1 MAGENNQNNQNEDL
15 NDAVEQ
21 TDTNDAG
28 TPSQQQNQQNQQNT
42 IATTIATGAEN
53 TDAADEVNQALE
65 DNPSGAGNEEEA
77 SASGGAAE
85 EETPESD
92 EGSDDTQSNVVG
104 GAASDASS
112 DDASGSGGG
121 SGAGAQAVGGENAA
135 ASEGGS
141 DAEGNEDQGQ
151 AARTSAAPSAEASES
166 DEQQTGDDLDSQTVE
181 ETFAVDVEASDEETI
196 SEVEDDFDSETVNET
211 FKIKVES
218 ENDAPEAEQN
228 LAYIMDEDGSITF
241 TQEQLLEYASDVDGD
256 ELVAS
261 NVQVGADATVQ
272 ENGDGTFTVVPSTDF
287 NGELDLTFDISD
299 GQETISSA
307 IDLTVRPI
315 NDAPVPE
322 DKTFEIE
329 EDGTLI
335 FTDADLLTGA
345 TDIEGDNLTVEGV
358 TYDGGDGI
366 LTDNGNGTYTFAPN
380 ENFNGDVNF
389 GFEVSD
395 GTDTVSANID
405 VSVTAVD
412 DAPVS
417 GDLAYS
423 VDEDGSIRL
432 SQEQL
437 LSQASDVEGDDLT
450 ASELSVGGNATVIQ
464 NDDGSFTITPDE
476 NFNGDIDISFDI
488 SDGSNTVQASADL
501 TVNPVNDLPVPQ
513 DQQFSVEEDGT
524 LIFTDADLL
533 TGATDI
539 EGDNLTVEG
548 VTYDGGDG
556 ILTDNGNG
564 TYTFAPNENFNGDVN
579 FGFDVSDGT
588 DTVSA
593 NIDVSVTAV
602 DDAPVSGDLAYSI
615 DEDGSIRLSQEQL
628 LSQASDVEGDDL
640 TASGLSVGGNATVI
654 QNDDGSFTITPDE
667 NFNGDIDISF
677 DISDG
682 TNTVQASADLTVN
695 PVNDLPVPQ
704 DQQFSV
710 EEDGTLI
717 FTDAE
722 LLTGATDIE
731 GDNLT
736 VEGVTYDGG
745 DGILTDNGNGT
756 YTFAPNENFNGDVN
770 FNFDVSDGTD
780 TVSANIDVSVTAVD
794 DAPVSGDLAY
804 SVDEDGSIR
813 LSQEQLLSQASDV
826 EGDDLTASGLT
837 VGGDATVVANDDG
850 SFTITP
856 DEDFNGD
863 IDISFDISDGTNT
876 VQASADLTVNPVNDL
891 PVPQDQQFS
900 VEEDGTLIFTDADL
914 LTGATDIEGDNLTV
928 EGVTYD
934 GGDGILTDNGNG
946 TYTFAPN
953 ENFNGDVNFGFDVSD
968 GTDTVSANIDVS
980 VTAVDDA
987 PVSGDLA
994 YSIDEDGSIRL
1005 SQEQLLSQASD
1016 VEGDDLTASGL
1027 TVGGDATVTQ
1037 NDDGSFTITPDENF
1051 NGDIDI
1057 SFDIA
1062 DGTNTVQASADLTV
1076 NPVNDLPVPQDQQFS
1091 VEEDGT
1097 LIFTDADLLTGATDI
1112 EGDNLTVEGVTY
1124 DGGDGILTDNGNGT
1138 YTFAPNE
1145 NFNGDVNFGF
1155 DVSDGTDTV
1164 SANIDVSVTAVDDA
1178 PVSGDLAYSID
1189 EDGSIRL
1196 SQEQLL
1202 SQASDVEGD
1211 DLTAS
1216 SLTVGGD
1223 ATVVANDDGSF
1234 TITPDE
1240 NFNGDIDISFDIS
1253 DGTNTVQ
1260 ASADLTVNP
1269 VNDLPVPQDQQFSI
1283 AEDGTLQFTDADLL
1297 TGATDVEGDNLTV
1310 EGITYEGTDGVLTDL
1325 GEGSYS
1331 FAPNENFNGDVSF
1344 SFDVSDGT
1352 DTVSANIDVSV
1363 TPENDPPVAGSTSYT
1378 VNEDNSITISDAQLL
1393 ATSSDIEGDVSIDSV
1408 TYSGSDGVLEI
1419 NGNGTYIFSPNENF
1433 SGEIALDVVVA
1444 DEDGAT
1450 DATTAGINVLE
1461 VNDPPVAGPT
1471 SYTIDEDS
1479 VLTFS
1484 ESQVL
1489 LNASDVEGDV
1499 ELVGISY
1506 DGPDGIFSVNGDGTC
1521 SFAPNE
1527 NFNGQ
1532 VQLDVT
1538 IRDEDGAEVETVINV
1553 DVLPI
1558 NDVPVSGDL
1567 AYNVNEDGS
1576 ITLSQDQLLSQA
1588 SDVEGED
1595 LTASDLT
1602 VNGNAAVTANDDGSF
1617 TIVPDANFNGDIDIQ
1632 FNITDGTNTVQAT
1645 ADLTVNPVNDLPVPQ
1660 DQQFSVE
1667 EDGTLIFTDADLLT
1681 GATDIEGDN
1690 LTVEG
1695 VTYDGGDG
1703 ILTDNGNGTYTFAP
1717 NENFNGDVNFGFDV
1731 SDGTDT
1737 VSANID
1743 VSVTAVDDAPVSGDL
1758 AYSIDEDGSIRL
1770 SQEQLLSQASDV
1782 EGDDLTASGLSVGG
1796 NATVIQNDDG
1806 SFTITPDENFNGD
1819 IDISFDISD
1828 GTNTV
1833 QASADLTVNPVN
1845 DMPVP
1850 QDQQFSVEEDGTLI
1864 FTDADLLTGATDI
1877 EGDNLTVEG
1886 VTYDGG
1892 DGILTDNGNG
1902 TYTFAPNENFN
1913 GDVNFGFD
1921 VSDGTNTVQASAD
1934 LTVNPVNDL
1943 PVPQDQQFSVEE
1955 DGTLIFTDA
1964 DLLTGA
1970 TDIEGDNLTVEAV
1983 TYDGGDGILTDNGN
1997 GTYTFAP
2004 NENFNGDVNFG
2015 FEVSDGTDT
2024 VSANID
2030 VSVTAV
2036 DDAPVSGDLA
2046 YSVDEDGSIRLS
2058 QEQLLSQASDVE
2070 GDDLT
2075 ASSLTVDGDAT
2086 VVAND
2091 DGSFTITPDE
2101 NFNGDIDISFD
2112 ISDGT
2117 NTVQASADLTVNPV
2131 NDLPVPQD
2139 QQFSIA
2145 EDGTLQFTD
2154 ADLLTGATDVEGDNL
2169 TVEGITYEGTDGVL
2183 TDLGEGSYSFAPNE
2197 NFNGDVSFSF
2207 DVSDG
2212 TDTVSANIDVSVTPE
2227 NDPPVAGSTSYTVN
2241 EDNSITISDA
2251 QLLATSSDIEGDV
2264 SIDSVT
2270 YSGSDGVL
2278 EINGN
2283 GTYIFSPN
2291 ENFSGEIALDV
2302 VVADEDGATDA
2313 TTAGINVLEVNDP
2326 PVAGPT
2332 SYTIDEDSVLTF
2344 SESQVLLNASDVEGD
2359 VELVGISY
2367 DGPDGIFSVN
2377 GDGTCSFAPN
2387 ENFNGQVQLDVTIRD
2402 EDGAEVETVI
2412 NVDVLPINDV
2422 PVSGD
2427 LAYNVNEDGSITL
2440 SQDQLL
2446 SQASDVEGEDLT
2458 ASDLT
2463 VNGNAAVTANDD
2475 GSFTIVPDANFNGDI
2490 DIQFN
2495 ITDGTD
2501 TVQATADLTVN
2512 PVNDL
2517 PVPQDQQFSI
2527 AEDGT
2532 LQFTDADLLTG
2543 ASDIDGEDL
2552 TVEGISY
2559 TGGDGVL
2566 TDHGDGTYTFA
2577 PNENFNGDVNFSFDV
2592 SDGTDTVSANIDV
2605 SVTPE
2610 NDPPVA
2616 GSTSYMVN
2624 EDNAITISDEQLLA
2638 NSSDVEGAVSV
2649 DSVTYSGTDGVF
2661 QDNGDGSYTF
2671 LPNENFSGDIS
2682 LDVIVADED
2691 GSIDETTAG
2700 ITVLEVNDPP
2710 VAGPTS
2716 YTIDEDSVLTFS
2728 ESQILVNASDI
2739 EGEVEL
2745 VGINYD
2751 GSDGIFT
2758 VNGDGTC
2765 SFAPNENFNGQV
2777 QLGVTIQDEDGA
2789 TVETQI
2795 NVDVLPINDAPVSG
2809 DLAYTIN
2816 EDSSITLSQ
2825 EQLLARAGD
2834 IDSDN
2839 LEAINLSTDE
2849 NATIQHNDDGSY
2861 TITPNADYNGDLD
2874 LNFDIID
2881 NDGGEVQVGLDI
2893 TVNPLN
2899 DLPQAQDQ
2907 QFTIEE
2913 DGTLLFTDADLLA
2926 GASDIDGDELSIE
2939 NVLYTGADG
2948 VLSDIGDGTY
2958 SFAPNE
2964 NFNGDVQFS
2973 FDVFDGTDSTSA
2985 VIDVSVTP
2993 ENDPPVAGSTSY
3005 TVQEDGQITISD
3017 EQLLANSSD
3026 VEGDVSLSGV
3036 SYSGDDGSFVDN
3048 GNGTYT
3054 FTPNENFDGDISL
3067 DVVVVDEDGATA
3079 TTTAGID
3086 VIAVN
3091 DGPETSGIQAE
3102 VDEDNSITITQEQL
3116 LANATDIEGDELTA
3130 TNLQTNDP
3138 DATIVANDD
3147 GSFTIT
3153 HTENF
3158 NGELDFTY
3166 SISDGENEVLT
3177 TLDLTVNPVN
3187 DAPEAGEEIF
3197 IQAEEDQTVGV
3208 TLREEPALRLDQA
3221 PENGIIEANVNDE
3234 WVVLEVGQEV
3244 PADTEVRFVPSEGAL
3259 AEGTHTT
3266 QIGTFDD
3273 NASVDDWGTEVDPY
3287 TREFSD
3293 GDLTVTVQSNDE
3305 PLGAWNGNTHIGH
3318 GIGDTDRQGLSG
3330 DEKLTVSVEGQDINE
3345 ISFHLDGLGG
3355 WFMEESRHFT
3365 EVEIRAFNDDGELI
3379 DSMTYHKEDRS
3390 NYETDYTLTT
3400 SEPVSYFELGT
3411 VQGNGTYVVQNM
3423 TVSQTCPD
3431 EAVFTSIGVD
3441 GSEITETVELNIH
3454 AGDSEIE
3461 LTADLPNIT
3470 VDTEGSA
3477 QFASVVITEEQL
3489 LAQASDI
3496 DGDDLDIQNL
3506 ELVGENSEHAT
3517 LTDNGDGTWTVT
3529 PGENFHGEIELG
3541 YQVTDGELT
3550 DSNIININFESVND
3564 APIVSGPIVL
3574 STDEDQGITFSADD
3588 LLVNTTDVEGDALSI
3603 SDITYGGDDGDLIDN
3618 GDGTFTFMPNENFNG
3633 EIDIDYKVFD
3643 GTDEVATHLDLTVVP
3658 VNDVPVPGEPLHTQ
3672 MLENGSMIIEAK
3684 DLLSGATDVD
3694 GDILHVENLL
3704 LADQTQGT
3712 LTDNGDNTF
3721 TFEPTENFSGEVN
3734 LTFDISDGQA
3744 SAPSTATVD
3753 VEIVNEGPEVSG
3765 PIEAAVDEDGSITIT
3780 QEDLLANAT
3789 DIDGDN
3795 LQAVNLATNDP
3806 NAVIAEN
3813 SDGSFTITPSA
3824 DFFGEIEFTYDVTD
3838 AIETVAA
3845 DLNLTVNPINDA
3857 PDVPDMSFTTEDGQ
3871 AITITEAE
3879 LLAQATDVE
3888 GDELSVVNVTSAS
3901 DTVEVTDNGD
3911 GTYTLT
3917 PEQGFFGNV
3926 DLAFDVSD
3934 GTDVVAANIDLKVE
3948 FVNDAPEATPM
3959 VADVDEDGSI
3969 LVTQEMLLEN
3979 ASDQDGDELFAT
3991 SLETND
3997 PNASIVD
4004 NGDGTYTVTPS
4015 ENFNGDIAFTYE
4027 VSDGELSTSNDMT
4040 LTVNPVNDIPIVAPG
4055 MYHIEED
4062 GSILFT
4068 QEDLLSGAIDIDG
4081 DDLSVTSINYSG
4093 DEGTI
4098 TDNGDGTFSFV
4109 PEEHFSGDLQ
4119 FSFTVTDGTDEVE
4132 QDINVHIEAVA
4143 DAPDLVI
4150 TDGDGVN
4157 VDDEA
4162 ILVEPGGIVELN
4174 IAAALVD
4181 QDLSETLT
4189 VTVDGV
4195 PEGSVIQYDNEGV
4208 LNDQENGITSYNDTE
4223 ITVTFEGETAG
4234 YQNAAGYY
4242 KVDEDGNITGVEVVY
4257 ENASQVGGGGDLVP
4271 GQDQFS
4277 FQVAEGES
4285 FNLFLIPNGHQH
4297 NDFNAMQEGQY
4308 EFRAEDGSP
4317 ANMDTVDPQLIFIGA
4332 DGTETVVQGENGDAI
4347 FHGGSSSQL
4356 NQDGLEHTRT
4366 TVNEGGE
4373 LVYGFEDLYGG
4384 GDADYADFNFTIDVG
4399 EVNSQIYSGEVTVGP
4414 DGTVNLPTTAIEN
4427 SLQIQLPEDF
4437 NEQLEVH
4444 VTATA
4449 TELSNDDSETV
4460 SQTIYINATGAHIE
4474 HAPEALPVAATVEE
4488 DGSIT
4493 ITQEDLLANARDLD
4507 GDQLTALNLA
4517 TDDESVTITDNGD
4530 GTYTLTPDTDF
4541 NGDVSFTFDVSDGDD
4556 VVSTNL
4562 ELTVSPVNDGPEA
4575 QDQTFTVG
4583 EDGVLTFNDQDLL
4596 TGATDIEGDDLS
4608 VEGVTYTGTDGVLT
4622 DNGDGTY
4629 SFAPN
4634 ENFNGDVNF
4643 SFNVSDGTDT
4653 VTANIDVSVTPENDP
4668 PVAGNTSYTVH
4679 EDNSITI
4686 SNEQLLANS
4695 SDIEGE
4701 VAIDSV
4707 TYTGSDGVL
4716 EINGDGTYTFSP
4728 NENFNG
4734 EVSLDVV
4741 VVDEDDAAVSTIA
4754 GITVLE
4760 VDDPPVAGPTS
4771 YTIDEDSVLT
4781 FNESQILLNASD
4793 IEGDVELVEI
4803 NYDGPD
4809 GIFSINGDG
4818 TCSFAPNE
4826 NFNGQVQLDVTIQ
4839 DEDGAQVDTYITVDV
4854 LPINDV
4860 PVSGDLAY
4868 SVEEDG
4874 SITLSQEQL
4883 LAQASDIEGDDL
4895 TAANLTVGGD
4905 AIVTAND
4912 DGSFTI
4918 TPDANFN
4925 GDIDLTFDINDG
4937 TDTFV
4942 ATADLTVNPVNDLPQ
4957 PQAQTFSI
4965 GEDGIFNFTDEDLLT
4980 GTTDIDGDDLSVE
4993 GVTYTGADGV
5003 LTDNGDGT
5011 YSFAPNENFNGDVN
5025 FSFDVSDGTDTVQ
5038 ANIDVSVTPEND
5050 PPVAGSTS
5058 YTVHE
5063 DNSITISNEQLL
5075 ANSSDIEGEVAIDS
5089 VTYTGSD
5096 GVFEDNG
5103 DGTYTFSPNENFNG
5117 EVSLDVV
5124 VTDEDGTTESTT
5136 AGVTVLEVND
5146 PPIAGSTSYSV
5157 NEDEV
5162 ITISAEQ
5169 LLANASDIEGEVAID
5184 SVTYTGA
5191 DGIFTDNGNG
5201 TFSFAP
5207 NANFDGDVSLDVVV
5221 TDEDG
5226 ATATTT
5232 ASIDV
5237 LPVNDAPV
5245 SGDLAYSVEEDGSI
5259 TLSQEQLLAQ
5269 ASDIEGD
5276 DLTAANL
5283 TVGGDATVTAND
5295 DGSFTITPDANFN
5308 GDIDLAFDIND
5319 GTDTLVATADLTV
5332 NPVNDL
5338 PQPQDQTFSI
5348 GEDGILNFTD
5358 EDLLT
5363 GATDID
5369 GDDLSV
5375 EGVTYTGADGV
5386 LTDNGDGTYSFAPNE
5401 NFNGD
5406 VNFSFDVSDGTDT
5419 VQANID
5425 VSVTPE
5431 NDPPVAGSTSYT
5443 VHEDNSITISNE
5455 QLLANSSDIEGEVV
5469 VDSVT
5474 YTGSDGV
5481 FEDNGDGT
5489 YTFSPNENFNGEVS
5503 LDVVVTD
5510 EDGTTEST
5518 TAGVTVLEVN
5528 DPPIAGSTSYSV
5540 SEDEVITIS
5549 AEQLLANASDIE
5561 GEVAIDSVTYT
5572 GSDGIFTDNGDGTFS
5587 FAPNANFDGDV
5598 SLDVVVTDEEGA
5610 TVATNASIDVLPV
5623 NDAPV
5628 SGDLAYSIDEDGS
5641 ITLSQEQLLAQAA
5654 DVDGDDLTASNL
5666 SAGDNATVVDN
5677 GDGTFTVTPGT
5688 DFNGN
5693 IDLNFDISDGT
5704 ASIVANADLT
5714 VNPVNDLPTTSDVYA
5729 NVDED
5734 NVITITQEQLLAN
5747 AADIEGDDLVASDLT
5762 LVGDDAT
5769 IVDNGDGTF
5778 SITPSENFN
5787 GYIDVAYSISDGD
5800 TPIAAN
5806 LGLTVDPVNDAPIVS
5821 ADVAITIEEDGS
5833 YTITQEELLQFATDI
5848 EDDDMTA
5855 IIGEQG
5861 DETTV
5866 IGTVLDAETGNPVVG
5881 ADVTLTDNAGHS
5893 YTTVTDQSGNY
5904 SVNGPVVDQGSV
5916 TIEQEGSITSSFL
5929 VPAGEDTNGGVT
5941 AISEV
5946 LEETDMRI
5954 VVTWGESPQDMDNH
5968 LWLYD
5973 TETGNELDHIYYR
5986 DMSHDLG
5993 EGNVVQQDVDDTNGN
6008 GPETITIPNYQDADM
6023 HYSVHNYTNRSWDV
6037 DGVED
6042 VQVQVFVGD
6051 TLVETF
6057 TPELP
6062 ENPSGEHWHVFD
6074 IVNGV
6079 VVPSQDVGSENSFE
6093 LPTSEEV
6100 LANVNGIDISELL
6113 MGDEGGDSGDTGGNE
6128 PSVGDVSIENAL
6140 ITDNGDGTYTITP
6153 EENFNGEFSISYN
6166 VDDGNG
6172 GVTPAELD
6180 VTVTAVNDL
6189 SVIYDHDYTINEDGS
6204 LTFTDEQLLA
6214 GTTDIDGDGLSVE
6227 SVNYEGTDGVFTDN
6241 GDGTYT
6247 FAPNEN
6253 FNGNIDLTYD
6263 VSDGTDVVSANI
6275 DVQVVPIN
6283 DVPVA
6288 GSTTYSV
6295 EEDGSIT
6302 LSDAQLLANS
6312 SDVEGE
6318 VFVSDVSYSG
6328 TDGVF
6333 TDNGDGTYTFAPN
6346 ENFNGD
6352 ISLDVSVMDEDG
6364 ATAETT
6370 AGIDVIAVNDLPV
6383 AGSTTYSVD
6392 EDNVI
6397 TVNEAQLLAN
6407 SSDIEG
6413 DVSVSDVS
6421 YSGADGIFT
6430 DNGDGTYSFAP
6441 NENFNGNVSL
6451 DVTVA
6456 DEDGATAQTTAGIDV
6471 IAVNDAPVSGDLA
6484 YSVDE
6489 DGSITLSQEQ
6499 LLAQASDVDGDDLT
6513 AANLTAGDNATV
6525 TANDDGSFTIT
6536 PDADFNGDIDLSF
6549 DVSDGVETVQAGV
6562 DLTVNPVN
6570 DIAVVED
6577 VAYTIEEDGSLTFAD
6592 ADLLA
6597 GAADIDGDELS
6608 ITDVSYT
6615 GAEGV
6620 FTDNGDGTYSFAPNE
6635 NFNGEVSL
6643 DFSVS
6648 DGTETVD
6655 ANIGVTVTDVN
6666 DAPVSG
6672 ATSYQM
6678 NEDGTITLSP
6688 EQLIANS
6695 SDVDGDVSLDSVSYS
6710 GADGILVQ
6718 NEDGSVTFAPN
6729 ENFNGDINLD
6739 VTVIDDDGATAQTT
6753 AGIEVIAVN
6762 DAPVAGDLAYS
6773 VDEDGSITLS
6783 QEQLLA
6789 QASDVDGD
6797 DLTAANLTAGDNATV
6812 TANDDGSFTITP
6824 DADFNGDIDLSFDL
6838 SDGTETV
6845 VATADLTVN
6854 PVNDI
6859 AVVEDVAYTIEEDGS
6874 LTFTDEQLLAGASDI
6889 DGDELSVAD
6898 VSYTGAEGVFTDNG
6912 DGTYTFAPNENFNG
6926 DVSLDFSVSD
6936 GTETVDANIDVT
6948 VTDVNDAPVSGATS
6962 YQMNEDGTI
6971 TLSPEQLIANSSD
6984 VDGDVSLDSV
6994 SYSGADGILVQNEDG
7009 SVTFAPNENFNG
7021 DINLDVTV
7029 IDDDGATAQTTAGIE
7044 VLAVNDGPESEDVK
7058 LTTAEDSTILI
7069 TQDMLLAQATDI
7081 DNTADELSASGL
7093 QIDPSL
7099 GELLD
7104 NEDGTWSFTPNEN
7117 FNGDVPMTFN
7127 VSDGQETISVDG
7139 NIDVTPVNDA
7149 PEAPTI
7155 EMQGEEDVVM
7165 VIDPAYIADQ
7175 VTDLDGDEISI
7186 ESITVRSP
7194 ANATLTQQP
7203 DGMYHL
7209 VTTQDFNGLVELGY
7223 QATDGEEVVEGS
7235 LNVDVIPVN
7244 DAPFN
7249 VGNAMMTTNEDGAF
7263 TFDAGDLMNLFG
7275 DIDTTDLVVSR
7286 IINADGE
7293 DGGEL
7298 TDNGDGTWT
7307 FTPTGDFSGTSDLQ
7321 VVVSDGEF
7329 ETVLD
7334 VPVFVRP
7341 VADGA
7346 VITTDHDGPLVFGED
7361 ETGHL
7366 GLNVGLVDDSET
7378 LSNLVMT
7385 GFPVGFEVTDG
7396 EHCDDHRTGS
7406 IYRPVRMGYLKHS
7419 NDAS

>member
-42 IATTIATGAEN
+42 IASTIATGAEN
-53 TDAADEVNQALE
+53 TDAADEINQALE
-65 DNPSGAGNEEEA
+65 DNPSGAGNSEEA
-77 SASGGAAE
+77 AASGAAVQ
-85 EETPESD
+85 EETPERGGDSD
-92 EGSDDTQSNVVG
+92 AAQSNVVDSV
-104 GAASDASS
+104 ASDGGSAEG
-112 DDASGSGGG
+112 ASGSGGGG
-121 SGAGAQAVGGENAA
+121 SGAGAQAVGGGGAA
-135 ASEGGS
+135 GSEGGV
-141 DAEGNEDQGQ
+141 DAEGNQAQGQ
-151 AARTSAAPSAEASES
+151 AVQTSATSSSSTDSEGS
-166 DEQQTGDDLDSQTVE
+166 QGGDNLDSETAE
-181 ETFAVDVEASDEETI
+181 EMFAVDVQDQSNEATN
-196 SEVEDDFDSETVNET
+196 EVEDDFDSETTSET
-211 FKIKVES
+211 FQINVES
-218 ENDAPEAEQN
+218 ENDAPEADQD

-272 ENGDGTFTVVPSTDF
+272 DNGDGTFTVVPSADF

-329 EDGTLI
+329 EDGTLV
-335 FTDADLLTGA
+335 FTDADLLSGA

-389 GFEVSD
+389 SFDVSD

-405 VSVTAVD
+405 VSVAAVD

-450 ASELSVGGNATVIQ
+450 ASSLTVDGDATVTQ
-464 NDDGSFTITPDE
+464 NMDGSFTITPDE
-476 NFNGDIDISFDI
+476 N
-488 SDGSNTVQASADL
+488 
-501 TVNPVNDLPVPQ
+501 
-513 DQQFSVEEDGT
+513 
-524 LIFTDADLL
+524 
-533 TGATDI
+533 
-539 EGDNLTVEG
+539 
-548 VTYDGGDG
+548 
-556 ILTDNGNG
+556 
-564 TYTFAPNENFNGDVN
+564 
-579 FGFDVSDGT
+579 
-588 DTVSA
+588 
-593 NIDVSVTAV
+593 
-602 DDAPVSGDLAYSI
+602 
-615 DEDGSIRLSQEQL
+615 
-628 LSQASDVEGDDL
+628 
-640 TASGLSVGGNATVI
+640 
-654 QNDDGSFTITPDE
+654 
-667 NFNGDIDISF
+667 
-677 DISDG
+677 
-682 TNTVQASADLTVN
+682 
-695 PVNDLPVPQ
+695 
-704 DQQFSV
+704 
-710 EEDGTLI
+710 
-717 FTDAE
+717 
-722 LLTGATDIE
+722 
-731 GDNLT
+731 
-736 VEGVTYDGG
+736 
-745 DGILTDNGNGT
+745 
-756 YTFAPNENFNGDVN
+756 
-770 FNFDVSDGTD
+770 
-780 TVSANIDVSVTAVD
+780 
-794 DAPVSGDLAY
+794 
-804 SVDEDGSIR
+804 
-813 LSQEQLLSQASDV
+813 
-826 EGDDLTASGLT
+826 
-837 VGGDATVVANDDG
+837 
-850 SFTITP
+850 
-856 DEDFNGD
+856 FNGD

-994 YSIDEDGSIRL
+994 YSVDEEGSIRL

-1057 SFDIA
+1057 SFDIS

-1124 DGGDGILTDNGNGT
+1124 DGGYGILTDNGNGT

-1178 PVSGDLAYSID
+1178 PVSGDLAYSVD

-1216 SLTVGGD
+1216 SLTVDGD
-1223 ATVVANDDGSF
+1223 ATVTQNGDGSF

-1269 VNDLPVPQDQQFSI
+1269 INDLPVPQDQQFSI
-1283 AEDGTLQFTDADLL
+1283 EEDGTLQFTNADLL
-1297 TGATDVEGDNLTV
+1297 TGATDIEGDDLTV

-1419 NGNGTYIFSPNENF
+1419 NGNGTYTFSPNENF

-1479 VLTFS
+1479 VLTFN

-1538 IRDEDGAEVETVINV
+1538 IRDEDGAEVDTVINV

-1576 ITLSQDQLLSQA
+1576 ITLSQEQLLSQA

-1602 VNGNAAVTANDDGSF
+1602 VDGNATVTANDDGSF
-1617 TIVPDANFNGDIDIQ
+1617 TIVPDANFNGD
-1632 FNITDGTNTVQAT
+1632 V
-1645 ADLTVNPVNDLPVPQ
+1645 
-1660 DQQFSVE
+1660 
-1667 EDGTLIFTDADLLT
+1667 
-1681 GATDIEGDN
+1681 
-1690 LTVEG
+1690 
-1695 VTYDGGDG
+1695 
-1703 ILTDNGNGTYTFAP
+1703 
-1717 NENFNGDVNFGFDV
+1717 
-1731 SDGTDT
+1731 
-1737 VSANID
+1737 
-1743 VSVTAVDDAPVSGDL
+1743 
-1758 AYSIDEDGSIRL
+1758 
-1770 SQEQLLSQASDV
+1770 
-1782 EGDDLTASGLSVGG
+1782 
-1796 NATVIQNDDG
+1796 
-1806 SFTITPDENFNGD
+1806 
-1819 IDISFDISD
+1819 
-1828 GTNTV
+1828 
-1833 QASADLTVNPVN
+1833 
-1845 DMPVP
+1845 
-1850 QDQQFSVEEDGTLI
+1850 
-1864 FTDADLLTGATDI
+1864 
-1877 EGDNLTVEG
+1877 
-1886 VTYDGG
+1886 
-1892 DGILTDNGNG
+1892 
-1902 TYTFAPNENFN
+1902 
-1913 GDVNFGFD
+1913 
-1921 VSDGTNTVQASAD
+1921 
-1934 LTVNPVNDL
+1934 
-1943 PVPQDQQFSVEE
+1943 
-1955 DGTLIFTDA
+1955 
-1964 DLLTGA
+1964 
-1970 TDIEGDNLTVEAV
+1970 
-1983 TYDGGDGILTDNGN
+1983 
-1997 GTYTFAP
+1997 
-2004 NENFNGDVNFG
+2004 
-2015 FEVSDGTDT
+2015 
-2024 VSANID
+2024 
-2030 VSVTAV
+2030 
-2036 DDAPVSGDLA
+2036 
-2046 YSVDEDGSIRLS
+2046 
-2058 QEQLLSQASDVE
+2058 
-2070 GDDLT
+2070 
-2075 ASSLTVDGDAT
+2075 
-2086 VVAND
+2086 
-2091 DGSFTITPDE
+2091 
-2101 NFNGDIDISFD
+2101 
-2112 ISDGT
+2112 
-2117 NTVQASADLTVNPV
+2117 
-2131 NDLPVPQD
+2131 
-2139 QQFSIA
+2139 
-2145 EDGTLQFTD
+2145 
-2154 ADLLTGATDVEGDNL
+2154 
-2169 TVEGITYEGTDGVL
+2169 
-2183 TDLGEGSYSFAPNE
+2183 
-2197 NFNGDVSFSF
+2197 
-2207 DVSDG
+2207 
-2212 TDTVSANIDVSVTPE
+2212 
-2227 NDPPVAGSTSYTVN
+2227 
-2241 EDNSITISDA
+2241 
-2251 QLLATSSDIEGDV
+2251 
-2264 SIDSVT
+2264 
-2270 YSGSDGVL
+2270 
-2278 EINGN
+2278 
-2283 GTYIFSPN
+2283 
-2291 ENFSGEIALDV
+2291 
-2302 VVADEDGATDA
+2302 
-2313 TTAGINVLEVNDP
+2313 
-2326 PVAGPT
+2326 
-2332 SYTIDEDSVLTF
+2332 
-2344 SESQVLLNASDVEGD
+2344 
-2359 VELVGISY
+2359 
-2367 DGPDGIFSVN
+2367 
-2377 GDGTCSFAPN
+2377 
-2387 ENFNGQVQLDVTIRD
+2387 
-2402 EDGAEVETVI
+2402 
-2412 NVDVLPINDV
+2412 
-2422 PVSGD
+2422 
-2427 LAYNVNEDGSITL
+2427 
-2440 SQDQLL
+2440 
-2446 SQASDVEGEDLT
+2446 
-2458 ASDLT
+2458 
-2463 VNGNAAVTANDD
+2463 
-2475 GSFTIVPDANFNGDI
+2475 

-2501 TVQATADLTVN
+2501 IVQATADLTVN

-2527 AEDGT
+2527 EEDGT

-2543 ASDIDGEDL
+2543 ATDIDGDDL

-2592 SDGTDTVSANIDV
+2592 SDGTETVSANIDV

-2638 NSSDVEGAVSV
+2638 NSSDIEGAVSV

-2691 GSIDETTAG
+2691 GAIDETTAG

-2728 ESQILVNASDI
+2728 ESQILVNASDV
-2739 EGEVEL
+2739 EGDVEL

-2777 QLGVTIQDEDGA
+2777 QLGVTIQDESGA
-2789 TVETQI
+2789 TVETHI

-2839 LEAINLSTDE
+2839 LEAINLSTYE
-2849 NATIQHNDDGSY
+2849 NATIQQNEDGSY

-2874 LNFDIID
+2874 LSFDIID
-2881 NDGGEVQVGLDI
+2881 NDGGSVQVGLDI
-2893 TVNPLN
+2893 TVNPVN

-2913 DGTLLFTDADLLA
+2913 DGTLLFTDEDLLA

-2948 VLSDIGDGTY
+2948 VFSDNGDGTY

-2973 FDVFDGTDSTSA
+2973 FDVSDGTGSTAA

-3026 VEGDVSLSGV
+3026 VEGDVALSSV
-3036 SYSGDDGSFVDN
+3036 SYTGDDGSFVDN

-3067 DVVVVDEDGATA
+3067 DVIVVDEDGATA

-3102 VDEDNSITITQEQL
+3102 VDEDNAITITQEQL
-3116 LANATDIEGDELTA
+3116 LANATDVEGDELTA

-3158 NGELDFTY
+3158 NGEVDFTY

-3187 DAPEAGEEIF
+3187 DAPEAGDEIF
-3197 IQAEEDQTVGV
+3197 IQAQEDQTVGV
-3208 TLREEPALRLDQA
+3208 TLRDEPALRLDQA
-3221 PENGIIEANVNDE
+3221 PENGMIEANVNDE

-3244 PADTEVRFVPSEGAL
+3244 PADTEVRFVPSEDAL

-3293 GDLTVTVQSNDE
+3293 GDLTVTVQSNDD

-3318 GIGDTDRQGLSG
+3318 GLGDTDRQGLSG

-3365 EVEIRAFNDDGELI
+3365 EVEIKAFNEDGDLI
-3379 DSMTYHKEDRS
+3379 DSMTYHKEDRGG
-3390 NYETDYTLTT
+3390 YETDYTLTV

-3423 TVSQTCPD
+3423 TVSQTAHD

-3441 GSEITETVELNIH
+3441 GSEITETIELNIH
-3454 AGDSEIE
+3454 AGDNEIE

-3470 VDTEGSA
+3470 IDTEGSA

-3529 PGENFHGEIELG
+3529 PDENFYGEIELG

-3574 STDEDQGITFSADD
+3574 STDEDEGITFSADD
-3588 LLVNTTDVEGDALSI
+3588 LLANTTDVEGDTLSI
-3603 SDITYGGDDGDLIDN
+3603 SDITYGGDNGDLVDN

-3643 GTDEVATHLDLTVVP
+3643 GTDEVATHLDLTVIP
-3658 VNDVPVPGEPLHTQ
+3658 VNDIPVPGEPLHTQ

-3704 LADQTQGT
+3704 LADETQGT

-3721 TFEPTENFSGEVN
+3721 TFEPAEDFYGEVN

-3744 SAPSTATVD
+3744 SAPSTARVD
-3753 VEIVNEGPEVSG
+3753 VEIVNEGPEISA

-3789 DIDGDN
+3789 DVDGDN
-3795 LQAVNLATNDP
+3795 LEAVNLATNDP
-3806 NAVIAEN
+3806 NAVIVEN

-3879 LLAQATDVE
+3879 LLAQATDIE

-3934 GTDVVAANIDLKVE
+3934 GTDVVAANIELKVE

-3979 ASDQDGDELFAT
+3979 ASDQDGDELFA
-3991 SLETND
+3991 SALETND
-3997 PNASIVD
+3997 PNASILD

-4093 DEGTI
+4093 DEGTV

-4119 FSFTVTDGTDEVE
+4119 FSFTVTDGTTEVE
-4132 QDINVHIEAVA
+4132 QDLNVHIEAVA

-4277 FQVAEGES
+4277 FQVEEGES

-4297 NDFNAMQEGQY
+4297 NDFDAMQDGQY

-4317 ANMDTVDPQLIFIGA
+4317 ANMDTVDPQLVFVAA
-4332 DGTETVVQGENGDAI
+4332 DGTETVIQGQNGDAI
-4347 FHGGSSSQL
+4347 FHGGSSAQL
-4356 NQDGLEHTRT
+4356 NQDGIEHTRT
-4366 TVNEGGE
+4366 TVNEDGE

-4399 EVNSQIYSGEVTVGP
+4399 EVNSQIYSGEITVGP
-4414 DGTVNLPTTAIEN
+4414 DGSVDLPTTAIAQE
-4427 SLQIQLPEDF
+4427 LQIQLPEDF
-4437 NEQLEVH
+4437 NEQIEIN

-4449 TELSNDDSETV
+4449 TELSNGDSETV
-4460 SQTIYINATGAHIE
+4460 SQTIHINATGAHIE

-4488 DGSIT
+4488 DGSII

-4517 TDDESVTITDNGD
+4517 TDDDNVTITDNGD
-4530 GTYTLTPDTDF
+4530 GTYTLTPDADF

-4575 QDQTFTVG
+4575 QDQAFTVN
-4583 EDGVLTFNDQDLL
+4583 EDGVLTFTDQDLL

-4608 VEGVTYTGTDGVLT
+4608 VDGVTYTGADGVLT

-4634 ENFNGDVNF
+4634 ENFTGDVNF

-4653 VTANIDVSVTPENDP
+4653 VTANIDVNVTPENDP
-4668 PVAGNTSYTVH
+4668 PVAGSTSYTVH

-4707 TYTGSDGVL
+4707 TYSGSDGVL
-4716 EINGDGTYTFSP
+4716 EINGNGTYTFSP

-4741 VVDEDDAAVSTIA
+4741 VTDEDGATEATTA

-4760 VDDPPVAGPTS
+4760 VNDPPVAGPTS

-4781 FNESQILLNASD
+4781 FNESQVLLNASD

-4839 DEDGAQVDTYITVDV
+4839 DEDGAQVDTHITVDV

-4860 PVSGDLAY
+4860 PVSGGLAY

-4883 LAQASDIEGDDL
+4883 LSQASDVDGDDL
-4895 TAANLTVGGD
+4895 TASNLIVDGD
-4905 AIVTAND
+4905 ATVVAND

-4937 TDTFV
+4937 ADTLV

-4957 PQAQTFSI
+4957 PQDQTFSI
-4965 GEDGIFNFTDEDLLT
+4965 GEDGVLNFTDEDLLT
-4980 GTTDIDGDDLSVE
+4980 GATDIDGDDLSVE

-5003 LTDNGDGT
+5003 LTDNGDGS

-5075 ANSSDIEGEVAIDS
+5075 ANSSDVEGEVAIDS
-5089 VTYTGSD
+5089 VFYTGSD

-5117 EVSLDVV
+5117 EVSLAVV
-5124 VTDEDGTTESTT
+5124 VTDEEGATEATT
-5136 AGVTVLEVND
+5136 AGITVLEVND

-5162 ITISAEQ
+5162 ITISSEQ

-5184 SVTYTGA
+5184 SVNYTGS

-5226 ATATTT
+5226 ATVATN

-5245 SGDLAYSVEEDGSI
+5245 SGDLAYSVDEDGSI

-5269 ASDIEGD
+5269 ASDVDGD

-5308 GDIDLAFDIND
+5308 GDIDL
-5319 GTDTLVATADLTV
+5319 
-5332 NPVNDL
+5332 
-5338 PQPQDQTFSI
+5338 S
-5348 GEDGILNFTD
+5348 
-5358 EDLLT
+5358 
-5363 GATDID
+5363 
-5369 GDDLSV
+5369 
-5375 EGVTYTGADGV
+5375 
-5386 LTDNGDGTYSFAPNE
+5386 
-5401 NFNGD
+5401 
-5406 VNFSFDVSDGTDT
+5406 
-5419 VQANID
+5419 
-5425 VSVTPE
+5425 
-5431 NDPPVAGSTSYT
+5431 
-5443 VHEDNSITISNE
+5443 
-5455 QLLANSSDIEGEVV
+5455 
-5469 VDSVT
+5469 
-5474 YTGSDGV
+5474 
-5481 FEDNGDGT
+5481 
-5489 YTFSPNENFNGEVS
+5489 
-5503 LDVVVTD
+5503 
-5510 EDGTTEST
+5510 
-5518 TAGVTVLEVN
+5518 
-5528 DPPIAGSTSYSV
+5528 
-5540 SEDEVITIS
+5540 
-5549 AEQLLANASDIE
+5549 
-5561 GEVAIDSVTYT
+5561 
-5572 GSDGIFTDNGDGTFS
+5572 
-5587 FAPNANFDGDV
+5587 
-5598 SLDVVVTDEEGA
+5598 
-5610 TVATNASIDVLPV
+5610 
-5623 NDAPV
+5623 
-5628 SGDLAYSIDEDGS
+5628 
-5641 ITLSQEQLLAQAA
+5641 
-5654 DVDGDDLTASNL
+5654 
-5666 SAGDNATVVDN
+5666 
-5677 GDGTFTVTPGT
+5677 
-5688 DFNGN
+5688 
-5693 IDLNFDISDGT
+5693 FDISDGT
-5704 ASIVANADLT
+5704 ESIVANADLT

-5866 IGTVLDAETGNPVVG
+5866 SGTVLDAETSNPVSG
-5881 ADVTLTDNAGHS
+5881 AEVTLTDSAGNS
-5893 YTTVTDQSGNY
+5893 YTTVTDDSGNY
-5904 SVNGPVVDQGSV
+5904 SVTGSVVDQGTV

-5954 VVTWGESPQDMDNH
+5954 VVTWGESPRDMDNH

-5973 TETGNELDHIYYR
+5973 TENGNELDHIYYR

-6023 HYSVHNYTNRSWDV
+6023 HYSVHNYTSRSWDV

-6057 TPELP
+6057 SPDLAD
-6062 ENPSGEHWHVFD
+6062 NPSGDHWHVFD

-6079 VVPSQDVGSENSFE
+6079 IVPSQDVGSENAFD
-6093 LPTSEEV
+6093 LPTTEEA
-6100 LANVNGIDISELL
+6100 LAAENGIDISELL
-6113 MGDEGGDSGDTGGNE
+6113 AGDEDGDSGDTGGNE

-6214 GTTDIDGDGLSVE
+6214 GATDIDGDDLSVE

-6253 FNGNIDLTYD
+6253 FNGSVDLTYD

-6397 TVNEAQLLAN
+6397 TISEAQLLAN

-6549 DVSDGVETVQAGV
+6549 DVSDGLETVQAGV

-6570 DIAVVED
+6570 DLPTAED
-6577 VAYTIEEDGSLTFAD
+6577 QNFTVEEDGTLTFTD
-6592 ADLLA
+6592 EDLLT
-6597 GAADIDGDELS
+6597 GVADIDGDDLS
-6608 ITDVSYT
+6608 VADVSYT
-6615 GAEGV
+6615 GTDGV

-6635 NFNGEVSL
+6635 NFNGDVNL
-6643 DFSVS
+6643 GFTVS
-6648 DGTETVD
+6648 DGTDTVD
-6655 ANIGVTVTDVN
+6655 ANIDVTVTDVN
-6666 DAPVSG
+6666 DAPVAGS
-6672 ATSYQM
+6672 TTYQM

-6695 SDVDGDVSLDSVSYS
+6695 SDVDGEVSLDSVSYS

-6762 DAPVAGDLAYS
+6762 DAPVAGNVAYS

-6789 QASDVDGD
+6789 NASDVDGD
-6797 DLTAANLTAGDNATV
+6797 ALTASNLSAGDNATV
-6812 TANDDGSFTITP
+6812 TANEDGSFTIMP
-6824 DADFNGDIDLSFDL
+6824 DADFNGDIDLSFDV
-6838 SDGTETV
+6838 SDGLETV
-6845 VATADLTVN
+6845 QAGVDLTVN
-6854 PVNDI
+6854 PVNDLPT
-6859 AVVEDVAYTIEEDGS
+6859 AADQSFTVEEDGT
-6874 LTFTDEQLLAGASDI
+6874 LIFTDADLLAGAVDI
-6889 DGDELSVAD
+6889 DGDDLSITD

-6912 DGTYTFAPNENFNG
+6912 DGTYSFAPNENFNG
-6926 DVSLDFSVSD
+6926 DVNLGFTVSD

-6948 VTDVNDAPVSGATS
+6948 VTDVNDAPVAGSTS

-6971 TLSPEQLIANSSD
+6971 TISPEQLIASSSD
-6984 VDGDVSLDSV
+6984 VDGEVSLESV
-6994 SYSGADGILVQNEDG
+6994 TYSGSDGTLVQNDNG
-7009 SVTFAPNENFNG
+7009 SVTFTPNENFNG
-7021 DINLDVTV
+7021 DISLDVVVT
-7029 IDDDGATAQTTAGIE
+7029 DDDGATATTTAGIE

-7149 PEAPTI
+7149 PEAPMI

-7186 ESITVRSP
+7186 ESITVRAP
-7194 ANATLTQQP
+7194 ANATITQQP

-7223 QATDGEEVVEGS
+7223 QATDGQEVVDGS

-7275 DIDTTDLVVSR
+7275 DIDTADLVVSR
-7286 IINADGE
+7286 IITADGE
-7293 DGGEL
+7293 DGGEV

-7307 FTPTGDFSGTSDLQ
+7307 FTPTGDFAGVSDLQ

-7334 VPVFVRP
+7334 VPVYVRP

-7346 VITTDHDGPLVFGED
+7346 VISTDHDGPLVFGED

-7396 EHCDDHRTGS
+7396 VNTVMITEPGQYIDLFDWDISNIQMTPPEDFHGEFFVTVSATTVDYGDEPEAFEDGIDSGDFETVAGDSIILTADDLIGLAENVDADSDDEVKLVHLADRSQGEIVDNGDGTWTFTPAPGFTGEADIAYVVDKDGVLQDEQTGVVVKESDSQENASPEVNS
-7406 IYRPVRMGYLKHS
+7406 ITTTEIAADATLSFTDEDMLANLSDADGDSMSIESVSLMEGQGVIENDNQGNYQFTPAEDYTGDVQVGFIATDGENRIESFFNVDIQGSDEAASEGYVLADDGSLTITESQLVDELGVSDTAQVVDVADANDAGFFAESGEGEWTYWPNEDFDGNLAMNVDVNDGGEVSSHSLSIQVDDDSVQSDEPQVQAAQATEEQQVEVAQQSDDQAQDAEAETEDSVADVTAAPGDTISISIPDEVSGNESVDYADMSGLPEGSTVSNALDNGDGSFTISGNLEQPVSVELPEGYEGTSEIQFQGYDELGSSIDGASGSVEVEVDDQYTMQGSTQEQQPDMAGMESGGSDWTSSGGQDQGVDFTDDSGSFDSDSQTGTDQS
-7419 NDAS
+7419 NDFDQSSI

>member
-42 IATTIATGAEN
+42 IASTVATGAEN
-53 TDAADEVNQALE
+53 TDAADEINQALE
-65 DNPSGAGNEEEA
+65 DNPSGAGNAEDA
-77 SASGGAAE
+77 SASGAAVQ
-85 EETPESD
+85 EETTES
-92 EGSDDTQSNVVG
+92 GSDSDAAQSNVVD
-104 GAASDASS
+104 GAATETGTDGAT
-112 DDASGSGGG
+112 AGSGG
-121 SGAGAQAVGGENAA
+121 SGAGAQAVGGGE
-135 ASEGGS
+135 STSSDGGT
-141 DAEGNEDQGQ
+141 DAEGNEGQGQ
-151 AARTSAAPSAEASES
+151 AATTSASLNADSS
-166 DEQQTGDDLDSQTVE
+166 DSGEQQANDDLDSQTIE
-181 ETFAVDVEASDEETI
+181 ETFAVDVQASDEESI
-196 SEVEDDFDSETVNET
+196 SEVEDDFDSETVSET
-211 FKIKVES
+211 FKIQVES
-218 ENDAPEAEQN
+218 ENDAPEVEQD

-272 ENGDGTFTVVPSTDF
+272 DNGDGTFTVVPSADF

-299 GQETISSA
+299 GQDTVSSA

-389 GFEVSD
+389 S
-395 GTDTVSANID
+395 
-405 VSVTAVD
+405 
-412 DAPVS
+412 
-417 GDLAYS
+417 
-423 VDEDGSIRL
+423 
-432 SQEQL
+432 
-437 LSQASDVEGDDLT
+437 
-450 ASELSVGGNATVIQ
+450 
-464 NDDGSFTITPDE
+464 
-476 NFNGDIDISFDI
+476 
-488 SDGSNTVQASADL
+488 
-501 TVNPVNDLPVPQ
+501 
-513 DQQFSVEEDGT
+513 
-524 LIFTDADLL
+524 
-533 TGATDI
+533 
-539 EGDNLTVEG
+539 
-548 VTYDGGDG
+548 
-556 ILTDNGNG
+556 
-564 TYTFAPNENFNGDVN
+564 
-579 FGFDVSDGT
+579 FDVSDGT

-602 DDAPVSGDLAYSI
+602 DDAPV
-615 DEDGSIRLSQEQL
+615 
-628 LSQASDVEGDDL
+628 
-640 TASGLSVGGNATVI
+640 
-654 QNDDGSFTITPDE
+654 F
-667 NFNGDIDISF
+667 
-677 DISDG
+677 
-682 TNTVQASADLTVN
+682 
-695 PVNDLPVPQ
+695 
-704 DQQFSV
+704 
-710 EEDGTLI
+710 
-717 FTDAE
+717 
-722 LLTGATDIE
+722 
-731 GDNLT
+731 
-736 VEGVTYDGG
+736 
-745 DGILTDNGNGT
+745 
-756 YTFAPNENFNGDVN
+756 
-770 FNFDVSDGTD
+770 
-780 TVSANIDVSVTAVD
+780 
-794 DAPVSGDLAY
+794 
-804 SVDEDGSIR
+804 
-813 LSQEQLLSQASDV
+813 
-826 EGDDLTASGLT
+826 
-837 VGGDATVVANDDG
+837 
-850 SFTITP
+850 
-856 DEDFNGD
+856 
-863 IDISFDISDGTNT
+863 
-876 VQASADLTVNPVNDL
+876 
-891 PVPQDQQFS
+891 
-900 VEEDGTLIFTDADL
+900 
-914 LTGATDIEGDNLTV
+914 
-928 EGVTYD
+928 
-934 GGDGILTDNGNG
+934 
-946 TYTFAPN
+946 
-953 ENFNGDVNFGFDVSD
+953 
-968 GTDTVSANIDVS
+968 
-980 VTAVDDA
+980 
-987 PVSGDLA
+987 GDLA

-1057 SFDIA
+1057 
-1062 DGTNTVQASADLTV
+1062 N
-1076 NPVNDLPVPQDQQFS
+1076 
-1091 VEEDGT
+1091 
-1097 LIFTDADLLTGATDI
+1097 
-1112 EGDNLTVEGVTY
+1112 
-1124 DGGDGILTDNGNGT
+1124 
-1138 YTFAPNE
+1138 
-1145 NFNGDVNFGF
+1145 
-1155 DVSDGTDTV
+1155 
-1164 SANIDVSVTAVDDA
+1164 
-1178 PVSGDLAYSID
+1178 
-1189 EDGSIRL
+1189 
-1196 SQEQLL
+1196 
-1202 SQASDVEGD
+1202 
-1211 DLTAS
+1211 
-1216 SLTVGGD
+1216 
-1223 ATVVANDDGSF
+1223 
-1234 TITPDE
+1234 
-1240 NFNGDIDISFDIS
+1240 FDIS

-1283 AEDGTLQFTDADLL
+1283 AEDGTLQFTDSDLL
-1297 TGATDVEGDNLTV
+1297 TGATDIEGDDLTV
-1310 EGITYEGTDGVLTDL
+1310 EGISYEGTDGVLTDH
-1325 GEGSYS
+1325 GDGSYS
-1331 FAPNENFNGDVSF
+1331 FAPNENFNGEVNF

-1419 NGNGTYIFSPNENF
+1419 NGNGTYTFSPNENF
-1433 SGEIALDVVVA
+1433 SGEIALDVVVT
-1444 DEDGAT
+1444 DEEGAT
-1450 DATTAGINVLE
+1450 DATTAGITVLE

-1479 VLTFS
+1479 VLTFN

-1538 IRDEDGAEVETVINV
+1538 IRDEDGAEVDTVINV
-1553 DVLPI
+1553 DVLSI
-1558 NDVPVSGDL
+1558 NDAPVSGDL

-1602 VNGNAAVTANDDGSF
+1602 VDGNATVTANDDGSF
-1617 TIVPDANFNGDIDIQ
+1617 TIVPDANFNGDVDIQ
-1632 FNITDGTNTVQAT
+1632 FN
-1645 ADLTVNPVNDLPVPQ
+1645 
-1660 DQQFSVE
+1660 
-1667 EDGTLIFTDADLLT
+1667 
-1681 GATDIEGDN
+1681 
-1690 LTVEG
+1690 
-1695 VTYDGGDG
+1695 
-1703 ILTDNGNGTYTFAP
+1703 
-1717 NENFNGDVNFGFDV
+1717 
-1731 SDGTDT
+1731 
-1737 VSANID
+1737 
-1743 VSVTAVDDAPVSGDL
+1743 
-1758 AYSIDEDGSIRL
+1758 
-1770 SQEQLLSQASDV
+1770 
-1782 EGDDLTASGLSVGG
+1782 
-1796 NATVIQNDDG
+1796 
-1806 SFTITPDENFNGD
+1806 
-1819 IDISFDISD
+1819 
-1828 GTNTV
+1828 
-1833 QASADLTVNPVN
+1833 
-1845 DMPVP
+1845 
-1850 QDQQFSVEEDGTLI
+1850 
-1864 FTDADLLTGATDI
+1864 
-1877 EGDNLTVEG
+1877 
-1886 VTYDGG
+1886 
-1892 DGILTDNGNG
+1892 
-1902 TYTFAPNENFN
+1902 
-1913 GDVNFGFD
+1913 
-1921 VSDGTNTVQASAD
+1921 
-1934 LTVNPVNDL
+1934 
-1943 PVPQDQQFSVEE
+1943 
-1955 DGTLIFTDA
+1955 
-1964 DLLTGA
+1964 
-1970 TDIEGDNLTVEAV
+1970 
-1983 TYDGGDGILTDNGN
+1983 
-1997 GTYTFAP
+1997 
-2004 NENFNGDVNFG
+2004 
-2015 FEVSDGTDT
+2015 
-2024 VSANID
+2024 
-2030 VSVTAV
+2030 
-2036 DDAPVSGDLA
+2036 
-2046 YSVDEDGSIRLS
+2046 
-2058 QEQLLSQASDVE
+2058 
-2070 GDDLT
+2070 
-2075 ASSLTVDGDAT
+2075 
-2086 VVAND
+2086 
-2091 DGSFTITPDE
+2091 
-2101 NFNGDIDISFD
+2101 
-2112 ISDGT
+2112 
-2117 NTVQASADLTVNPV
+2117 
-2131 NDLPVPQD
+2131 
-2139 QQFSIA
+2139 
-2145 EDGTLQFTD
+2145 
-2154 ADLLTGATDVEGDNL
+2154 
-2169 TVEGITYEGTDGVL
+2169 
-2183 TDLGEGSYSFAPNE
+2183 
-2197 NFNGDVSFSF
+2197 
-2207 DVSDG
+2207 
-2212 TDTVSANIDVSVTPE
+2212 
-2227 NDPPVAGSTSYTVN
+2227 
-2241 EDNSITISDA
+2241 
-2251 QLLATSSDIEGDV
+2251 
-2264 SIDSVT
+2264 
-2270 YSGSDGVL
+2270 
-2278 EINGN
+2278 
-2283 GTYIFSPN
+2283 
-2291 ENFSGEIALDV
+2291 
-2302 VVADEDGATDA
+2302 
-2313 TTAGINVLEVNDP
+2313 
-2326 PVAGPT
+2326 
-2332 SYTIDEDSVLTF
+2332 
-2344 SESQVLLNASDVEGD
+2344 LN
-2359 VELVGISY
+2359 
-2367 DGPDGIFSVN
+2367 
-2377 GDGTCSFAPN
+2377 
-2387 ENFNGQVQLDVTIRD
+2387 
-2402 EDGAEVETVI
+2402 
-2412 NVDVLPINDV
+2412 
-2422 PVSGD
+2422 
-2427 LAYNVNEDGSITL
+2427 
-2440 SQDQLL
+2440 
-2446 SQASDVEGEDLT
+2446 
-2458 ASDLT
+2458 
-2463 VNGNAAVTANDD
+2463 
-2475 GSFTIVPDANFNGDI
+2475 
-2490 DIQFN
+2490 
-2495 ITDGTD
+2495 DGTD

-2517 PVPQDQQFSI
+2517 PAPQDQQFSI
-2527 AEDGT
+2527 EEDGT

-2543 ASDIDGEDL
+2543 ASDIDGDDL

-2592 SDGTDTVSANIDV
+2592 SDGTETVSANIDV

-2624 EDNAITISDEQLLA
+2624 EDNAITISDEQLLV
-2638 NSSDVEGAVSV
+2638 NSSDVEGAVSI

-2728 ESQILVNASDI
+2728 ESQILVNASDV
-2739 EGEVEL
+2739 EGGVEL

-2751 GSDGIFT
+2751 GSDGIFI

-2777 QLGVTIQDEDGA
+2777 QLGVTIKDEDGA
-2789 TVETQI
+2789 TVDTHI
-2795 NVDVLPINDAPVSG
+2795 NVDVLPINDPPTSG

-2825 EQLLARAGD
+2825 DQLLARAGD
-2834 IDSDN
+2834 IDSEN

-2849 NATIQHNDDGSY
+2849 NATIQQNDDGSY
-2861 TITPNADYNGDLD
+2861 TITPDADYNGDLD
-2874 LNFDIID
+2874 LSFDIID
-2881 NDGGEVQVGLDI
+2881 NDGGSVQVGLDI

-2907 QFTIEE
+2907 QFSIEE

-2948 VLSDIGDGTY
+2948 VLSDNGDGTY

-2964 NFNGDVQFS
+2964 NFNGEVQFS
-2973 FDVFDGTDSTSA
+2973 FDVSDGTGSTAA

-3026 VEGDVSLSGV
+3026 VEGDVALSSV
-3036 SYSGDDGSFVDN
+3036 TYAGDDGSFVDN

-3067 DVVVVDEDGATA
+3067 DVVVVDEAGATA

-3091 DGPETSGIQAE
+3091 DGPETSDIQAE

-3116 LANATDIEGDELTA
+3116 LANATDVEGDELTA
-3130 TNLQTNDP
+3130 SNLQTNDP
-3138 DATIVANDD
+3138 DATIVTNDD

-3166 SISDGENEVLT
+3166 SISDGDNEVLT

-3197 IQAEEDQTVGV
+3197 IQAQEDQTVGV

-3221 PENGIIEANVNDE
+3221 PENGIIEANLDNE

-3293 GDLTVTVQSNDE
+3293 GDLTVTVQSNDD

-3318 GIGDTDRQGLSG
+3318 GLGDTDRQGLSG

-3355 WFMEESRHFT
+3355 WFMEDSRHFT
-3365 EVEIRAFNDDGELI
+3365 EVEIKAFNEDGDLI
-3379 DSMTYHKEDRS
+3379 DSMTYHKEDRGG
-3390 NYETDYTLTT
+3390 YETDYTLTV

-3423 TVSQTCPD
+3423 TVSQTCYD

-3454 AGDSEIE
+3454 AGDNEIE

-3470 VDTEGSA
+3470 IDTEGSA

-3529 PGENFHGEIELG
+3529 PDENFHGEIELG

-3550 DSNIININFESVND
+3550 DDNIININFESVND
-3564 APIVSGPIVL
+3564 APIVSGPMVL

-3588 LLVNTTDVEGDALSI
+3588 LLANTTDVEGDTLSI
-3603 SDITYGGDDGDLIDN
+3603 SDITYGGDHGDLVDN

-3643 GTDEVATHLDLTVVP
+3643 GTDEVATHLDLTVIP
-3658 VNDVPVPGEPLHTQ
+3658 VNDIPVPGEPLHTQ

-3721 TFEPTENFSGEVN
+3721 TFEPAENFSGEVN

-3744 SAPSTATVD
+3744 SAPSIATVD

-3789 DIDGDN
+3789 DVDGDN
-3795 LQAVNLATNDP
+3795 LEAVNFATNDP
-3806 NAVIAEN
+3806 NAVIVEN

-3845 DLNLTVNPINDA
+3845 DLNLIVNPINDA

-3926 DLAFDVSD
+3926 DLTFDVSD

-3948 FVNDAPEATPM
+3948 FVNDTPEATPM

-3969 LVTQEMLLEN
+3969 LVTQEMLLES
-3979 ASDQDGDELFAT
+3979 ASDQDGDELFA
-3991 SLETND
+3991 SALETND

-4093 DEGTI
+4093 DEGTV

-4119 FSFTVTDGTDEVE
+4119 FSFTVTDGTTEVE
-4132 QDINVHIEAVA
+4132 QDLNVHIEAVA

-4208 LNDQENGITSYNDTE
+4208 LNDQDNGITSYNDTE

-4234 YQNAAGYY
+4234 YQNTAGYY

-4257 ENASQVGGGGDLVP
+4257 ENASQVDGGGDLVP

-4277 FQVAEGES
+4277 FQVEEGEG

-4297 NDFNAMQEGQY
+4297 NDFDAMQDGQY
-4308 EFRAEDGSP
+4308 EFRAADGSP
-4317 ANMDTVDPQLIFIGA
+4317 ANMDTVDPQLVFVAA
-4332 DGTETVVQGENGDAI
+4332 DGTETVVQGQNGDAI

-4356 NQDGLEHTRT
+4356 NQDGIEHTRT
-4366 TVNEGGE
+4366 TVNEDGE

-4384 GDADYADFNFTIDVG
+4384 GDADYTDFNFTIDVG

-4427 SLQIQLPEDF
+4427 ALQIQLPEDF

-4488 DGSIT
+4488 DGSII

-4517 TDDESVTITDNGD
+4517 TDDDSVTITDNGD
-4530 GTYTLTPDTDF
+4530 GTYTLTPDADF
-4541 NGDVSFTFDVSDGDD
+4541 NGDVNFTFDVSDGDD

-4575 QDQTFTVG
+4575 QDQAFTVG

-4608 VEGVTYTGTDGVLT
+4608 VEGVTYTGADGVLT

-4668 PVAGNTSYTVH
+4668 PVAGSTSYTVH

-4707 TYTGSDGVL
+4707 TYSGSDGVL
-4716 EINGDGTYTFSP
+4716 EINGNGTYTFSP

-4734 EVSLDVV
+4734 EISLDVV
-4741 VVDEDDAAVSTIA
+4741 VVDEDDAAVSTTA

-4760 VDDPPVAGPTS
+4760 VNDPPVAGPTS

-4781 FNESQILLNASD
+4781 FNETQVLLNASD
-4793 IEGDVELVEI
+4793 IEGDVQLVEI

-4839 DEDGAQVDTYITVDV
+4839 DEDGAQVDTHITVDV

-4883 LAQASDIEGDDL
+4883 LSQANDVDGDDL
-4895 TAANLTVGGD
+4895 TASNLMVDGD
-4905 AIVTAND
+4905 ATVTAND

-4937 TDTFV
+4937 VDTLV

-4957 PQAQTFSI
+4957 PQDQAFSI
-4965 GEDGIFNFTDEDLLT
+4965 GEDGVLNFTDEDLLT
-4980 GTTDIDGDDLSVE
+4980 GATDIDGDDLSVE

-5003 LTDNGDGT
+5003 LTDNGDGS

-5063 DNSITISNEQLL
+5063 DNSITISDEQLL

-5089 VTYTGSD
+5089 VAYTGAD
-5096 GVFEDNG
+5096 GVLEDNG
-5103 DGTYTFSPNENFNG
+5103 NGTYTFSPNENFNG

-5124 VTDEDGTTESTT
+5124 VTDEEGATEATTAGISVLEVNDPPVAGSTSYTVHEDNSITISNEQLLANSSDIEGEFAIDSVAYSGADGVFEDNGNGTYTFSPNENFNGEVSLDVVVTDEEGATEATT

-5146 PPIAGSTSYSV
+5146 PPVAGSTSYSV

-5184 SVTYTGA
+5184 SVSYTGA

-5207 NANFDGDVSLDVVV
+5207 NANFDGDVSLDVIVI
-5221 TDEDG
+5221 DEDG
-5226 ATATTT
+5226 ATVATS

-5237 LPVNDAPV
+5237 LP
-5245 SGDLAYSVEEDGSI
+5245 
-5259 TLSQEQLLAQ
+5259 
-5269 ASDIEGD
+5269 
-5276 DLTAANL
+5276 
-5283 TVGGDATVTAND
+5283 
-5295 DGSFTITPDANFN
+5295 
-5308 GDIDLAFDIND
+5308 IND
-5319 GTDTLVATADLTV
+5319 
-5332 NPVNDL
+5332 P
-5338 PQPQDQTFSI
+5338 
-5348 GEDGILNFTD
+5348 
-5358 EDLLT
+5358 
-5363 GATDID
+5363 
-5369 GDDLSV
+5369 
-5375 EGVTYTGADGV
+5375 
-5386 LTDNGDGTYSFAPNE
+5386 
-5401 NFNGD
+5401 
-5406 VNFSFDVSDGTDT
+5406 
-5419 VQANID
+5419 
-5425 VSVTPE
+5425 
-5431 NDPPVAGSTSYT
+5431 
-5443 VHEDNSITISNE
+5443 
-5455 QLLANSSDIEGEVV
+5455 
-5469 VDSVT
+5469 
-5474 YTGSDGV
+5474 
-5481 FEDNGDGT
+5481 
-5489 YTFSPNENFNGEVS
+5489 
-5503 LDVVVTD
+5503 
-5510 EDGTTEST
+5510 
-5518 TAGVTVLEVN
+5518 
-5528 DPPIAGSTSYSV
+5528 
-5540 SEDEVITIS
+5540 
-5549 AEQLLANASDIE
+5549 
-5561 GEVAIDSVTYT
+5561 
-5572 GSDGIFTDNGDGTFS
+5572 
-5587 FAPNANFDGDV
+5587 
-5598 SLDVVVTDEEGA
+5598 
-5610 TVATNASIDVLPV
+5610 
-5623 NDAPV
+5623 PV

-5641 ITLSQEQLLAQAA
+5641 IILNQEQLLSQAS

-5677 GDGTFTVTPGT
+5677 GDGTFTVTPDA

-5693 IDLNFDISDGT
+5693 IDLSFDISDGT
-5704 ASIVANADLT
+5704 ESIVANADLT

-5866 IGTVLDAETGNPVVG
+5866 TGTVLDAETGSPVVG
-5881 ADVTLTDNAGHS
+5881 ADVTMTDNAGHS
-5893 YTTVTDQSGNY
+5893 YTTVTDQSGHY
-5904 SVNGPVVDQGSV
+5904 SVSGPVVEQGTV

-5954 VVTWGESPQDMDNH
+5954 VVTWGESPRDMDNH

-5973 TETGNELDHIYYR
+5973 TESGNELDHIYYR

-5993 EGNVVQQDVDDTNGN
+5993 EGNVVQQDVDDTNGG

-6057 TPELP
+6057 TPDLP
-6062 ENPSGEHWHVFD
+6062 DNPTGEHWHVFD

-6079 VVPSQDVGSENSFE
+6079 VVPSQDVGSENAFD
-6093 LPTSEEV
+6093 LPTAEEA
-6100 LANVNGIDISELL
+6100 LTNENGIDISELL
-6113 MGDEGGDSGDTGGNE
+6113 TGDEDGDSGETGGNE

-6204 LTFTDEQLLA
+6204 LIFTDEQLLA
-6214 GTTDIDGDGLSVE
+6214 GATDIDGENLSVE

-6253 FNGNIDLTYD
+6253 FNGNVDLTYD

-6288 GSTTYSV
+6288 GTTAYSV

-6302 LSDAQLLANS
+6302 LSDAQLLTNS

-6333 TDNGDGTYTFAPN
+6333 TDNGNGTYTFSPN

-6352 ISLDVSVMDEDG
+6352 ISLDVSIMDEDG

-6383 AGSTTYSVD
+6383 AGSTAYSVD

-6397 TVNEAQLLAN
+6397 ILSDAQLLAN

-6456 DEDGATAQTTAGIDV
+6456 DEEGATAETTAGIEV

-6499 LLAQASDVDGDDLT
+6499 LLAQALDVDGDDLT

-6549 DVSDGVETVQAGV
+6549 DLFDGTETVVATA

-6577 VAYTIEEDGSLTFAD
+6577 IAYTIEEDGSLTFTD
-6592 ADLLA
+6592 EQLLA
-6597 GAADIDGDELS
+6597 GASDIDGDELS
-6608 ITDVSYT
+6608 VADVSYT
-6615 GAEGV
+6615 GSEGV
-6620 FTDNGDGTYSFAPNE
+6620 FTDNGDGTYTFAPNE

-6648 DGTETVD
+6648 DGIETVD
-6655 ANIGVTVTDVN
+6655 ANIDVTVTDVN
-6666 DAPVSG
+6666 DAPVAG

-6695 SDVDGDVSLDSVSYS
+6695 SDVDGEVSLDSVSYS

-6762 DAPVAGDLAYS
+6762 DAPVAGNVAYS

-6789 QASDVDGD
+6789 NASDVDGD
-6797 DLTAANLTAGDNATV
+6797 ALTASNLSAGDNATV

-6824 DADFNGDIDLSFDL
+6824 EADFNGDIDLSFDV
-6838 SDGTETV
+6838 SDGLETV
-6845 VATADLTVN
+6845 QAGVDLTVN
-6854 PVNDI
+6854 PVNDLPT
-6859 AVVEDVAYTIEEDGS
+6859 AEDQNFTVEEDGT
-6874 LTFTDEQLLAGASDI
+6874 LIFTDADLLAGAADI
-6889 DGDELSVAD
+6889 DGDDLSIAD

-6926 DVSLDFSVSD
+6926 EVSLDFSVSD
-6936 GTETVDANIDVT
+6936 GTETVDANIGVT
-6948 VTDVNDAPVSGATS
+6948 VTDVNDAPVAGSTS

-6971 TLSPEQLIANSSD
+6971 TISPEQLIANSSD
-6984 VDGDVSLDSV
+6984 VDGEVSLESV
-6994 SYSGADGILVQNEDG
+6994 TYSGSDGTLVQNDNG
-7009 SVTFAPNENFNG
+7009 SVTFTPNENFNG
-7021 DINLDVTV
+7021 DISLDVVVT
-7029 IDDDGATAQTTAGIE
+7029 DDDGATATTTAGIE
-7044 VLAVNDGPESEDVK
+7044 VLAVNDGPESEEVE

-7139 NIDVTPVNDA
+7139 NIDVMPVNDE
-7149 PEAPTI
+7149 PEAPMI

-7186 ESITVRSP
+7186 ESITVRAP
-7194 ANATLTQQP
+7194 VNATLTQQP

-7223 QATDGEEVVEGS
+7223 QATDGEEVVDGS

-7275 DIDTTDLVVSR
+7275 DIDTADLVVSR
-7286 IINADGE
+7286 IITADGE
-7293 DGGEL
+7293 DGGEV

-7307 FTPTGDFSGTSDLQ
+7307 FTPTGDFAGVSDLQ

-7334 VPVFVRP
+7334 VPVYVRP

-7346 VITTDHDGPLVFGED
+7346 VISTDHDGPLVFGED

-7396 EHCDDHRTGS
+7396 VNTVMITEPGQYIDLFDWDISNIQMTPPEDFHGEFFVTVTATTVDYGDEPEAFEDGIDSGDFETVAGDSIILTADDLIGLSENVDADSDDEVKLVHLADRSQGEIVDNGDGTWTFTPASGFTGEADIAYVIDKDGVLHDEQTGVVVKEGDSRENAAPEINS
-7406 IYRPVRMGYLKHS
+7406 ITTTEIAADTTLSFTDEDMLANLSDAEGDSLSIESVSLMEGQGVIESDNQGNYQFTPAEDYTGDVQVGFIATDGENRIESFFNVDIQDAEELALSEGYVLAGDGS
-7419 NDAS
+7419 LIITESQLVDELGVSDSAQVADVADANDAGFFAESGEGQWTYWPNEDFDGNLAMNVEVNDGSEVSSHSLSIQVADNSAQSDEPPVQAAQVTEEQQLDVVQQTVDQVQDVETEVENSVADVTAAPGDTISISVPDEVSGNESVDYADMSGLPEGATVSNALDNGDGSFTISGNLDQPVSVELPEGYEGTSEVQFQGYDDLGSSIDGASGSVEVEIDDQYTMQGSTQEQQPDMAGMESGGSDWTSSGGQEQGVDFTDDSGSFDSDSQTGTDQGNDLDQSQI

>member
-42 IATTIATGAEN
+42 IASTVATGAEN
-53 TDAADEVNQALE
+53 TDAADEINQALE
-65 DNPSGAGNEEEA
+65 DNPSGAGNAEDA
-77 SASGGAAE
+77 SASGAAVQ
-85 EETPESD
+85 EETTES
-92 EGSDDTQSNVVG
+92 GSDSDAAQSNVVD
-104 GAASDASS
+104 GAATETGTDGAT
-112 DDASGSGGG
+112 AGSGG
-121 SGAGAQAVGGENAA
+121 SGAGAQAVGGGE
-135 ASEGGS
+135 STSSDGGT
-141 DAEGNEDQGQ
+141 DAEGNEGQGQ
-151 AARTSAAPSAEASES
+151 AATTSASLNADSS
-166 DEQQTGDDLDSQTVE
+166 DSGEQQANDDLDSQTIE
-181 ETFAVDVEASDEETI
+181 ETFAVDVQASDEESI
-196 SEVEDDFDSETVNET
+196 SEVEDDFDSETVSET
-211 FKIKVES
+211 FKIQVES
-218 ENDAPEAEQN
+218 ENDAPEVEQD

-272 ENGDGTFTVVPSTDF
+272 DNGDGTFTVVPSADF

-299 GQETISSA
+299 GQDTVSSA

-366 LTDNGNGTYTFAPN
+366 LTDNDNGTYTFAPN

-389 GFEVSD
+389 S
-395 GTDTVSANID
+395 
-405 VSVTAVD
+405 
-412 DAPVS
+412 
-417 GDLAYS
+417 
-423 VDEDGSIRL
+423 
-432 SQEQL
+432 
-437 LSQASDVEGDDLT
+437 
-450 ASELSVGGNATVIQ
+450 
-464 NDDGSFTITPDE
+464 
-476 NFNGDIDISFDI
+476 
-488 SDGSNTVQASADL
+488 
-501 TVNPVNDLPVPQ
+501 
-513 DQQFSVEEDGT
+513 
-524 LIFTDADLL
+524 
-533 TGATDI
+533 
-539 EGDNLTVEG
+539 
-548 VTYDGGDG
+548 
-556 ILTDNGNG
+556 
-564 TYTFAPNENFNGDVN
+564 
-579 FGFDVSDGT
+579 FDVSDGT

-593 NIDVSVTAV
+593 NIDVSVA
-602 DDAPVSGDLAYSI
+602 
-615 DEDGSIRLSQEQL
+615 
-628 LSQASDVEGDDL
+628 
-640 TASGLSVGGNATVI
+640 
-654 QNDDGSFTITPDE
+654 
-667 NFNGDIDISF
+667 
-677 DISDG
+677 
-682 TNTVQASADLTVN
+682 
-695 PVNDLPVPQ
+695 
-704 DQQFSV
+704 
-710 EEDGTLI
+710 
-717 FTDAE
+717 
-722 LLTGATDIE
+722 
-731 GDNLT
+731 
-736 VEGVTYDGG
+736 
-745 DGILTDNGNGT
+745 
-756 YTFAPNENFNGDVN
+756 
-770 FNFDVSDGTD
+770 
-780 TVSANIDVSVTAVD
+780 AVD

-804 SVDEDGSIR
+804 SV
-813 LSQEQLLSQASDV
+813 
-826 EGDDLTASGLT
+826 
-837 VGGDATVVANDDG
+837 
-850 SFTITP
+850 
-856 DEDFNGD
+856 
-863 IDISFDISDGTNT
+863 
-876 VQASADLTVNPVNDL
+876 
-891 PVPQDQQFS
+891 
-900 VEEDGTLIFTDADL
+900 
-914 LTGATDIEGDNLTV
+914 
-928 EGVTYD
+928 
-934 GGDGILTDNGNG
+934 
-946 TYTFAPN
+946 
-953 ENFNGDVNFGFDVSD
+953 
-968 GTDTVSANIDVS
+968 
-980 VTAVDDA
+980 
-987 PVSGDLA
+987 
-994 YSIDEDGSIRL
+994 DEDGSIRL

-1057 SFDIA
+1057 
-1062 DGTNTVQASADLTV
+1062 N
-1076 NPVNDLPVPQDQQFS
+1076 
-1091 VEEDGT
+1091 
-1097 LIFTDADLLTGATDI
+1097 
-1112 EGDNLTVEGVTY
+1112 
-1124 DGGDGILTDNGNGT
+1124 
-1138 YTFAPNE
+1138 
-1145 NFNGDVNFGF
+1145 
-1155 DVSDGTDTV
+1155 
-1164 SANIDVSVTAVDDA
+1164 
-1178 PVSGDLAYSID
+1178 
-1189 EDGSIRL
+1189 
-1196 SQEQLL
+1196 
-1202 SQASDVEGD
+1202 
-1211 DLTAS
+1211 
-1216 SLTVGGD
+1216 
-1223 ATVVANDDGSF
+1223 
-1234 TITPDE
+1234 
-1240 NFNGDIDISFDIS
+1240 FDIS

-1283 AEDGTLQFTDADLL
+1283 AEDGTLQFTDSDLL
-1297 TGATDVEGDNLTV
+1297 TGATDIEGDDLTV
-1310 EGITYEGTDGVLTDL
+1310 EGISYEGTDGVLTDH
-1325 GEGSYS
+1325 GDGSYS
-1331 FAPNENFNGDVSF
+1331 FAPNENFNGEVNF

-1419 NGNGTYIFSPNENF
+1419 NGNGTYTFSPNENF
-1433 SGEIALDVVVA
+1433 NGEIALDVVVA
-1444 DEDGAT
+1444 DEEGAT
-1450 DATTAGINVLE
+1450 DATTAGITVLE

-1479 VLTFS
+1479 VLTFN

-1538 IRDEDGAEVETVINV
+1538 IRDEDGAEVDTVINV

-1558 NDVPVSGDL
+1558 NDAPVSGDL

-1576 ITLSQDQLLSQA
+1576 ITLSQEQLLSQA
-1588 SDVEGED
+1588 SDVEGQD

-1602 VNGNAAVTANDDGSF
+1602 VDGSATVTANDDGSF
-1617 TIVPDANFNGDIDIQ
+1617 TITPDANFNGDIDIQ
-1632 FNITDGTNTVQAT
+1632 FN
-1645 ADLTVNPVNDLPVPQ
+1645 
-1660 DQQFSVE
+1660 
-1667 EDGTLIFTDADLLT
+1667 
-1681 GATDIEGDN
+1681 
-1690 LTVEG
+1690 
-1695 VTYDGGDG
+1695 
-1703 ILTDNGNGTYTFAP
+1703 
-1717 NENFNGDVNFGFDV
+1717 
-1731 SDGTDT
+1731 
-1737 VSANID
+1737 
-1743 VSVTAVDDAPVSGDL
+1743 
-1758 AYSIDEDGSIRL
+1758 
-1770 SQEQLLSQASDV
+1770 
-1782 EGDDLTASGLSVGG
+1782 
-1796 NATVIQNDDG
+1796 
-1806 SFTITPDENFNGD
+1806 
-1819 IDISFDISD
+1819 
-1828 GTNTV
+1828 
-1833 QASADLTVNPVN
+1833 
-1845 DMPVP
+1845 
-1850 QDQQFSVEEDGTLI
+1850 
-1864 FTDADLLTGATDI
+1864 
-1877 EGDNLTVEG
+1877 
-1886 VTYDGG
+1886 
-1892 DGILTDNGNG
+1892 
-1902 TYTFAPNENFN
+1902 
-1913 GDVNFGFD
+1913 
-1921 VSDGTNTVQASAD
+1921 
-1934 LTVNPVNDL
+1934 
-1943 PVPQDQQFSVEE
+1943 
-1955 DGTLIFTDA
+1955 
-1964 DLLTGA
+1964 
-1970 TDIEGDNLTVEAV
+1970 
-1983 TYDGGDGILTDNGN
+1983 
-1997 GTYTFAP
+1997 
-2004 NENFNGDVNFG
+2004 
-2015 FEVSDGTDT
+2015 
-2024 VSANID
+2024 
-2030 VSVTAV
+2030 
-2036 DDAPVSGDLA
+2036 
-2046 YSVDEDGSIRLS
+2046 
-2058 QEQLLSQASDVE
+2058 
-2070 GDDLT
+2070 
-2075 ASSLTVDGDAT
+2075 
-2086 VVAND
+2086 
-2091 DGSFTITPDE
+2091 
-2101 NFNGDIDISFD
+2101 
-2112 ISDGT
+2112 
-2117 NTVQASADLTVNPV
+2117 
-2131 NDLPVPQD
+2131 
-2139 QQFSIA
+2139 
-2145 EDGTLQFTD
+2145 
-2154 ADLLTGATDVEGDNL
+2154 
-2169 TVEGITYEGTDGVL
+2169 
-2183 TDLGEGSYSFAPNE
+2183 
-2197 NFNGDVSFSF
+2197 
-2207 DVSDG
+2207 
-2212 TDTVSANIDVSVTPE
+2212 
-2227 NDPPVAGSTSYTVN
+2227 
-2241 EDNSITISDA
+2241 
-2251 QLLATSSDIEGDV
+2251 
-2264 SIDSVT
+2264 
-2270 YSGSDGVL
+2270 
-2278 EINGN
+2278 
-2283 GTYIFSPN
+2283 
-2291 ENFSGEIALDV
+2291 
-2302 VVADEDGATDA
+2302 
-2313 TTAGINVLEVNDP
+2313 
-2326 PVAGPT
+2326 
-2332 SYTIDEDSVLTF
+2332 
-2344 SESQVLLNASDVEGD
+2344 LN
-2359 VELVGISY
+2359 
-2367 DGPDGIFSVN
+2367 
-2377 GDGTCSFAPN
+2377 
-2387 ENFNGQVQLDVTIRD
+2387 
-2402 EDGAEVETVI
+2402 
-2412 NVDVLPINDV
+2412 
-2422 PVSGD
+2422 
-2427 LAYNVNEDGSITL
+2427 
-2440 SQDQLL
+2440 
-2446 SQASDVEGEDLT
+2446 
-2458 ASDLT
+2458 
-2463 VNGNAAVTANDD
+2463 
-2475 GSFTIVPDANFNGDI
+2475 
-2490 DIQFN
+2490 
-2495 ITDGTD
+2495 DGTD

-2517 PVPQDQQFSI
+2517 PAPQDQQFSI
-2527 AEDGT
+2527 EEDGT

-2543 ASDIDGEDL
+2543 ASDIDGDDL

-2592 SDGTDTVSANIDV
+2592 SDGTETVSANIDV

-2624 EDNAITISDEQLLA
+2624 EDNAITISDEQLLV
-2638 NSSDVEGAVSV
+2638 NSSDVEGAVSI

-2728 ESQILVNASDI
+2728 ESQILVNASDV
-2739 EGEVEL
+2739 EGDVEL

-2751 GSDGIFT
+2751 GSDGIFI

-2777 QLGVTIQDEDGA
+2777 QLGVTIKDEDGA
-2789 TVETQI
+2789 TVDTHI
-2795 NVDVLPINDAPVSG
+2795 NVDVLPINDPPTSG
-2809 DLAYTIN
+2809 ELAYTIN

-2825 EQLLARAGD
+2825 DQLLARAGD
-2834 IDSDN
+2834 IDSEN

-2849 NATIQHNDDGSY
+2849 NATIQQNDDGSY
-2861 TITPNADYNGDLD
+2861 TITPDADYNGDLD

-2881 NDGGEVQVGLDI
+2881 NDGGSVQVGLDI

-2907 QFTIEE
+2907 QFSIEE

-2948 VLSDIGDGTY
+2948 VLSDNGDGTY

-2964 NFNGDVQFS
+2964 NFNGEVQFS
-2973 FDVFDGTDSTSA
+2973 FDVFDGTGSTAA

-3026 VEGDVSLSGV
+3026 VEGDVALSSV
-3036 SYSGDDGSFVDN
+3036 TYAGDDGSFVDN

-3067 DVVVVDEDGATA
+3067 DVVVVDEAGATA

-3091 DGPETSGIQAE
+3091 DGPETSDIQAE

-3116 LANATDIEGDELTA
+3116 LANATDVEGDELTA
-3130 TNLQTNDP
+3130 SNLQTNDP
-3138 DATIVANDD
+3138 DATIVTNDD

-3166 SISDGENEVLT
+3166 SISDGDNEVLT

-3197 IQAEEDQTVGV
+3197 IQAQEDQTVGV

-3221 PENGIIEANVNDE
+3221 PENGIIEANLDNE

-3293 GDLTVTVQSNDE
+3293 GDLTVTVQSNDD

-3318 GIGDTDRQGLSG
+3318 GLGDTDRQGLSG

-3355 WFMEESRHFT
+3355 WFMEDSRHFT
-3365 EVEIRAFNDDGELI
+3365 EVEIKAFNEDGDLI
-3379 DSMTYHKEDRS
+3379 DSMTYHKEDRGG
-3390 NYETDYTLTT
+3390 YETDYTLTV

-3423 TVSQTCPD
+3423 TVSQTCHD

-3454 AGDSEIE
+3454 AGDNEIE

-3470 VDTEGSA
+3470 IDTEGSA

-3529 PGENFHGEIELG
+3529 PDENFHGEIELG

-3550 DSNIININFESVND
+3550 DDNIININFESVND
-3564 APIVSGPIVL
+3564 APIVSGPMVL

-3588 LLVNTTDVEGDALSI
+3588 LLANTTDVEGDTLSI
-3603 SDITYGGDDGDLIDN
+3603 SDITYGGDHGDLVDN

-3643 GTDEVATHLDLTVVP
+3643 GTDEVATHLDLTVIP
-3658 VNDVPVPGEPLHTQ
+3658 VNDIPVPGEPLHTQ

-3721 TFEPTENFSGEVN
+3721 TFEPAENFSGEVN

-3744 SAPSTATVD
+3744 SAPSIATVD

-3789 DIDGDN
+3789 DVDGDN
-3795 LQAVNLATNDP
+3795 LEAVNFATNDP
-3806 NAVIAEN
+3806 NAVIVEN

-3845 DLNLTVNPINDA
+3845 DLNLIVNPINDA

-3888 GDELSVVNVTSAS
+3888 GDALSVVNVTSAS

-3911 GTYTLT
+3911 DTYTLT

-3926 DLAFDVSD
+3926 DLTFDVSD
-3934 GTDVVAANIDLKVE
+3934 GTNVVAANIDLKVE
-3948 FVNDAPEATPM
+3948 FVNDTPEATPM

-3969 LVTQEMLLEN
+3969 LVTQEMLLES
-3979 ASDQDGDELFAT
+3979 ASDQDGDELFA
-3991 SLETND
+3991 SALETND

-4093 DEGTI
+4093 DEGTV

-4119 FSFTVTDGTDEVE
+4119 FSFTVTDGTTEVE
-4132 QDINVHIEAVA
+4132 QDLNVHIEAVA

-4208 LNDQENGITSYNDTE
+4208 LNDQDNGITSYNDTE

-4234 YQNAAGYY
+4234 YQNTAGYY

-4257 ENASQVGGGGDLVP
+4257 ENASQVDGGGDLVP

-4277 FQVAEGES
+4277 FQVEEGES

-4297 NDFNAMQEGQY
+4297 NDFDAMQDGQY
-4308 EFRAEDGSP
+4308 EFRAADGSP
-4317 ANMDTVDPQLIFIGA
+4317 ANMDTVDPQLVFVAA
-4332 DGTETVVQGENGDAI
+4332 DGTETVVQGQNGDAI

-4356 NQDGLEHTRT
+4356 NQDGIEHTRT
-4366 TVNEGGE
+4366 TVNEDGE

-4384 GDADYADFNFTIDVG
+4384 GDADYTDFNFTIDVG

-4427 SLQIQLPEDF
+4427 ALQIQLPEDF

-4488 DGSIT
+4488 DGSII

-4530 GTYTLTPDTDF
+4530 GTYTLTPDADF
-4541 NGDVSFTFDVSDGDD
+4541 NGDVNFTFDVSDGDD

-4575 QDQTFTVG
+4575 QDQAFTVG

-4608 VEGVTYTGTDGVLT
+4608 VEGVTYTGADGVLT

-4668 PVAGNTSYTVH
+4668 PVAGSTSYTVH

-4707 TYTGSDGVL
+4707 TYSGSDGVL

-4741 VVDEDDAAVSTIA
+4741 VVDEDDAAVSTTA

-4760 VDDPPVAGPTS
+4760 VNDPPVAGPTS
-4771 YTIDEDSVLT
+4771 YTVDEDSVLT
-4781 FNESQILLNASD
+4781 FNETQVLLNASD
-4793 IEGDVELVEI
+4793 IEGDVQLVEI

-4839 DEDGAQVDTYITVDV
+4839 DEDGAQVDTHITVDV

-4883 LAQASDIEGDDL
+4883 LSQANDVDGDDL
-4895 TAANLTVGGD
+4895 TASNLMVDGD
-4905 AIVTAND
+4905 ATVTAND

-4937 TDTFV
+4937 VDTLV

-4957 PQAQTFSI
+4957 PQDQAFSI
-4965 GEDGIFNFTDEDLLT
+4965 GEDGVLNFTDEDLLT
-4980 GTTDIDGDDLSVE
+4980 GATDIDGDDLSVE

-5003 LTDNGDGT
+5003 LTDNGDGS

-5063 DNSITISNEQLL
+5063 DNSITISDEQLL

-5089 VTYTGSD
+5089 VAYTGAD
-5096 GVFEDNG
+5096 GVLEDNG
-5103 DGTYTFSPNENFNG
+5103 NGTYTFSPNENFNG

-5124 VTDEDGTTESTT
+5124 VTDEEGATEATTAGISVLEVNDPPVAGSTSYTVHEDNSITISNEQLLANSSDIEGEFAIDSVAYSGADGVFEDNGNGTYTFSPNENFNGEVSLDVVVTDEEGATEATT

-5146 PPIAGSTSYSV
+5146 PPVAGSTSYSV

-5184 SVTYTGA
+5184 SVNYTGA

-5226 ATATTT
+5226 ATVATS

-5237 LPVNDAPV
+5237 LP
-5245 SGDLAYSVEEDGSI
+5245 
-5259 TLSQEQLLAQ
+5259 
-5269 ASDIEGD
+5269 
-5276 DLTAANL
+5276 
-5283 TVGGDATVTAND
+5283 
-5295 DGSFTITPDANFN
+5295 
-5308 GDIDLAFDIND
+5308 IND
-5319 GTDTLVATADLTV
+5319 
-5332 NPVNDL
+5332 P
-5338 PQPQDQTFSI
+5338 
-5348 GEDGILNFTD
+5348 
-5358 EDLLT
+5358 
-5363 GATDID
+5363 
-5369 GDDLSV
+5369 
-5375 EGVTYTGADGV
+5375 
-5386 LTDNGDGTYSFAPNE
+5386 
-5401 NFNGD
+5401 
-5406 VNFSFDVSDGTDT
+5406 
-5419 VQANID
+5419 
-5425 VSVTPE
+5425 
-5431 NDPPVAGSTSYT
+5431 
-5443 VHEDNSITISNE
+5443 
-5455 QLLANSSDIEGEVV
+5455 
-5469 VDSVT
+5469 
-5474 YTGSDGV
+5474 
-5481 FEDNGDGT
+5481 
-5489 YTFSPNENFNGEVS
+5489 
-5503 LDVVVTD
+5503 
-5510 EDGTTEST
+5510 
-5518 TAGVTVLEVN
+5518 
-5528 DPPIAGSTSYSV
+5528 
-5540 SEDEVITIS
+5540 
-5549 AEQLLANASDIE
+5549 
-5561 GEVAIDSVTYT
+5561 
-5572 GSDGIFTDNGDGTFS
+5572 
-5587 FAPNANFDGDV
+5587 
-5598 SLDVVVTDEEGA
+5598 
-5610 TVATNASIDVLPV
+5610 
-5623 NDAPV
+5623 PV

-5641 ITLSQEQLLAQAA
+5641 IILNQEQLLSQAS
-5654 DVDGDDLTASNL
+5654 DVDGDELTASNL

-5677 GDGTFTVTPGT
+5677 GDGTFTVTP
-5688 DFNGN
+5688 DANFNGD
-5693 IDLNFDISDGT
+5693 IDLSFDISDGT
-5704 ASIVANADLT
+5704 ESIVANADLT

-5747 AADIEGDDLVASDLT
+5747 AADIEGGDLVASDLT

-5866 IGTVLDAETGNPVVG
+5866 TGTVLDAETGSPVVG
-5881 ADVTLTDNAGHS
+5881 ADVTMTDNAGHS
-5893 YTTVTDQSGNY
+5893 YTTVTDQFGHY
-5904 SVNGPVVDQGSV
+5904 SVSGPVVDQGTV

-5929 VPAGEDTNGGVT
+5929 IPAGEDTNGGVT

-5954 VVTWGESPQDMDNH
+5954 VVTWGESPRDMDNH

-5973 TETGNELDHIYYR
+5973 TENGNELDHIYYR

-5993 EGNVVQQDVDDTNGN
+5993 EGNVVQQDVDDTNGG

-6057 TPELP
+6057 TPDLP
-6062 ENPSGEHWHVFD
+6062 DNPTGEHWHVFD

-6079 VVPSQDVGSENSFE
+6079 VVPSQDVGSENAFD
-6093 LPTSEEV
+6093 LPTAEEA
-6100 LANVNGIDISELL
+6100 LANENGINISELL
-6113 MGDEGGDSGDTGGNE
+6113 TGDEDGDSGETGGNE

-6204 LTFTDEQLLA
+6204 LIFTDEQLLA
-6214 GTTDIDGDGLSVE
+6214 GATDIDGENLSVE

-6253 FNGNIDLTYD
+6253 FNGNVDLTYD

-6288 GSTTYSV
+6288 GTTAYSV

-6302 LSDAQLLANS
+6302 LSDTQLLANS

-6397 TVNEAQLLAN
+6397 TISEAQLIAN

-6430 DNGDGTYSFAP
+6430 DNGDGTYSFAA
-6441 NENFNGNVSL
+6441 NENFNGNINL
-6451 DVTVA
+6451 DVTVI
-6456 DEDGATAQTTAGIDV
+6456 DDDGATAQTTAGIDV

-6499 LLAQASDVDGDDLT
+6499 LLAQASDL
-6513 AANLTAGDNATV
+6513 
-6525 TANDDGSFTIT
+6525 
-6536 PDADFNGDIDLSF
+6536 
-6549 DVSDGVETVQAGV
+6549 
-6562 DLTVNPVN
+6562 
-6570 DIAVVED
+6570 
-6577 VAYTIEEDGSLTFAD
+6577 
-6592 ADLLA
+6592 
-6597 GAADIDGDELS
+6597 
-6608 ITDVSYT
+6608 
-6615 GAEGV
+6615 
-6620 FTDNGDGTYSFAPNE
+6620 
-6635 NFNGEVSL
+6635 
-6643 DFSVS
+6643 
-6648 DGTETVD
+6648 
-6655 ANIGVTVTDVN
+6655 
-6666 DAPVSG
+6666 
-6672 ATSYQM
+6672 
-6678 NEDGTITLSP
+6678 
-6688 EQLIANS
+6688 
-6695 SDVDGDVSLDSVSYS
+6695 
-6710 GADGILVQ
+6710 
-6718 NEDGSVTFAPN
+6718 
-6729 ENFNGDINLD
+6729 
-6739 VTVIDDDGATAQTT
+6739 
-6753 AGIEVIAVN
+6753 
-6762 DAPVAGDLAYS
+6762 
-6773 VDEDGSITLS
+6773 
-6783 QEQLLA
+6783 
-6789 QASDVDGD
+6789 DGD

-6926 DVSLDFSVSD
+6926 EVSLDFSVSD

-6948 VTDVNDAPVSGATS
+6948 VTDVNDAPVAGATS

-6984 VDGDVSLDSV
+6984 VDGEVSLESV
-6994 SYSGADGILVQNEDG
+6994 TYSGSDGSLVQNDNG
-7009 SVTFAPNENFNG
+7009 SVTFTPSENFNG
-7021 DINLDVTV
+7021 DISLDVVVT
-7029 IDDDGATAQTTAGIE
+7029 DDDGATATTTAGIE
-7044 VLAVNDGPESEDVK
+7044 VLAVNDGPESEEVE

-7149 PEAPTI
+7149 PEAPMI

-7186 ESITVRSP
+7186 ESITVRAP

-7223 QATDGEEVVEGS
+7223 QATDGEEVVDGS

-7275 DIDTTDLVVSR
+7275 DIDTADLVVSR
-7286 IINADGE
+7286 IITADGE
-7293 DGGEL
+7293 DGGEV

-7307 FTPTGDFSGTSDLQ
+7307 FTPTGDFAGVSDLQ

-7334 VPVFVRP
+7334 VPVYVRP
-7341 VADGA
+7341 AADGA
-7346 VITTDHDGPLVFGED
+7346 VISTDHDGPLVFGED

-7396 EHCDDHRTGS
+7396 VNTVMITEPGQYIDLFDWDISNIQMTPPEDFHGEFFVTVSATTVDYGDEPEAFEDGIDSGDFETLAGDSIILTADDLIGLAENVNADSDDEVKLVHLADRSQGEIVDNGDGTWTFTPASGFTGEADIAYVIDKDGVLHDEQTGVVVKEGDSRENAAPEINS
-7406 IYRPVRMGYLKHS
+7406 ITTTEIAADTTLSFTDEDMLANLSDAEGDSLSIESVSLMEGQGVIESDNQGNYQFTPAEDYTGDVQVGFIATDGENRIESFFNVDIQDAEELALSEGYVLAGDGS
-7419 NDAS
+7419 LIITESQLVDELGVSDSAQVADVADANDAGFFAESGEGQWTYWPNEDFDGNLAMNVEVNDGSEVSSHSLSIQVADNSAQSDEPPVQAAQVTEEQQLDVVQQTVDQVQDVETEVENSVADVTAAPGDTISISVPDEVSGNESVDYADMSGLPEGATVSNALDNGDGSFTISGNLDQPVSVELPEGYEGTSEVQFQGYDDLGSSIDGASGSVEVEIDDQYTMQGSTQEQQPDMAGMESGGSDWTSSGGQEQGIDFTDDSGSFDSDSQTGTDQGNDLDQSQI

>member
-42 IATTIATGAEN
+42 IASTVATGAEN
-53 TDAADEVNQALE
+53 TDAADEINQALE
-65 DNPSGAGNEEEA
+65 DNPSGAGNAEDA
-77 SASGGAAE
+77 SASGAAVQ
-85 EETPESD
+85 EETTES
-92 EGSDDTQSNVVG
+92 GSDSDAAQSNVVD
-104 GAASDASS
+104 GAATETGTDGAT
-112 DDASGSGGG
+112 AGSGG
-121 SGAGAQAVGGENAA
+121 SGAGAQAVGGGE
-135 ASEGGS
+135 STSSDGGT
-141 DAEGNEDQGQ
+141 DAEGNEGQGQ
-151 AARTSAAPSAEASES
+151 AATTSASLNADSS
-166 DEQQTGDDLDSQTVE
+166 DSGEQQANDDLDSQTIE
-181 ETFAVDVEASDEETI
+181 ETFAVDVQASDEESI
-196 SEVEDDFDSETVNET
+196 SEVEDDFDSETVSET
-211 FKIKVES
+211 FKIQVES
-218 ENDAPEAEQN
+218 ENDAPEVEQD

-272 ENGDGTFTVVPSTDF
+272 DNGDGTFTVFPSADF

-299 GQETISSA
+299 GQDTVSSA

-389 GFEVSD
+389 S
-395 GTDTVSANID
+395 
-405 VSVTAVD
+405 
-412 DAPVS
+412 
-417 GDLAYS
+417 
-423 VDEDGSIRL
+423 
-432 SQEQL
+432 
-437 LSQASDVEGDDLT
+437 
-450 ASELSVGGNATVIQ
+450 
-464 NDDGSFTITPDE
+464 
-476 NFNGDIDISFDI
+476 
-488 SDGSNTVQASADL
+488 
-501 TVNPVNDLPVPQ
+501 
-513 DQQFSVEEDGT
+513 
-524 LIFTDADLL
+524 
-533 TGATDI
+533 
-539 EGDNLTVEG
+539 
-548 VTYDGGDG
+548 
-556 ILTDNGNG
+556 
-564 TYTFAPNENFNGDVN
+564 
-579 FGFDVSDGT
+579 
-588 DTVSA
+588 
-593 NIDVSVTAV
+593 
-602 DDAPVSGDLAYSI
+602 
-615 DEDGSIRLSQEQL
+615 
-628 LSQASDVEGDDL
+628 
-640 TASGLSVGGNATVI
+640 
-654 QNDDGSFTITPDE
+654 
-667 NFNGDIDISF
+667 
-677 DISDG
+677 
-682 TNTVQASADLTVN
+682 
-695 PVNDLPVPQ
+695 
-704 DQQFSV
+704 
-710 EEDGTLI
+710 
-717 FTDAE
+717 
-722 LLTGATDIE
+722 
-731 GDNLT
+731 
-736 VEGVTYDGG
+736 
-745 DGILTDNGNGT
+745 
-756 YTFAPNENFNGDVN
+756 
-770 FNFDVSDGTD
+770 FDVSDGTD

-826 EGDDLTASGLT
+826 EGDDLTAS
-837 VGGDATVVANDDG
+837 
-850 SFTITP
+850 S
-856 DEDFNGD
+856 
-863 IDISFDISDGTNT
+863 
-876 VQASADLTVNPVNDL
+876 
-891 PVPQDQQFS
+891 
-900 VEEDGTLIFTDADL
+900 
-914 LTGATDIEGDNLTV
+914 
-928 EGVTYD
+928 
-934 GGDGILTDNGNG
+934 
-946 TYTFAPN
+946 
-953 ENFNGDVNFGFDVSD
+953 
-968 GTDTVSANIDVS
+968 
-980 VTAVDDA
+980 
-987 PVSGDLA
+987 
-994 YSIDEDGSIRL
+994 
-1005 SQEQLLSQASD
+1005 
-1016 VEGDDLTASGL
+1016 L

-1037 NDDGSFTITPDENF
+1037 
-1051 NGDIDI
+1051 
-1057 SFDIA
+1057 
-1062 DGTNTVQASADLTV
+1062 
-1076 NPVNDLPVPQDQQFS
+1076 
-1091 VEEDGT
+1091 
-1097 LIFTDADLLTGATDI
+1097 
-1112 EGDNLTVEGVTY
+1112 
-1124 DGGDGILTDNGNGT
+1124 
-1138 YTFAPNE
+1138 
-1145 NFNGDVNFGF
+1145 
-1155 DVSDGTDTV
+1155 
-1164 SANIDVSVTAVDDA
+1164 
-1178 PVSGDLAYSID
+1178 
-1189 EDGSIRL
+1189 
-1196 SQEQLL
+1196 
-1202 SQASDVEGD
+1202 
-1211 DLTAS
+1211 
-1216 SLTVGGD
+1216 
-1223 ATVVANDDGSF
+1223 NDDGSF

-1352 DTVSANIDVSV
+1352 DTVSANIDISV

-1419 NGNGTYIFSPNENF
+1419 NGNGTYTFSPNENF
-1433 SGEIALDVVVA
+1433 NGEIALDVVVA
-1444 DEDGAT
+1444 DEEGAT
-1450 DATTAGINVLE
+1450 DATTAGITVLE

-1506 DGPDGIFSVNGDGTC
+1506 DGPEGIFSVNGDGTC

-1532 VQLDVT
+1532 VQLGVT

-1558 NDVPVSGDL
+1558 NDAPVSGDL

-1602 VNGNAAVTANDDGSF
+1602 VG
-1617 TIVPDANFNGDIDIQ
+1617 
-1632 FNITDGTNTVQAT
+1632 
-1645 ADLTVNPVNDLPVPQ
+1645 
-1660 DQQFSVE
+1660 
-1667 EDGTLIFTDADLLT
+1667 
-1681 GATDIEGDN
+1681 
-1690 LTVEG
+1690 
-1695 VTYDGGDG
+1695 
-1703 ILTDNGNGTYTFAP
+1703 
-1717 NENFNGDVNFGFDV
+1717 
-1731 SDGTDT
+1731 
-1737 VSANID
+1737 
-1743 VSVTAVDDAPVSGDL
+1743 
-1758 AYSIDEDGSIRL
+1758 
-1770 SQEQLLSQASDV
+1770 
-1782 EGDDLTASGLSVGG
+1782 
-1796 NATVIQNDDG
+1796 
-1806 SFTITPDENFNGD
+1806 
-1819 IDISFDISD
+1819 
-1828 GTNTV
+1828 
-1833 QASADLTVNPVN
+1833 
-1845 DMPVP
+1845 
-1850 QDQQFSVEEDGTLI
+1850 
-1864 FTDADLLTGATDI
+1864 
-1877 EGDNLTVEG
+1877 
-1886 VTYDGG
+1886 
-1892 DGILTDNGNG
+1892 
-1902 TYTFAPNENFN
+1902 
-1913 GDVNFGFD
+1913 
-1921 VSDGTNTVQASAD
+1921 
-1934 LTVNPVNDL
+1934 
-1943 PVPQDQQFSVEE
+1943 
-1955 DGTLIFTDA
+1955 
-1964 DLLTGA
+1964 
-1970 TDIEGDNLTVEAV
+1970 
-1983 TYDGGDGILTDNGN
+1983 
-1997 GTYTFAP
+1997 
-2004 NENFNGDVNFG
+2004 
-2015 FEVSDGTDT
+2015 
-2024 VSANID
+2024 
-2030 VSVTAV
+2030 
-2036 DDAPVSGDLA
+2036 
-2046 YSVDEDGSIRLS
+2046 
-2058 QEQLLSQASDVE
+2058 
-2070 GDDLT
+2070 
-2075 ASSLTVDGDAT
+2075 GDAT

-2101 NFNGDIDISFD
+2101 
-2112 ISDGT
+2112 
-2117 NTVQASADLTVNPV
+2117 
-2131 NDLPVPQD
+2131 
-2139 QQFSIA
+2139 
-2145 EDGTLQFTD
+2145 
-2154 ADLLTGATDVEGDNL
+2154 
-2169 TVEGITYEGTDGVL
+2169 
-2183 TDLGEGSYSFAPNE
+2183 
-2197 NFNGDVSFSF
+2197 
-2207 DVSDG
+2207 
-2212 TDTVSANIDVSVTPE
+2212 
-2227 NDPPVAGSTSYTVN
+2227 
-2241 EDNSITISDA
+2241 
-2251 QLLATSSDIEGDV
+2251 
-2264 SIDSVT
+2264 
-2270 YSGSDGVL
+2270 
-2278 EINGN
+2278 
-2283 GTYIFSPN
+2283 
-2291 ENFSGEIALDV
+2291 
-2302 VVADEDGATDA
+2302 
-2313 TTAGINVLEVNDP
+2313 
-2326 PVAGPT
+2326 
-2332 SYTIDEDSVLTF
+2332 
-2344 SESQVLLNASDVEGD
+2344 
-2359 VELVGISY
+2359 
-2367 DGPDGIFSVN
+2367 
-2377 GDGTCSFAPN
+2377 
-2387 ENFNGQVQLDVTIRD
+2387 
-2402 EDGAEVETVI
+2402 
-2412 NVDVLPINDV
+2412 
-2422 PVSGD
+2422 
-2427 LAYNVNEDGSITL
+2427 
-2440 SQDQLL
+2440 
-2446 SQASDVEGEDLT
+2446 
-2458 ASDLT
+2458 
-2463 VNGNAAVTANDD
+2463 
-2475 GSFTIVPDANFNGDI
+2475 NFNGDI

-2527 AEDGT
+2527 EEDGT

-2543 ASDIDGEDL
+2543 ATDIDGDDL
-2552 TVEGISY
+2552 TIEGISY

-2592 SDGTDTVSANIDV
+2592 SDGTETVSANIDV

-2638 NSSDVEGAVSV
+2638 NSSDIEGAVSV

-2671 LPNENFSGDIS
+2671 LPNENFSGDIN

-2691 GSIDETTAG
+2691 GAIDETTAG

-2728 ESQILVNASDI
+2728 ESQILVNASDV
-2739 EGEVEL
+2739 EGDVEL

-2777 QLGVTIQDEDGA
+2777 QLGVTIQDESGA
-2789 TVETQI
+2789 TVETHI

-2816 EDSSITLSQ
+2816 EDSSITLGQ

-2849 NATIQHNDDGSY
+2849 NATIQQNEDGSY

-2874 LNFDIID
+2874 LSFDIID

-2893 TVNPLN
+2893 TVNPVN

-2913 DGTLLFTDADLLA
+2913 DGTLLFTDEDLLV

-2948 VLSDIGDGTY
+2948 VLSDNGDGTY

-2973 FDVFDGTDSTSA
+2973 FDVSDGTGSTAA

-3026 VEGDVSLSGV
+3026 VEGDVALSSV
-3036 SYSGDDGSFVDN
+3036 SYTGDDGSFVDN

-3067 DVVVVDEDGATA
+3067 DVVVVDEVGATA

-3091 DGPETSGIQAE
+3091 DGPETSDIQAE

-3116 LANATDIEGDELTA
+3116 LANATDVEGDELTA
-3130 TNLQTNDP
+3130 SNLQTNDP
-3138 DATIVANDD
+3138 DATIVTNDD

-3166 SISDGENEVLT
+3166 SISDGDNEVLT

-3197 IQAEEDQTVGV
+3197 IQAQEDQTVGV

-3221 PENGIIEANVNDE
+3221 PENGIIEANLDNE

-3293 GDLTVTVQSNDE
+3293 GDLTVTVQSNDD

-3318 GIGDTDRQGLSG
+3318 GLGDTDRQGLSG

-3365 EVEIRAFNDDGELI
+3365 EVEIKAFNEDGDLI
-3379 DSMTYHKEDRS
+3379 DSMTYHKEDRGG
-3390 NYETDYTLTT
+3390 YETDYTLTV

-3423 TVSQTCPD
+3423 TVSQTAHD

-3441 GSEITETVELNIH
+3441 GSEITETIELNIH
-3454 AGDSEIE
+3454 AGDNEIE

-3470 VDTEGSA
+3470 IDTEGSA

-3529 PGENFHGEIELG
+3529 PDENFHGEIELG

-3574 STDEDQGITFSADD
+3574 STDEDEGITFSADD
-3588 LLVNTTDVEGDALSI
+3588 LLANTTDIEGDTLSI
-3603 SDITYGGDDGDLIDN
+3603 SDITYGGDHGDLVDN

-3643 GTDEVATHLDLTVVP
+3643 GTDEVATHLDLTVIP
-3658 VNDVPVPGEPLHTQ
+3658 VNDIPVPGEPLHTQ

-3721 TFEPTENFSGEVN
+3721 TFEPAENFSGEVN

-3744 SAPSTATVD
+3744 SAPSIATVD

-3789 DIDGDN
+3789 DVDGDN
-3795 LQAVNLATNDP
+3795 LEAVNFATNDP
-3806 NAVIAEN
+3806 NAVIVEN

-3948 FVNDAPEATPM
+3948 FVNDTPEATPM

-3969 LVTQEMLLEN
+3969 LVTQEMLLES
-3979 ASDQDGDELFAT
+3979 ASDQDGDELFA
-3991 SLETND
+3991 SALETND
-3997 PNASIVD
+3997 PNATIVN

-4093 DEGTI
+4093 DEGTV

-4119 FSFTVTDGTDEVE
+4119 FSFTVTDGTTEVE
-4132 QDINVHIEAVA
+4132 QDLNVHIEAVA

-4157 VDDEA
+4157 VDDQA

-4242 KVDEDGNITGVEVVY
+4242 KVDDDGNITGVEVVY

-4277 FQVAEGES
+4277 FQVEEGES

-4297 NDFNAMQEGQY
+4297 NDFDAMQEGQY
-4308 EFRAEDGSP
+4308 EFRAADGSP
-4317 ANMDTVDPQLIFIGA
+4317 ANMDTVDPQLVFVAA
-4332 DGTETVVQGENGDAI
+4332 DGTETVVQGQNGDAI

-4356 NQDGLEHTRT
+4356 NQDGIEHTRT
-4366 TVNEGGE
+4366 TVNEDGE

-4384 GDADYADFNFTIDVG
+4384 GDADYSDFNFTIDVG

-4427 SLQIQLPEDF
+4427 ALQIQLPEDF

-4474 HAPEALPVAATVEE
+4474 HAPEVLPVAATVEE
-4488 DGSIT
+4488 DGSII

-4517 TDDESVTITDNGD
+4517 TDDDSVTITDNGD
-4530 GTYTLTPDTDF
+4530 GTYTLTPDADF
-4541 NGDVSFTFDVSDGDD
+4541 NGDVNFTFDVSDGDD

-4575 QDQTFTVG
+4575 QDQALTVG
-4583 EDGVLTFNDQDLL
+4583 EEGVLTFTDQDLL

-4608 VEGVTYTGTDGVLT
+4608 VEGVTYTGADGVLT

-4668 PVAGNTSYTVH
+4668 PVAGSTSYTVH

-4707 TYTGSDGVL
+4707 TYSGSDGVL
-4716 EINGDGTYTFSP
+4716 EINGNGTYTFSP

-4734 EVSLDVV
+4734 EISLDVV
-4741 VVDEDDAAVSTIA
+4741 VVDEDDAAVSTTA

-4760 VDDPPVAGPTS
+4760 VNDPPVAGPTS
-4771 YTIDEDSVLT
+4771 YTVDEDSVLT
-4781 FNESQILLNASD
+4781 FNETQVLLNASD
-4793 IEGDVELVEI
+4793 IEGDVQLVEI

-4839 DEDGAQVDTYITVDV
+4839 DEDGAQVDTHITIDV

-4860 PVSGDLAY
+4860 PVSGGLAY

-4883 LAQASDIEGDDL
+4883 LSQASDVDGDDL
-4895 TAANLTVGGD
+4895 TASNLIVDGD
-4905 AIVTAND
+4905 ATVVAND

-4925 GDIDLTFDINDG
+4925 GDIDLTFDISDG
-4937 TDTFV
+4937 TDTLV

-4957 PQAQTFSI
+4957 PQDQTFSI
-4965 GEDGIFNFTDEDLLT
+4965 GEDGVLNFTDEDLLT
-4980 GTTDIDGDDLSVE
+4980 GATDIDGDDLSVE

-5003 LTDNGDGT
+5003 LTDNGDGS

-5063 DNSITISNEQLL
+5063 DNSITISDEQLL

-5089 VTYTGSD
+5089 VAYTGAD
-5096 GVFEDNG
+5096 GVLEDNG
-5103 DGTYTFSPNENFNG
+5103 NGTYTFSPNENFNG

-5124 VTDEDGTTESTT
+5124 VTDEEGATEATTAGISVLEVNDPPVAGSTSYTVHEDNSITISNEQLLANSSDIEGEFAIDSVAYSGADGVFEDNGNGTYTFSPNENFNGEVSLDVVVTDEEGATEATT

-5146 PPIAGSTSYSV
+5146 PPVAGSTSYSV

-5184 SVTYTGA
+5184 SVNYTGA

-5226 ATATTT
+5226 ATVATS

-5237 LPVNDAPV
+5237 LP
-5245 SGDLAYSVEEDGSI
+5245 
-5259 TLSQEQLLAQ
+5259 
-5269 ASDIEGD
+5269 
-5276 DLTAANL
+5276 
-5283 TVGGDATVTAND
+5283 
-5295 DGSFTITPDANFN
+5295 
-5308 GDIDLAFDIND
+5308 IND
-5319 GTDTLVATADLTV
+5319 
-5332 NPVNDL
+5332 P
-5338 PQPQDQTFSI
+5338 
-5348 GEDGILNFTD
+5348 
-5358 EDLLT
+5358 
-5363 GATDID
+5363 
-5369 GDDLSV
+5369 
-5375 EGVTYTGADGV
+5375 
-5386 LTDNGDGTYSFAPNE
+5386 
-5401 NFNGD
+5401 
-5406 VNFSFDVSDGTDT
+5406 
-5419 VQANID
+5419 
-5425 VSVTPE
+5425 
-5431 NDPPVAGSTSYT
+5431 
-5443 VHEDNSITISNE
+5443 
-5455 QLLANSSDIEGEVV
+5455 
-5469 VDSVT
+5469 
-5474 YTGSDGV
+5474 
-5481 FEDNGDGT
+5481 
-5489 YTFSPNENFNGEVS
+5489 
-5503 LDVVVTD
+5503 
-5510 EDGTTEST
+5510 
-5518 TAGVTVLEVN
+5518 
-5528 DPPIAGSTSYSV
+5528 
-5540 SEDEVITIS
+5540 
-5549 AEQLLANASDIE
+5549 
-5561 GEVAIDSVTYT
+5561 
-5572 GSDGIFTDNGDGTFS
+5572 
-5587 FAPNANFDGDV
+5587 
-5598 SLDVVVTDEEGA
+5598 
-5610 TVATNASIDVLPV
+5610 
-5623 NDAPV
+5623 PV

-5641 ITLSQEQLLAQAA
+5641 IILNQEQLLSQAS
-5654 DVDGDDLTASNL
+5654 DVDGDELTASNL

-5677 GDGTFTVTPGT
+5677 GDGTFTVTPDA

-5693 IDLNFDISDGT
+5693 IDLSFDISDGT
-5704 ASIVANADLT
+5704 ESIVANADLT

-5747 AADIEGDDLVASDLT
+5747 AADIEGGDLVASDLT

-5866 IGTVLDAETGNPVVG
+5866 TGTVLDAETGSPVVG
-5881 ADVTLTDNAGHS
+5881 ADVTMTDNAGHS
-5893 YTTVTDQSGNY
+5893 YTTVTDQFGHY
-5904 SVNGPVVDQGSV
+5904 SVSGPVVDQGTV

-5929 VPAGEDTNGGVT
+5929 IPAGEDTNGGVT

-5954 VVTWGESPQDMDNH
+5954 VVTWGESPRDMDNH

-5973 TETGNELDHIYYR
+5973 TENGNELDHIYYR

-5993 EGNVVQQDVDDTNGN
+5993 EGNVVQQDVDDTNGG

-6057 TPELP
+6057 TPDLP
-6062 ENPSGEHWHVFD
+6062 DNPTGEHWHVFD

-6079 VVPSQDVGSENSFE
+6079 VVPSQDVGSENAFD
-6093 LPTSEEV
+6093 LPTAEEA
-6100 LANVNGIDISELL
+6100 LANENGINISELL
-6113 MGDEGGDSGDTGGNE
+6113 TGDEDGDSGETGGNE

-6204 LTFTDEQLLA
+6204 LIFTDEQLLA
-6214 GTTDIDGDGLSVE
+6214 GATDIDGENLSVE

-6253 FNGNIDLTYD
+6253 FNGNVDLTYD

-6275 DVQVVPIN
+6275 DVQIVPIN

-6288 GSTTYSV
+6288 GTTAYSV

-6302 LSDAQLLANS
+6302 LSDTQLLANS

-6333 TDNGDGTYTFAPN
+6333 TDNGYGTYTFAPN

-6397 TVNEAQLLAN
+6397 TISEAQLIAN

-6430 DNGDGTYSFAP
+6430 DNGDGTYSFAA
-6441 NENFNGNVSL
+6441 NENFNGNINL
-6451 DVTVA
+6451 DVTVI
-6456 DEDGATAQTTAGIDV
+6456 DDDGATAQTTAGIDV

-6499 LLAQASDVDGDDLT
+6499 LLAQASDL
-6513 AANLTAGDNATV
+6513 
-6525 TANDDGSFTIT
+6525 
-6536 PDADFNGDIDLSF
+6536 
-6549 DVSDGVETVQAGV
+6549 
-6562 DLTVNPVN
+6562 
-6570 DIAVVED
+6570 
-6577 VAYTIEEDGSLTFAD
+6577 
-6592 ADLLA
+6592 
-6597 GAADIDGDELS
+6597 
-6608 ITDVSYT
+6608 
-6615 GAEGV
+6615 
-6620 FTDNGDGTYSFAPNE
+6620 
-6635 NFNGEVSL
+6635 
-6643 DFSVS
+6643 
-6648 DGTETVD
+6648 
-6655 ANIGVTVTDVN
+6655 
-6666 DAPVSG
+6666 
-6672 ATSYQM
+6672 
-6678 NEDGTITLSP
+6678 
-6688 EQLIANS
+6688 
-6695 SDVDGDVSLDSVSYS
+6695 
-6710 GADGILVQ
+6710 
-6718 NEDGSVTFAPN
+6718 
-6729 ENFNGDINLD
+6729 
-6739 VTVIDDDGATAQTT
+6739 
-6753 AGIEVIAVN
+6753 
-6762 DAPVAGDLAYS
+6762 
-6773 VDEDGSITLS
+6773 
-6783 QEQLLA
+6783 
-6789 QASDVDGD
+6789 DGD

-6926 DVSLDFSVSD
+6926 EVSLDFSVSD

-6948 VTDVNDAPVSGATS
+6948 VTDVNDAPVAGATS

-6984 VDGDVSLDSV
+6984 VDGEVSLESV
-6994 SYSGADGILVQNEDG
+6994 TYSGSDGSLVQNDNG
-7009 SVTFAPNENFNG
+7009 SVTFTPSENFNG
-7021 DINLDVTV
+7021 DISLDVVVT
-7029 IDDDGATAQTTAGIE
+7029 DDDGATATTTAGIE
-7044 VLAVNDGPESEDVK
+7044 VLAVNDGPESEEVE

-7093 QIDPSL
+7093 QIDSSL

-7149 PEAPTI
+7149 PEAPMI

-7186 ESITVRSP
+7186 ESITVRAP

-7223 QATDGEEVVEGS
+7223 QATDGEEVVDGS

-7275 DIDTTDLVVSR
+7275 DIDTADLVVSR
-7286 IINADGE
+7286 IITADGE
-7293 DGGEL
+7293 DGGEV

-7307 FTPTGDFSGTSDLQ
+7307 FTPTGDFAGVSDLQ

-7334 VPVFVRP
+7334 VPVYVRP
-7341 VADGA
+7341 AADGA
-7346 VITTDHDGPLVFGED
+7346 VISTDHDGPLVFGED

-7396 EHCDDHRTGS
+7396 VNTVMITEPGQYIDLFDWDISNIQMTPPEDFHGEFFVTVSATTVDYGDEPEAFEDGIDSGDFETLAGDSIILTADDLIGLAENVNADSDDEVKLVHLADRSQGEIVDNGDGTWTFTPASGFTGEADIAYVIDKDGVLHDEQTGVVVKEGDSRENAAPEINS
-7406 IYRPVRMGYLKHS
+7406 ITTTEIAADTTLSFTDEDMLANLSDAEGDSLSIESVSLMEGQGVIESDNQGNYQFTPAEDYTGDVQVGFIATDGENRIESFFNVDIQDAEELALSEGYVLAGDGS
-7419 NDAS
+7419 LIITESQLVDELGVSDSAQVADVADANDAGFFAESGEGQWTYWPNEDFDGNLAMNVEVNDGSEVSSHSLSIQVADNSAQSDEPPVQAAQVTEEQQLDVVQQTVDQVQDVETEVENSVADVTAAPGDTISISVPDEVSGNESVDYADMSGLPEGATVSNALDNGDGSFTISGNLDQPVSVELPEGYEGTSEVQFQGYDDLGSSIDGASGSVEVEIDDQYTMQGSTQEQQPDMAGMESGGSDWTSSGGQEQGIDFTDDSGSFDSDSQTGTDQGNDLDQSQI

>member
-1 MAGENNQNNQNEDL
+1 
-15 NDAVEQ
+15 
-21 TDTNDAG
+21 
-28 TPSQQQNQQNQQNT
+28 
-42 IATTIATGAEN
+42 
-53 TDAADEVNQALE
+53 
-65 DNPSGAGNEEEA
+65 
-77 SASGGAAE
+77 
-85 EETPESD
+85 
-92 EGSDDTQSNVVG
+92 
-104 GAASDASS
+104 
-112 DDASGSGGG
+112 
-121 SGAGAQAVGGENAA
+121 
-135 ASEGGS
+135 
-141 DAEGNEDQGQ
+141 
-151 AARTSAAPSAEASES
+151 
-166 DEQQTGDDLDSQTVE
+166 
-181 ETFAVDVEASDEETI
+181 
-196 SEVEDDFDSETVNET
+196 
-211 FKIKVES
+211 
-218 ENDAPEAEQN
+218 
-228 LAYIMDEDGSITF
+228 
-241 TQEQLLEYASDVDGD
+241 
-256 ELVAS
+256 
-261 NVQVGADATVQ
+261 
-272 ENGDGTFTVVPSTDF
+272 
-287 NGELDLTFDISD
+287 
-299 GQETISSA
+299 
-307 IDLTVRPI
+307 
-315 NDAPVPE
+315 
-322 DKTFEIE
+322 
-329 EDGTLI
+329 
-335 FTDADLLTGA
+335 
-345 TDIEGDNLTVEGV
+345 
-358 TYDGGDGI
+358 
-366 LTDNGNGTYTFAPN
+366 
-380 ENFNGDVNF
+380 
-389 GFEVSD
+389 
-395 GTDTVSANID
+395 
-405 VSVTAVD
+405 
-412 DAPVS
+412 
-417 GDLAYS
+417 
-423 VDEDGSIRL
+423 
-432 SQEQL
+432 
-437 LSQASDVEGDDLT
+437 
-450 ASELSVGGNATVIQ
+450 
-464 NDDGSFTITPDE
+464 
-476 NFNGDIDISFDI
+476 
-488 SDGSNTVQASADL
+488 
-501 TVNPVNDLPVPQ
+501 
-513 DQQFSVEEDGT
+513 
-524 LIFTDADLL
+524 
-533 TGATDI
+533 
-539 EGDNLTVEG
+539 
-548 VTYDGGDG
+548 
-556 ILTDNGNG
+556 
-564 TYTFAPNENFNGDVN
+564 
-579 FGFDVSDGT
+579 
-588 DTVSA
+588 
-593 NIDVSVTAV
+593 
-602 DDAPVSGDLAYSI
+602 DLAYSI
-615 DEDGSIRLSQEQL
+615 
-628 LSQASDVEGDDL
+628 
-640 TASGLSVGGNATVI
+640 
-654 QNDDGSFTITPDE
+654 
-667 NFNGDIDISF
+667 
-677 DISDG
+677 
-682 TNTVQASADLTVN
+682 
-695 PVNDLPVPQ
+695 
-704 DQQFSV
+704 
-710 EEDGTLI
+710 
-717 FTDAE
+717 
-722 LLTGATDIE
+722 
-731 GDNLT
+731 
-736 VEGVTYDGG
+736 
-745 DGILTDNGNGT
+745 
-756 YTFAPNENFNGDVN
+756 
-770 FNFDVSDGTD
+770 
-780 TVSANIDVSVTAVD
+780 
-794 DAPVSGDLAY
+794 
-804 SVDEDGSIR
+804 DEDGSIR

-837 VGGDATVVANDDG
+837 VGGDATVTQNDDG

-856 DEDFNGD
+856 DENFNGD

-968 GTDTVSANIDVS
+968 GTDTVSANIDVN

-1016 VEGDDLTASGL
+1016 VEGDDLTASG
-1027 TVGGDATVTQ
+1027 
-1037 NDDGSFTITPDENF
+1037 
-1051 NGDIDI
+1051 
-1057 SFDIA
+1057 
-1062 DGTNTVQASADLTV
+1062 
-1076 NPVNDLPVPQDQQFS
+1076 
-1091 VEEDGT
+1091 
-1097 LIFTDADLLTGATDI
+1097 
-1112 EGDNLTVEGVTY
+1112 
-1124 DGGDGILTDNGNGT
+1124 
-1138 YTFAPNE
+1138 
-1145 NFNGDVNFGF
+1145 
-1155 DVSDGTDTV
+1155 
-1164 SANIDVSVTAVDDA
+1164 
-1178 PVSGDLAYSID
+1178 
-1189 EDGSIRL
+1189 
-1196 SQEQLL
+1196 
-1202 SQASDVEGD
+1202 
-1211 DLTAS
+1211 
-1216 SLTVGGD
+1216 LTVGGD

-1283 AEDGTLQFTDADLL
+1283 AEDGTLLFTDADLLTGATDVEGDNLTVEGITYEGTDGVLTDLGEGSYSFAPNENFNGDVNFSFDVSDGTDTVSANIDVSVTAVDDAPVSGDLAYSIDEDGSIRLSQEQLLSQASDVEGDDLTASNLTVGGDATVVANDDGSFTITPDENFNGDIDISFDISDGTNTVQASADLTVNPVNDLPVPQDQQFSIAEDGTLLFTDADLL

-1363 TPENDPPVAGSTSYT
+1363 TPENDPPIAGSTSYT

-1419 NGNGTYIFSPNENF
+1419 NGNGTYTFSPNENF

-1499 ELVGISY
+1499 ELVGIRY

-1558 NDVPVSGDL
+1558 ND
-1567 AYNVNEDGS
+1567 
-1576 ITLSQDQLLSQA
+1576 
-1588 SDVEGED
+1588 
-1595 LTASDLT
+1595 
-1602 VNGNAAVTANDDGSF
+1602 
-1617 TIVPDANFNGDIDIQ
+1617 
-1632 FNITDGTNTVQAT
+1632 
-1645 ADLTVNPVNDLPVPQ
+1645 
-1660 DQQFSVE
+1660 
-1667 EDGTLIFTDADLLT
+1667 
-1681 GATDIEGDN
+1681 
-1690 LTVEG
+1690 
-1695 VTYDGGDG
+1695 
-1703 ILTDNGNGTYTFAP
+1703 
-1717 NENFNGDVNFGFDV
+1717 
-1731 SDGTDT
+1731 
-1737 VSANID
+1737 
-1743 VSVTAVDDAPVSGDL
+1743 
-1758 AYSIDEDGSIRL
+1758 
-1770 SQEQLLSQASDV
+1770 
-1782 EGDDLTASGLSVGG
+1782 
-1796 NATVIQNDDG
+1796 
-1806 SFTITPDENFNGD
+1806 
-1819 IDISFDISD
+1819 
-1828 GTNTV
+1828 
-1833 QASADLTVNPVN
+1833 
-1845 DMPVP
+1845 
-1850 QDQQFSVEEDGTLI
+1850 
-1864 FTDADLLTGATDI
+1864 
-1877 EGDNLTVEG
+1877 
-1886 VTYDGG
+1886 
-1892 DGILTDNGNG
+1892 
-1902 TYTFAPNENFN
+1902 
-1913 GDVNFGFD
+1913 
-1921 VSDGTNTVQASAD
+1921 
-1934 LTVNPVNDL
+1934 
-1943 PVPQDQQFSVEE
+1943 
-1955 DGTLIFTDA
+1955 
-1964 DLLTGA
+1964 
-1970 TDIEGDNLTVEAV
+1970 
-1983 TYDGGDGILTDNGN
+1983 
-1997 GTYTFAP
+1997 
-2004 NENFNGDVNFG
+2004 
-2015 FEVSDGTDT
+2015 
-2024 VSANID
+2024 
-2030 VSVTAV
+2030 
-2036 DDAPVSGDLA
+2036 
-2046 YSVDEDGSIRLS
+2046 
-2058 QEQLLSQASDVE
+2058 
-2070 GDDLT
+2070 
-2075 ASSLTVDGDAT
+2075 
-2086 VVAND
+2086 
-2091 DGSFTITPDE
+2091 
-2101 NFNGDIDISFD
+2101 
-2112 ISDGT
+2112 
-2117 NTVQASADLTVNPV
+2117 
-2131 NDLPVPQD
+2131 
-2139 QQFSIA
+2139 
-2145 EDGTLQFTD
+2145 
-2154 ADLLTGATDVEGDNL
+2154 
-2169 TVEGITYEGTDGVL
+2169 
-2183 TDLGEGSYSFAPNE
+2183 
-2197 NFNGDVSFSF
+2197 
-2207 DVSDG
+2207 
-2212 TDTVSANIDVSVTPE
+2212 
-2227 NDPPVAGSTSYTVN
+2227 
-2241 EDNSITISDA
+2241 
-2251 QLLATSSDIEGDV
+2251 
-2264 SIDSVT
+2264 
-2270 YSGSDGVL
+2270 
-2278 EINGN
+2278 
-2283 GTYIFSPN
+2283 
-2291 ENFSGEIALDV
+2291 
-2302 VVADEDGATDA
+2302 
-2313 TTAGINVLEVNDP
+2313 
-2326 PVAGPT
+2326 
-2332 SYTIDEDSVLTF
+2332 
-2344 SESQVLLNASDVEGD
+2344 
-2359 VELVGISY
+2359 
-2367 DGPDGIFSVN
+2367 
-2377 GDGTCSFAPN
+2377 
-2387 ENFNGQVQLDVTIRD
+2387 
-2402 EDGAEVETVI
+2402 
-2412 NVDVLPINDV
+2412 
-2422 PVSGD
+2422 
-2427 LAYNVNEDGSITL
+2427 
-2440 SQDQLL
+2440 
-2446 SQASDVEGEDLT
+2446 
-2458 ASDLT
+2458 
-2463 VNGNAAVTANDD
+2463 
-2475 GSFTIVPDANFNGDI
+2475 
-2490 DIQFN
+2490 
-2495 ITDGTD
+2495 
-2501 TVQATADLTVN
+2501 
-2512 PVNDL
+2512 
-2517 PVPQDQQFSI
+2517 
-2527 AEDGT
+2527 
-2532 LQFTDADLLTG
+2532 
-2543 ASDIDGEDL
+2543 
-2552 TVEGISY
+2552 
-2559 TGGDGVL
+2559 
-2566 TDHGDGTYTFA
+2566 
-2577 PNENFNGDVNFSFDV
+2577 
-2592 SDGTDTVSANIDV
+2592 
-2605 SVTPE
+2605 
-2610 NDPPVA
+2610 PPVA

-2649 DSVTYSGTDGVF
+2649 DTVTYSGTDGVF

-2682 LDVIVADED
+2682 LDVIVADEE

-2728 ESQILVNASDI
+2728 ESQILVNASDV
-2739 EGEVEL
+2739 EGDVEL

-2751 GSDGIFT
+2751 GSDGIFA
-2758 VNGDGTC
+2758 VNGDGTY

-2789 TVETQI
+2789 TVETVI

-2881 NDGGEVQVGLDI
+2881 NDGGSVQVGLDI
-2893 TVNPLN
+2893 TVNPVN

-2948 VLSDIGDGTY
+2948 VLSDNGDGTY

-2973 FDVFDGTDSTSA
+2973 FDVSDGTDSTSA

-2993 ENDPPVAGSTSY
+2993 ENDPPVAGSTAY
-3005 TVQEDGQITISD
+3005 TVQEDGQITISA

-3036 SYSGDDGSFVDN
+3036 TYSGDDGSFVDN

-3091 DGPETSGIQAE
+3091 DRPETSGIQAE
-3102 VDEDNSITITQEQL
+3102 VDEDNAITITQEQL

-3130 TNLQTNDP
+3130 SNLQTNDP

-3166 SISDGENEVLT
+3166 NISDGENEVLT

-3187 DAPEAGEEIF
+3187 DAPEAGDEIF
-3197 IQAEEDQTVGV
+3197 IQAQEDQTVGV

-3244 PADTEVRFVPSEGAL
+3244 PADTEVRFIPNDDAL
-3259 AEGTHTT
+3259 ANGTHTT

-3293 GDLTVTVQSNDE
+3293 GDLTVTVQSNDD

-3379 DSMTYHKEDRS
+3379 DSMTYHKEDRN
-3390 NYETDYTLTT
+3390 NYETDYTLTVN
-3400 SEPVSYFELGT
+3400 EPVSYFELGT

-3454 AGDSEIE
+3454 AGDNEIE
-3461 LTADLPNIT
+3461 LTAELPNIT
-3470 VDTEGSA
+3470 VDTDGSA

-3529 PGENFHGEIELG
+3529 PDENFHGEIELG

-3574 STDEDQGITFSADD
+3574 STDEDEGITFSADD
-3588 LLVNTTDVEGDALSI
+3588 LLANTTDVEGDTLSI
-3603 SDITYGGDDGDLIDN
+3603 SDITYGGDNGELVDN

-3658 VNDVPVPGEPLHTQ
+3658 VNDVPIPGEPLHTQ

-3721 TFEPTENFSGEVN
+3721 TFEPAEDFYGEVN

-3744 SAPSTATVD
+3744 SAPSTARVD

-3789 DIDGDN
+3789 DVDGDN
-3795 LQAVNLATNDP
+3795 LEAVNFATNDP
-3806 NAVIAEN
+3806 NAVVVEN
-3813 SDGSFTITPSA
+3813 PDGSFTITPSA

-3934 GTDVVAANIDLKVE
+3934 GTDVVAANIDLNVE

-3979 ASDQDGDELFAT
+3979 ASDQDGDELFAS

-4027 VSDGELSTSNDMT
+4027 VSDGELSTYNDMT
-4040 LTVNPVNDIPIVAPG
+4040 LTVNPVNDIPIVAPSL
-4055 MYHIEED
+4055 YHIEED

-4093 DEGTI
+4093 DEGTV

-4132 QDINVHIEAVA
+4132 QDLNVHIEAVA

-4157 VDDEA
+4157 VDDQA

-4271 GQDQFS
+4271 GQAQFS
-4277 FQVAEGES
+4277 FQVEEGES

-4297 NDFNAMQEGQY
+4297 NDFDAMQDGQY

-4317 ANMDTVDPQLIFIGA
+4317 ANMDTVDPQLVFVAA
-4332 DGTETVVQGENGDAI
+4332 DGTETVIQGQNGDAI

-4356 NQDGLEHTRT
+4356 NQDGIEHTRT
-4366 TVNEGGE
+4366 TVNEDGD

-4384 GDADYADFNFTIDVG
+4384 GDADYSDFNFTIDVG
-4399 EVNSQIYSGEVTVGP
+4399 EVNSQIYSGEVTVGS

-4427 SLQIQLPEDF
+4427 ALQIQLPEDF

-4474 HAPEALPVAATVEE
+4474 HIPEALPVSATVEE
-4488 DGSIT
+4488 DGSII

-4530 GTYTLTPDTDF
+4530 GTYTLTPDADF

-4575 QDQTFTVG
+4575 QDQIFTVG

-4668 PVAGNTSYTVH
+4668 PVAGSTSYTVN

-4686 SNEQLLANS
+4686 SNEQLLANA

-4707 TYTGSDGVL
+4707 TYSGSDGVL

-4741 VVDEDDAAVSTIA
+4741 VVDEDDAAVSTTA

-4760 VDDPPVAGPTS
+4760 VNDPPVAGGTS
-4771 YTIDEDSVLT
+4771 YTVHEDNSITISNEQLLANSSDIEGEVAIDSVTYTGTDGVFEDNGDGTYT
-4781 FNESQILLNASD
+4781 FSPNENFNGEVSLDVVVTDEEGATEATTAGITVLEVNDPPIAGSTSYSVNEDEVITISSEQLLANASD
-4793 IEGDVELVEI
+4793 IEGEVAIDSV
-4803 NYDGPD
+4803 NYTGSD
-4809 GIFSINGDG
+4809 GIFTDNGDG
-4818 TCSFAPNE
+4818 TFSFAPNA
-4826 NFNGQVQLDVTIQ
+4826 NFDGDVSLDVVVT
-4839 DEDGAQVDTYITVDV
+4839 DEDGATVATNASIDV
-4854 LPINDV
+4854 LPVNDA

-4868 SVEEDG
+4868 SVDEDG

-4883 LAQASDIEGDDL
+4883 LAQASDVDGDDL
-4895 TAANLTVGGD
+4895 TAANLTASGD
-4905 AIVTAND
+4905 ATVTAND

-4925 GDIDLTFDINDG
+4925 GDIDLNFDITDG
-4937 TDTFV
+4937 DATLQ
-4942 ATADLTVNPVNDLPQ
+4942 ATADLTVNPVNDLPTVGE
-4957 PQAQTFSI
+4957 PQFVTQEDTSFTFTQEQLLQNAGDIDGDNLSVENVASDSGTLVDNGDGTYTFAPNENFDGNVNVTFDVNDGTATVPAEATIDVQSVVDMPELSIASDLVIASDNFESGSNGWNTGTESSQGFESGDMLGRIGGTGGEEAVSKTYDIPSDVSEVNISFNFYEIDSWDGESLQIFVGGEQLTSLDNSAFQTQDGTTTLYDSAGNEVGEVVHGVSQGEGFSGWNDQAHQI
-4965 GEDGIFNFTDEDLLT
+4965 NLTVPVEDGQLELGFGSTLNQEVSDESFGIDNIEITVSDADYQIIGTEDTPVPLDIDAALTDTDGSENLAILIEDVPEGSSLSAGTDNGDGTWSLQPDELEGLEFIPSGDFNGDVVLTVNATSTDVDT
-4980 GTTDIDGDDLSVE
+4980 GTTATATQDVTIHISPANDAPDVDGDISAVTAEDNSITLTQEQLLEHAVDIDGDDLSAINLTTNDENATVQMNDDGSFTITPSENFNGNIEFSYDVTDGEDMVAAGLDLTVKPVNDAPEPQDQAFTIGEDGVLNFTDADLLTGATDVEGDDLTVE

-5003 LTDNGDGT
+5003 LTDNGDGS

-5117 EVSLDVV
+5117 DVSLAVV
-5124 VTDEDGTTESTT
+5124 VTDEEGATEATT
-5136 AGVTVLEVND
+5136 AGITVLEVND

-5184 SVTYTGA
+5184 SVNYTGA
-5191 DGIFTDNGNG
+5191 DGIFTNNGNG

-5226 ATATTT
+5226 ATVATS

-5237 LPVNDAPV
+5237 LP
-5245 SGDLAYSVEEDGSI
+5245 
-5259 TLSQEQLLAQ
+5259 
-5269 ASDIEGD
+5269 
-5276 DLTAANL
+5276 
-5283 TVGGDATVTAND
+5283 
-5295 DGSFTITPDANFN
+5295 
-5308 GDIDLAFDIND
+5308 IND
-5319 GTDTLVATADLTV
+5319 
-5332 NPVNDL
+5332 P
-5338 PQPQDQTFSI
+5338 
-5348 GEDGILNFTD
+5348 
-5358 EDLLT
+5358 
-5363 GATDID
+5363 
-5369 GDDLSV
+5369 
-5375 EGVTYTGADGV
+5375 
-5386 LTDNGDGTYSFAPNE
+5386 
-5401 NFNGD
+5401 
-5406 VNFSFDVSDGTDT
+5406 
-5419 VQANID
+5419 
-5425 VSVTPE
+5425 
-5431 NDPPVAGSTSYT
+5431 
-5443 VHEDNSITISNE
+5443 
-5455 QLLANSSDIEGEVV
+5455 
-5469 VDSVT
+5469 
-5474 YTGSDGV
+5474 
-5481 FEDNGDGT
+5481 
-5489 YTFSPNENFNGEVS
+5489 
-5503 LDVVVTD
+5503 
-5510 EDGTTEST
+5510 
-5518 TAGVTVLEVN
+5518 
-5528 DPPIAGSTSYSV
+5528 
-5540 SEDEVITIS
+5540 
-5549 AEQLLANASDIE
+5549 
-5561 GEVAIDSVTYT
+5561 
-5572 GSDGIFTDNGDGTFS
+5572 
-5587 FAPNANFDGDV
+5587 
-5598 SLDVVVTDEEGA
+5598 
-5610 TVATNASIDVLPV
+5610 
-5623 NDAPV
+5623 PV

-5641 ITLSQEQLLAQAA
+5641 ITLTQEQLLSQAS

-5677 GDGTFTVTPGT
+5677 GDGTFTVTP
-5688 DFNGN
+5688 DANFNGD
-5693 IDLNFDISDGT
+5693 IDLSFDISDGT
-5704 ASIVANADLT
+5704 ESIVANADLT

-5866 IGTVLDAETGNPVVG
+5866 TGTVLDAETSNPVSG
-5881 ADVTLTDNAGHS
+5881 AEVTLTDSAGNS
-5893 YTTVTDQSGNY
+5893 YTAVTDDSGNY
-5904 SVNGPVVDQGSV
+5904 SVTGSVVDQGTV

-5929 VPAGEDTNGGVT
+5929 VPAGEDVNGGVT

-5954 VVTWGESPQDMDNH
+5954 VVTWGENPRDMDNH

-5973 TETGNELDHIYYR
+5973 TENGNELDHIYYR

-5993 EGNVVQQDVDDTNGN
+5993 EGNVVQQDVDDTNGG

-6057 TPELP
+6057 SPDLSD
-6062 ENPSGEHWHVFD
+6062 NPSGDHWHVFD
-6074 IVNGV
+6074 IVNGII
-6079 VVPSQDVGSENSFE
+6079 VPSQDVGTQNAFD
-6093 LPTSEEV
+6093 LPTAEEA
-6100 LANVNGIDISELL
+6100 LANENGIDISELL
-6113 MGDEGGDSGDTGGNE
+6113 TGDEGDDSGDTGGNE

-6189 SVIYDHDYTINEDGS
+6189 SVIYDHNYTINEDGS

-6214 GTTDIDGDGLSVE
+6214 GATDIDGDDLSVE

-6253 FNGNIDLTYD
+6253 FNGNVDLTYD

-6333 TDNGDGTYTFAPN
+6333 TDNGDGTYTFSPN

-6397 TVNEAQLLAN
+6397 TISEAQLLAN

-6471 IAVNDAPVSGDLA
+6471 IAVNDAPVS
-6484 YSVDE
+6484 
-6489 DGSITLSQEQ
+6489 
-6499 LLAQASDVDGDDLT
+6499 
-6513 AANLTAGDNATV
+6513 
-6525 TANDDGSFTIT
+6525 
-6536 PDADFNGDIDLSF
+6536 
-6549 DVSDGVETVQAGV
+6549 
-6562 DLTVNPVN
+6562 
-6570 DIAVVED
+6570 
-6577 VAYTIEEDGSLTFAD
+6577 
-6592 ADLLA
+6592 
-6597 GAADIDGDELS
+6597 
-6608 ITDVSYT
+6608 
-6615 GAEGV
+6615 
-6620 FTDNGDGTYSFAPNE
+6620 
-6635 NFNGEVSL
+6635 
-6643 DFSVS
+6643 
-6648 DGTETVD
+6648 
-6655 ANIGVTVTDVN
+6655 
-6666 DAPVSG
+6666 
-6672 ATSYQM
+6672 
-6678 NEDGTITLSP
+6678 
-6688 EQLIANS
+6688 
-6695 SDVDGDVSLDSVSYS
+6695 
-6710 GADGILVQ
+6710 
-6718 NEDGSVTFAPN
+6718 
-6729 ENFNGDINLD
+6729 
-6739 VTVIDDDGATAQTT
+6739 
-6753 AGIEVIAVN
+6753 
-6762 DAPVAGDLAYS
+6762 GDLAYS

-6948 VTDVNDAPVSGATS
+6948 VTDVNDAPVAGATS

-6984 VDGDVSLDSV
+6984 VDGEVSLESV
-6994 SYSGADGILVQNEDG
+6994 TYSGSDGTLVQNDNG
-7009 SVTFAPNENFNG
+7009 SVTFTPNENFNG
-7021 DINLDVTV
+7021 DISLDVVVT
-7029 IDDDGATAQTTAGIE
+7029 DDDGSTATTTAGIQ

-7127 VSDGQETISVDG
+7127 VSDGQETIVVDG

-7165 VIDPAYIADQ
+7165 VIDPAYIAGQ

-7186 ESITVRSP
+7186 ESITVRAP

-7223 QATDGEEVVEGS
+7223 QATDGEEVVDGS

-7275 DIDTTDLVVSR
+7275 DIDTADLVVSR
-7286 IINADGE
+7286 IITADGE
-7293 DGGEL
+7293 DGGEV

-7307 FTPTGDFSGTSDLQ
+7307 FTPTGDFSGVSDLQ

-7346 VITTDHDGPLVFGED
+7346 VISTDHDGPLVFGED

-7396 EHCDDHRTGS
+7396 VNTVMITEPGQYIDLFDWDISNIQMTPPENFHGEFFVTVSATTIDYGDEPEAFEDGIDTGDFETVAGDAIILTADDLIGLAENVDAGSDDEVKLVHLADRSQGEIVDNGDGTWTFTPAPGFTGEADIAYVVDKDGVLHDEQTGVVVKEGDSQENAAPEVNS
-7406 IYRPVRMGYLKHS
+7406 ITTTEIAADATLSFSDEDMLANLSDAEGDSLSIESVSLMEGQGVIESDNQGHYQFTPAEDYTGDVQIGFIATDGENRIESFFNVDIQSGDEAAASEGYTLADDGS
-7419 NDAS
+7419 LTITDAQLVDELGVSDSAQVVDVADANDAGFFAESGEGEWTYWPNEDFDGNLAMNVEVNNGGEVSSHSVSIQVADVSVQGDEPQVQAVQATEEQQVQVAQQADDQAQETETVMEDSPADITAAPGDTISISIPDEVSGNESVDYVDMSGLPEGATVSNALDNGDGSFTISGNLEQPVSVELPEGYQGTSEIQFQGYDELGSSIDGASGSVEVEVDDQYTMQGSTQEQQPDMAGMESGGSDWTSSGGQDQGVDFTDDSGSFDSDSQTGTDQGNDFDQSSI

>member
-42 IATTIATGAEN
+42 IASTVATGAEN
-53 TDAADEVNQALE
+53 TDAADEINQALE
-65 DNPSGAGNEEEA
+65 DNPSGAGNAEDA
-77 SASGGAAE
+77 SASGAAVQ
-85 EETPESD
+85 EETTES
-92 EGSDDTQSNVVG
+92 GSDSDAAQSNVVD
-104 GAASDASS
+104 GAATETGTDGAT
-112 DDASGSGGG
+112 AGSGG
-121 SGAGAQAVGGENAA
+121 SGAGAQAVGGGE
-135 ASEGGS
+135 STSSDGGT
-141 DAEGNEDQGQ
+141 DAEGNEGQGQ
-151 AARTSAAPSAEASES
+151 AATTSASLNADSS
-166 DEQQTGDDLDSQTVE
+166 DSGEQQANDDLDSQTIE
-181 ETFAVDVEASDEETI
+181 ETFAVDVQASDEESI
-196 SEVEDDFDSETVNET
+196 SEVEDDFDSETVSET
-211 FKIKVES
+211 FKIQVES
-218 ENDAPEAEQN
+218 ENDAPEVEQD

-272 ENGDGTFTVVPSTDF
+272 DNGDGTFTVVPSADF

-299 GQETISSA
+299 GQETVGSA

-389 GFEVSD
+389 GF
-395 GTDTVSANID
+395 
-405 VSVTAVD
+405 
-412 DAPVS
+412 
-417 GDLAYS
+417 
-423 VDEDGSIRL
+423 
-432 SQEQL
+432 
-437 LSQASDVEGDDLT
+437 
-450 ASELSVGGNATVIQ
+450 
-464 NDDGSFTITPDE
+464 
-476 NFNGDIDISFDI
+476 
-488 SDGSNTVQASADL
+488 
-501 TVNPVNDLPVPQ
+501 
-513 DQQFSVEEDGT
+513 
-524 LIFTDADLL
+524 
-533 TGATDI
+533 
-539 EGDNLTVEG
+539 
-548 VTYDGGDG
+548 
-556 ILTDNGNG
+556 
-564 TYTFAPNENFNGDVN
+564 
-579 FGFDVSDGT
+579 
-588 DTVSA
+588 
-593 NIDVSVTAV
+593 
-602 DDAPVSGDLAYSI
+602 
-615 DEDGSIRLSQEQL
+615 
-628 LSQASDVEGDDL
+628 
-640 TASGLSVGGNATVI
+640 
-654 QNDDGSFTITPDE
+654 
-667 NFNGDIDISF
+667 
-677 DISDG
+677 
-682 TNTVQASADLTVN
+682 
-695 PVNDLPVPQ
+695 
-704 DQQFSV
+704 
-710 EEDGTLI
+710 
-717 FTDAE
+717 
-722 LLTGATDIE
+722 
-731 GDNLT
+731 
-736 VEGVTYDGG
+736 
-745 DGILTDNGNGT
+745 
-756 YTFAPNENFNGDVN
+756 
-770 FNFDVSDGTD
+770 
-780 TVSANIDVSVTAVD
+780 
-794 DAPVSGDLAY
+794 
-804 SVDEDGSIR
+804 
-813 LSQEQLLSQASDV
+813 
-826 EGDDLTASGLT
+826 
-837 VGGDATVVANDDG
+837 
-850 SFTITP
+850 
-856 DEDFNGD
+856 
-863 IDISFDISDGTNT
+863 
-876 VQASADLTVNPVNDL
+876 
-891 PVPQDQQFS
+891 
-900 VEEDGTLIFTDADL
+900 
-914 LTGATDIEGDNLTV
+914 
-928 EGVTYD
+928 
-934 GGDGILTDNGNG
+934 
-946 TYTFAPN
+946 
-953 ENFNGDVNFGFDVSD
+953 
-968 GTDTVSANIDVS
+968 
-980 VTAVDDA
+980 
-987 PVSGDLA
+987 
-994 YSIDEDGSIRL
+994 
-1005 SQEQLLSQASD
+1005 
-1016 VEGDDLTASGL
+1016 
-1027 TVGGDATVTQ
+1027 
-1037 NDDGSFTITPDENF
+1037 
-1051 NGDIDI
+1051 
-1057 SFDIA
+1057 
-1062 DGTNTVQASADLTV
+1062 
-1076 NPVNDLPVPQDQQFS
+1076 
-1091 VEEDGT
+1091 
-1097 LIFTDADLLTGATDI
+1097 
-1112 EGDNLTVEGVTY
+1112 
-1124 DGGDGILTDNGNGT
+1124 
-1138 YTFAPNE
+1138 
-1145 NFNGDVNFGF
+1145 
-1155 DVSDGTDTV
+1155 
-1164 SANIDVSVTAVDDA
+1164 
-1178 PVSGDLAYSID
+1178 
-1189 EDGSIRL
+1189 
-1196 SQEQLL
+1196 
-1202 SQASDVEGD
+1202 
-1211 DLTAS
+1211 
-1216 SLTVGGD
+1216 
-1223 ATVVANDDGSF
+1223 
-1234 TITPDE
+1234 
-1240 NFNGDIDISFDIS
+1240 
-1253 DGTNTVQ
+1253 
-1260 ASADLTVNP
+1260 
-1269 VNDLPVPQDQQFSI
+1269 
-1283 AEDGTLQFTDADLL
+1283 
-1297 TGATDVEGDNLTV
+1297 
-1310 EGITYEGTDGVLTDL
+1310 
-1325 GEGSYS
+1325 
-1331 FAPNENFNGDVSF
+1331 
-1344 SFDVSDGT
+1344 DVSDGT

-1419 NGNGTYIFSPNENF
+1419 NGNGTYTFSPNENF
-1433 SGEIALDVVVA
+1433 SGEIALDVVVT
-1444 DEDGAT
+1444 DEEGAT
-1450 DATTAGINVLE
+1450 DATTAGITVLE

-1479 VLTFS
+1479 VLTFN

-1538 IRDEDGAEVETVINV
+1538 IRDEDGAEVDTVINV

-1558 NDVPVSGDL
+1558 NDAPVSGDL

-1576 ITLSQDQLLSQA
+1576 ITLSQEQLLSQA
-1588 SDVEGED
+1588 SDVEGQD

-1602 VNGNAAVTANDDGSF
+1602 VDGSATVTANDDGSF
-1617 TIVPDANFNGDIDIQ
+1617 TITPDANFNGDIDIQ
-1632 FNITDGTNTVQAT
+1632 FN
-1645 ADLTVNPVNDLPVPQ
+1645 
-1660 DQQFSVE
+1660 
-1667 EDGTLIFTDADLLT
+1667 
-1681 GATDIEGDN
+1681 
-1690 LTVEG
+1690 
-1695 VTYDGGDG
+1695 
-1703 ILTDNGNGTYTFAP
+1703 
-1717 NENFNGDVNFGFDV
+1717 
-1731 SDGTDT
+1731 
-1737 VSANID
+1737 
-1743 VSVTAVDDAPVSGDL
+1743 
-1758 AYSIDEDGSIRL
+1758 
-1770 SQEQLLSQASDV
+1770 
-1782 EGDDLTASGLSVGG
+1782 
-1796 NATVIQNDDG
+1796 
-1806 SFTITPDENFNGD
+1806 
-1819 IDISFDISD
+1819 
-1828 GTNTV
+1828 
-1833 QASADLTVNPVN
+1833 
-1845 DMPVP
+1845 
-1850 QDQQFSVEEDGTLI
+1850 
-1864 FTDADLLTGATDI
+1864 
-1877 EGDNLTVEG
+1877 
-1886 VTYDGG
+1886 
-1892 DGILTDNGNG
+1892 
-1902 TYTFAPNENFN
+1902 
-1913 GDVNFGFD
+1913 
-1921 VSDGTNTVQASAD
+1921 
-1934 LTVNPVNDL
+1934 
-1943 PVPQDQQFSVEE
+1943 
-1955 DGTLIFTDA
+1955 
-1964 DLLTGA
+1964 
-1970 TDIEGDNLTVEAV
+1970 
-1983 TYDGGDGILTDNGN
+1983 
-1997 GTYTFAP
+1997 
-2004 NENFNGDVNFG
+2004 
-2015 FEVSDGTDT
+2015 
-2024 VSANID
+2024 
-2030 VSVTAV
+2030 
-2036 DDAPVSGDLA
+2036 
-2046 YSVDEDGSIRLS
+2046 
-2058 QEQLLSQASDVE
+2058 
-2070 GDDLT
+2070 
-2075 ASSLTVDGDAT
+2075 
-2086 VVAND
+2086 
-2091 DGSFTITPDE
+2091 
-2101 NFNGDIDISFD
+2101 
-2112 ISDGT
+2112 
-2117 NTVQASADLTVNPV
+2117 
-2131 NDLPVPQD
+2131 
-2139 QQFSIA
+2139 
-2145 EDGTLQFTD
+2145 
-2154 ADLLTGATDVEGDNL
+2154 
-2169 TVEGITYEGTDGVL
+2169 
-2183 TDLGEGSYSFAPNE
+2183 
-2197 NFNGDVSFSF
+2197 
-2207 DVSDG
+2207 
-2212 TDTVSANIDVSVTPE
+2212 
-2227 NDPPVAGSTSYTVN
+2227 
-2241 EDNSITISDA
+2241 
-2251 QLLATSSDIEGDV
+2251 
-2264 SIDSVT
+2264 
-2270 YSGSDGVL
+2270 
-2278 EINGN
+2278 
-2283 GTYIFSPN
+2283 
-2291 ENFSGEIALDV
+2291 
-2302 VVADEDGATDA
+2302 
-2313 TTAGINVLEVNDP
+2313 
-2326 PVAGPT
+2326 
-2332 SYTIDEDSVLTF
+2332 
-2344 SESQVLLNASDVEGD
+2344 LN
-2359 VELVGISY
+2359 
-2367 DGPDGIFSVN
+2367 
-2377 GDGTCSFAPN
+2377 
-2387 ENFNGQVQLDVTIRD
+2387 
-2402 EDGAEVETVI
+2402 
-2412 NVDVLPINDV
+2412 
-2422 PVSGD
+2422 
-2427 LAYNVNEDGSITL
+2427 
-2440 SQDQLL
+2440 
-2446 SQASDVEGEDLT
+2446 
-2458 ASDLT
+2458 
-2463 VNGNAAVTANDD
+2463 
-2475 GSFTIVPDANFNGDI
+2475 
-2490 DIQFN
+2490 
-2495 ITDGTD
+2495 DGTD

-2517 PVPQDQQFSI
+2517 PAPQDQQFSI
-2527 AEDGT
+2527 EEDGT

-2543 ASDIDGEDL
+2543 ASDIDGDDL

-2592 SDGTDTVSANIDV
+2592 SDGTETVSANIDV

-2624 EDNAITISDEQLLA
+2624 EDNAITISDEQLLV
-2638 NSSDVEGAVSV
+2638 NSSDVEGAVSI

-2728 ESQILVNASDI
+2728 ESQILVNASDV
-2739 EGEVEL
+2739 EGDVEL

-2751 GSDGIFT
+2751 GSDGIFI

-2777 QLGVTIQDEDGA
+2777 QLGVTIKDEDGA
-2789 TVETQI
+2789 TVDTHI
-2795 NVDVLPINDAPVSG
+2795 NVDVLPINDPPTSG
-2809 DLAYTIN
+2809 ELAYTIN

-2825 EQLLARAGD
+2825 DQLLARAGD
-2834 IDSDN
+2834 IDSEN

-2849 NATIQHNDDGSY
+2849 NATIQQNDDGSY
-2861 TITPNADYNGDLD
+2861 TITPDADYNGDLD
-2874 LNFDIID
+2874 LSFDIID
-2881 NDGGEVQVGLDI
+2881 NDGGSVQVGLDI

-2907 QFTIEE
+2907 QFMIEE

-2948 VLSDIGDGTY
+2948 VLSDNGDGTY

-2973 FDVFDGTDSTSA
+2973 FDVSDGTGSTAA

-3026 VEGDVSLSGV
+3026 VEGDVALSSV
-3036 SYSGDDGSFVDN
+3036 TYAGDDGSFVDN
-3048 GNGTYT
+3048 GNGIYT

-3091 DGPETSGIQAE
+3091 DGPETSGIEAE

-3116 LANATDIEGDELTA
+3116 LANATDVEGDELTA

-3166 SISDGENEVLT
+3166 SISDGDNEVLT

-3187 DAPEAGEEIF
+3187 DAPEAGDEIF
-3197 IQAEEDQTVGV
+3197 IQAQEDQTVGV

-3234 WVVLEVGQEV
+3234 WVVLGVGQEV
-3244 PADTEVRFVPSEGAL
+3244 PADTEVRFVPSEDAL

-3293 GDLTVTVQSNDE
+3293 GDLTVTVQSNDD

-3318 GIGDTDRQGLSG
+3318 GLGDTDRQGLSG

-3365 EVEIRAFNDDGELI
+3365 EVEIKAFNEDGDLI
-3379 DSMTYHKEDRS
+3379 DSMTYHKEDRGG
-3390 NYETDYTLTT
+3390 YETDYTLTV

-3423 TVSQTCPD
+3423 TVSQTCHD

-3454 AGDSEIE
+3454 AGDNEIE

-3496 DGDDLDIQNL
+3496 DGDDLDIENL

-3529 PGENFHGEIELG
+3529 PDENFHGEIELG

-3550 DSNIININFESVND
+3550 DDNIININFESVND
-3564 APIVSGPIVL
+3564 APIVSGPMVL

-3588 LLVNTTDVEGDALSI
+3588 LLANTTDVEGDTLSI
-3603 SDITYGGDDGDLIDN
+3603 SDITYGGDHGDLVDN

-3643 GTDEVATHLDLTVVP
+3643 GTDEVATHLDLTVIP
-3658 VNDVPVPGEPLHTQ
+3658 VNDIPVPGEPLHTQ

-3721 TFEPTENFSGEVN
+3721 TFEPAENFSGEVN

-3744 SAPSTATVD
+3744 SAPSIATVD

-3789 DIDGDN
+3789 DVDGDN
-3795 LQAVNLATNDP
+3795 LEAVNFATNDP
-3806 NAVIAEN
+3806 NAVIVEN

-3845 DLNLTVNPINDA
+3845 DLNLIVNPINDA

-3879 LLAQATDVE
+3879 LLEQATDVE

-3926 DLAFDVSD
+3926 DLTFDVSD

-3948 FVNDAPEATPM
+3948 FVNDTPEATPM

-3969 LVTQEMLLEN
+3969 LVTQEMLLES
-3979 ASDQDGDELFAT
+3979 ASDQDGDELFA
-3991 SLETND
+3991 SALETND

-4055 MYHIEED
+4055 MYHIEEG

-4093 DEGTI
+4093 DEGTV

-4119 FSFTVTDGTDEVE
+4119 FSFTVTDGTTEVE
-4132 QDINVHIEAVA
+4132 QDLNVHVEAVA

-4208 LNDQENGITSYNDTE
+4208 LNDQDNGITSYNDTE

-4234 YQNAAGYY
+4234 YQNTAGYY

-4257 ENASQVGGGGDLVP
+4257 ENASQVDGGGDLVP

-4277 FQVAEGES
+4277 FQVEEGES

-4297 NDFNAMQEGQY
+4297 NDFDAMQDGQY
-4308 EFRAEDGSP
+4308 EFRAADGSP
-4317 ANMDTVDPQLIFIGA
+4317 ANMDTVDPQLVFVAA
-4332 DGTETVVQGENGDAI
+4332 DGTETVVQGQNGDAI

-4356 NQDGLEHTRT
+4356 NQDGIEHTRT
-4366 TVNEGGE
+4366 TVNEDGE

-4384 GDADYADFNFTIDVG
+4384 GDADYTDFNFTIDVG

-4427 SLQIQLPEDF
+4427 ALQIQLPEDF

-4488 DGSIT
+4488 DGSII

-4530 GTYTLTPDTDF
+4530 GTYTLTPDADF
-4541 NGDVSFTFDVSDGDD
+4541 NGDVNFTFDVSDGDD

-4575 QDQTFTVG
+4575 QDQAFTVG

-4608 VEGVTYTGTDGVLT
+4608 VEGVTYTGADGVLT

-4668 PVAGNTSYTVH
+4668 PVAGSTSYTVH

-4707 TYTGSDGVL
+4707 TYSGSDGVL

-4741 VVDEDDAAVSTIA
+4741 VVDEDDAAVSTTA

-4760 VDDPPVAGPTS
+4760 VNDPPVAGPTS
-4771 YTIDEDSVLT
+4771 YTVDEDSVLT
-4781 FNESQILLNASD
+4781 FNETQVLLNASD
-4793 IEGDVELVEI
+4793 IEGDVQLVEI

-4839 DEDGAQVDTYITVDV
+4839 DEDGAQVDTHITVDV

-4883 LAQASDIEGDDL
+4883 LSQANDVDGDDL
-4895 TAANLTVGGD
+4895 TASNLMVDGD
-4905 AIVTAND
+4905 ATVTAND

-4937 TDTFV
+4937 VDTLV

-4957 PQAQTFSI
+4957 PQDQAFSI
-4965 GEDGIFNFTDEDLLT
+4965 GEDGVLNFTDEDLLT
-4980 GTTDIDGDDLSVE
+4980 GATDIDGDDLSVE

-5003 LTDNGDGT
+5003 LTDNGDGS

-5063 DNSITISNEQLL
+5063 DNSITISDEQLL

-5089 VTYTGSD
+5089 VAYTGAD
-5096 GVFEDNG
+5096 GVLEDNG
-5103 DGTYTFSPNENFNG
+5103 NGTYTFSPNENFNG

-5124 VTDEDGTTESTT
+5124 VTDEEGATEATTAGISVLEVNDPPVAGSTSYTVHEDNSITISNEQLLANSSDIEGEFAIDSVAYSGADGVFEDNGNGTYTFSPNENFNGEVSLDVVVTDEEGATEATT

-5146 PPIAGSTSYSV
+5146 PPVAGSTSYSV

-5184 SVTYTGA
+5184 SVNYTGA

-5226 ATATTT
+5226 ATVATS

-5237 LPVNDAPV
+5237 LP
-5245 SGDLAYSVEEDGSI
+5245 
-5259 TLSQEQLLAQ
+5259 
-5269 ASDIEGD
+5269 
-5276 DLTAANL
+5276 
-5283 TVGGDATVTAND
+5283 
-5295 DGSFTITPDANFN
+5295 
-5308 GDIDLAFDIND
+5308 IND
-5319 GTDTLVATADLTV
+5319 
-5332 NPVNDL
+5332 P
-5338 PQPQDQTFSI
+5338 
-5348 GEDGILNFTD
+5348 
-5358 EDLLT
+5358 
-5363 GATDID
+5363 
-5369 GDDLSV
+5369 
-5375 EGVTYTGADGV
+5375 
-5386 LTDNGDGTYSFAPNE
+5386 
-5401 NFNGD
+5401 
-5406 VNFSFDVSDGTDT
+5406 
-5419 VQANID
+5419 
-5425 VSVTPE
+5425 
-5431 NDPPVAGSTSYT
+5431 
-5443 VHEDNSITISNE
+5443 
-5455 QLLANSSDIEGEVV
+5455 
-5469 VDSVT
+5469 
-5474 YTGSDGV
+5474 
-5481 FEDNGDGT
+5481 
-5489 YTFSPNENFNGEVS
+5489 
-5503 LDVVVTD
+5503 
-5510 EDGTTEST
+5510 
-5518 TAGVTVLEVN
+5518 
-5528 DPPIAGSTSYSV
+5528 
-5540 SEDEVITIS
+5540 
-5549 AEQLLANASDIE
+5549 
-5561 GEVAIDSVTYT
+5561 
-5572 GSDGIFTDNGDGTFS
+5572 
-5587 FAPNANFDGDV
+5587 
-5598 SLDVVVTDEEGA
+5598 
-5610 TVATNASIDVLPV
+5610 
-5623 NDAPV
+5623 PV

-5641 ITLSQEQLLAQAA
+5641 IILNQEQLLSQAS
-5654 DVDGDDLTASNL
+5654 DVDGDELTASNL

-5677 GDGTFTVTPGT
+5677 GDGTFTVTP
-5688 DFNGN
+5688 DANFNGD
-5693 IDLNFDISDGT
+5693 IDLSFDISDGT
-5704 ASIVANADLT
+5704 ESIVANADLT

-5747 AADIEGDDLVASDLT
+5747 AADIEGGDLVASDLT

-5769 IVDNGDGTF
+5769 IVNNGDGTF

-5866 IGTVLDAETGNPVVG
+5866 TGTVLDAETGSPVVG
-5881 ADVTLTDNAGHS
+5881 ADVTMTDNAGHS
-5893 YTTVTDQSGNY
+5893 YTTVTDQFGHY
-5904 SVNGPVVDQGSV
+5904 SVSGPVVDQGTV

-5929 VPAGEDTNGGVT
+5929 IPAGEDTNGGVT

-5954 VVTWGESPQDMDNH
+5954 VVTWGESPRDMDNH

-5973 TETGNELDHIYYR
+5973 TENGNELDHIYYR

-5993 EGNVVQQDVDDTNGN
+5993 EGNVVQQDVDDTNGG

-6057 TPELP
+6057 TPDLP
-6062 ENPSGEHWHVFD
+6062 DNPTGEHWHVFD

-6079 VVPSQDVGSENSFE
+6079 VVPSQDVGSENAFD
-6093 LPTSEEV
+6093 LPTAEEA
-6100 LANVNGIDISELL
+6100 LANENGINISELL
-6113 MGDEGGDSGDTGGNE
+6113 TGDEDGDSGETGGNE

-6189 SVIYDHDYTINEDGS
+6189 SVIYDHDYTINEGGS
-6204 LTFTDEQLLA
+6204 LIFTDEQLLA
-6214 GTTDIDGDGLSVE
+6214 GATDIDGENLSVE

-6253 FNGNIDLTYD
+6253 FNGNVDLTYD

-6288 GSTTYSV
+6288 GTTAYSV

-6302 LSDAQLLANS
+6302 LSDTQLLANS

-6397 TVNEAQLLAN
+6397 TISEAQLIAN

-6430 DNGDGTYSFAP
+6430 DNGDGTYSFAA
-6441 NENFNGNVSL
+6441 NENFNGNINL
-6451 DVTVA
+6451 DVTVI
-6456 DEDGATAQTTAGIDV
+6456 DDDGATAQTTAGIDV

-6499 LLAQASDVDGDDLT
+6499 LLAQASDL
-6513 AANLTAGDNATV
+6513 
-6525 TANDDGSFTIT
+6525 
-6536 PDADFNGDIDLSF
+6536 
-6549 DVSDGVETVQAGV
+6549 
-6562 DLTVNPVN
+6562 
-6570 DIAVVED
+6570 
-6577 VAYTIEEDGSLTFAD
+6577 
-6592 ADLLA
+6592 
-6597 GAADIDGDELS
+6597 
-6608 ITDVSYT
+6608 
-6615 GAEGV
+6615 
-6620 FTDNGDGTYSFAPNE
+6620 
-6635 NFNGEVSL
+6635 
-6643 DFSVS
+6643 
-6648 DGTETVD
+6648 
-6655 ANIGVTVTDVN
+6655 
-6666 DAPVSG
+6666 
-6672 ATSYQM
+6672 
-6678 NEDGTITLSP
+6678 
-6688 EQLIANS
+6688 
-6695 SDVDGDVSLDSVSYS
+6695 
-6710 GADGILVQ
+6710 
-6718 NEDGSVTFAPN
+6718 
-6729 ENFNGDINLD
+6729 
-6739 VTVIDDDGATAQTT
+6739 
-6753 AGIEVIAVN
+6753 
-6762 DAPVAGDLAYS
+6762 
-6773 VDEDGSITLS
+6773 
-6783 QEQLLA
+6783 
-6789 QASDVDGD
+6789 DGD

-6926 DVSLDFSVSD
+6926 EVSLDFSVSD

-6948 VTDVNDAPVSGATS
+6948 VTDVNDAPVAGATS

-6984 VDGDVSLDSV
+6984 VDGEVSLESV
-6994 SYSGADGILVQNEDG
+6994 TYSGSDGSLVQNDNG
-7009 SVTFAPNENFNG
+7009 SVTFTPSENFNG
-7021 DINLDVTV
+7021 DISLDVVVT
-7029 IDDDGATAQTTAGIE
+7029 DDDGATATTTAGIE
-7044 VLAVNDGPESEDVK
+7044 VLAVNDGPESEEVE

-7149 PEAPTI
+7149 PEAPMI

-7186 ESITVRSP
+7186 ESITVRAP

-7223 QATDGEEVVEGS
+7223 QATDGEEVVDGS

-7275 DIDTTDLVVSR
+7275 DIDTADLVVSR
-7286 IINADGE
+7286 IITADGE
-7293 DGGEL
+7293 DGGEV

-7307 FTPTGDFSGTSDLQ
+7307 FTPTGDFAGVSDLQ

-7334 VPVFVRP
+7334 VPVYVRP
-7341 VADGA
+7341 AADGA
-7346 VITTDHDGPLVFGED
+7346 VISTDHDGPLVFGED

-7396 EHCDDHRTGS
+7396 VNTVMITEPGQYIDLFDWDISNIQMTPPEDFHGEFFVTVSATTVDYGDEPEAFEDGIDSGDFETLAGDSIILTADDLIGLAENVDADSDDEVKLVHLADRSQGEIVDNGDGTWTFTPASGFTGEADIAYVIDKDGVLHDEQTGVVVKEGDSRENATPEINS
-7406 IYRPVRMGYLKHS
+7406 ITTTEIAADTTLSFTDEDMLANLSDAEGDSLSIESVSLMEGQGVIESDNQGNYQFTPAEDYTGDVQVGFIATDGENRIESFFNVDIQDAEELALSEGYVLAGDGS
-7419 NDAS
+7419 LIITESQLVDELGVSDSAQVADVADANDAGFFAESGEGQWTYWPNEDFDGNLAMNVEVNDGSEVSSHSLSIQVADNSAQSDEPPVQAAQVTEEQQLDVVQQTVDQVQDVETEVENSVADVTAAPGDTISISVPDEVSGNESVDYADMSGLPEGATVSNALDNGDGSFTISGNLDQPVSVELPEGYEGTSEVQFQGYDDLGSSIDGASGSVEVEIDDQYTMQGSTQEQQPDMAGMESGGSDWTSSGGQEQGIDFTDDSGSFDSDSQTGTDQGNDLDQSQI

>member
-42 IATTIATGAEN
+42 IASTVATGAEN
-53 TDAADEVNQALE
+53 TDAADEINQALE
-65 DNPSGAGNEEEA
+65 DNPSGAGNAEDA
-77 SASGGAAE
+77 SASGAAVQ
-85 EETPESD
+85 EETTES
-92 EGSDDTQSNVVG
+92 GSDSDAAQSNVVD
-104 GAASDASS
+104 GAATETGTDGAT
-112 DDASGSGGG
+112 AGSGG
-121 SGAGAQAVGGENAA
+121 SGAGAQAVGGGE
-135 ASEGGS
+135 STSSDGGT
-141 DAEGNEDQGQ
+141 DAEGNEGQGQ
-151 AARTSAAPSAEASES
+151 AATTSASLNADSS
-166 DEQQTGDDLDSQTVE
+166 DSGEQQANDDLDSQTIE
-181 ETFAVDVEASDEETI
+181 ETFAVDVQASDEESI
-196 SEVEDDFDSETVNET
+196 SEVEDDFDSETVSET
-211 FKIKVES
+211 FKIQVES
-218 ENDAPEAEQN
+218 ENDAPEVEQD

-272 ENGDGTFTVVPSTDF
+272 DNGDGTFTVFPSADF
-287 NGELDLTFDISD
+287 NSELDLTFDISD
-299 GQETISSA
+299 GQDTVSSA

-389 GFEVSD
+389 S
-395 GTDTVSANID
+395 
-405 VSVTAVD
+405 
-412 DAPVS
+412 
-417 GDLAYS
+417 
-423 VDEDGSIRL
+423 
-432 SQEQL
+432 
-437 LSQASDVEGDDLT
+437 
-450 ASELSVGGNATVIQ
+450 
-464 NDDGSFTITPDE
+464 
-476 NFNGDIDISFDI
+476 
-488 SDGSNTVQASADL
+488 
-501 TVNPVNDLPVPQ
+501 
-513 DQQFSVEEDGT
+513 
-524 LIFTDADLL
+524 
-533 TGATDI
+533 
-539 EGDNLTVEG
+539 
-548 VTYDGGDG
+548 
-556 ILTDNGNG
+556 
-564 TYTFAPNENFNGDVN
+564 
-579 FGFDVSDGT
+579 
-588 DTVSA
+588 
-593 NIDVSVTAV
+593 
-602 DDAPVSGDLAYSI
+602 
-615 DEDGSIRLSQEQL
+615 
-628 LSQASDVEGDDL
+628 
-640 TASGLSVGGNATVI
+640 
-654 QNDDGSFTITPDE
+654 
-667 NFNGDIDISF
+667 
-677 DISDG
+677 
-682 TNTVQASADLTVN
+682 
-695 PVNDLPVPQ
+695 
-704 DQQFSV
+704 
-710 EEDGTLI
+710 
-717 FTDAE
+717 
-722 LLTGATDIE
+722 
-731 GDNLT
+731 
-736 VEGVTYDGG
+736 
-745 DGILTDNGNGT
+745 
-756 YTFAPNENFNGDVN
+756 
-770 FNFDVSDGTD
+770 FDVSDGTD

-826 EGDDLTASGLT
+826 EGDDLTAS
-837 VGGDATVVANDDG
+837 
-850 SFTITP
+850 S
-856 DEDFNGD
+856 
-863 IDISFDISDGTNT
+863 
-876 VQASADLTVNPVNDL
+876 
-891 PVPQDQQFS
+891 
-900 VEEDGTLIFTDADL
+900 
-914 LTGATDIEGDNLTV
+914 
-928 EGVTYD
+928 
-934 GGDGILTDNGNG
+934 
-946 TYTFAPN
+946 
-953 ENFNGDVNFGFDVSD
+953 
-968 GTDTVSANIDVS
+968 
-980 VTAVDDA
+980 
-987 PVSGDLA
+987 
-994 YSIDEDGSIRL
+994 
-1005 SQEQLLSQASD
+1005 
-1016 VEGDDLTASGL
+1016 L

-1037 NDDGSFTITPDENF
+1037 
-1051 NGDIDI
+1051 
-1057 SFDIA
+1057 
-1062 DGTNTVQASADLTV
+1062 
-1076 NPVNDLPVPQDQQFS
+1076 
-1091 VEEDGT
+1091 
-1097 LIFTDADLLTGATDI
+1097 
-1112 EGDNLTVEGVTY
+1112 
-1124 DGGDGILTDNGNGT
+1124 
-1138 YTFAPNE
+1138 
-1145 NFNGDVNFGF
+1145 
-1155 DVSDGTDTV
+1155 
-1164 SANIDVSVTAVDDA
+1164 
-1178 PVSGDLAYSID
+1178 
-1189 EDGSIRL
+1189 
-1196 SQEQLL
+1196 
-1202 SQASDVEGD
+1202 
-1211 DLTAS
+1211 
-1216 SLTVGGD
+1216 
-1223 ATVVANDDGSF
+1223 NDDGSF

-1419 NGNGTYIFSPNENF
+1419 NGNGTYTFSPNENF
-1433 SGEIALDVVVA
+1433 SGEIALDVVVT
-1444 DEDGAT
+1444 DEEGAT
-1450 DATTAGINVLE
+1450 DATTAGITVLE

-1479 VLTFS
+1479 VLTFN

-1538 IRDEDGAEVETVINV
+1538 IRDEDGAEVDTVINV

-1558 NDVPVSGDL
+1558 NDAPVSGDL

-1576 ITLSQDQLLSQA
+1576 ITLSQEQLLSQA
-1588 SDVEGED
+1588 SDVEGQD

-1602 VNGNAAVTANDDGSF
+1602 VDGSATVTANDDGSF
-1617 TIVPDANFNGDIDIQ
+1617 TITPDANFNGDIDIQ
-1632 FNITDGTNTVQAT
+1632 FN
-1645 ADLTVNPVNDLPVPQ
+1645 
-1660 DQQFSVE
+1660 
-1667 EDGTLIFTDADLLT
+1667 
-1681 GATDIEGDN
+1681 
-1690 LTVEG
+1690 
-1695 VTYDGGDG
+1695 
-1703 ILTDNGNGTYTFAP
+1703 
-1717 NENFNGDVNFGFDV
+1717 
-1731 SDGTDT
+1731 
-1737 VSANID
+1737 
-1743 VSVTAVDDAPVSGDL
+1743 
-1758 AYSIDEDGSIRL
+1758 
-1770 SQEQLLSQASDV
+1770 
-1782 EGDDLTASGLSVGG
+1782 
-1796 NATVIQNDDG
+1796 
-1806 SFTITPDENFNGD
+1806 
-1819 IDISFDISD
+1819 
-1828 GTNTV
+1828 
-1833 QASADLTVNPVN
+1833 
-1845 DMPVP
+1845 
-1850 QDQQFSVEEDGTLI
+1850 
-1864 FTDADLLTGATDI
+1864 
-1877 EGDNLTVEG
+1877 
-1886 VTYDGG
+1886 
-1892 DGILTDNGNG
+1892 
-1902 TYTFAPNENFN
+1902 
-1913 GDVNFGFD
+1913 
-1921 VSDGTNTVQASAD
+1921 
-1934 LTVNPVNDL
+1934 
-1943 PVPQDQQFSVEE
+1943 
-1955 DGTLIFTDA
+1955 
-1964 DLLTGA
+1964 
-1970 TDIEGDNLTVEAV
+1970 
-1983 TYDGGDGILTDNGN
+1983 
-1997 GTYTFAP
+1997 
-2004 NENFNGDVNFG
+2004 
-2015 FEVSDGTDT
+2015 
-2024 VSANID
+2024 
-2030 VSVTAV
+2030 
-2036 DDAPVSGDLA
+2036 
-2046 YSVDEDGSIRLS
+2046 
-2058 QEQLLSQASDVE
+2058 
-2070 GDDLT
+2070 
-2075 ASSLTVDGDAT
+2075 
-2086 VVAND
+2086 
-2091 DGSFTITPDE
+2091 
-2101 NFNGDIDISFD
+2101 
-2112 ISDGT
+2112 
-2117 NTVQASADLTVNPV
+2117 
-2131 NDLPVPQD
+2131 
-2139 QQFSIA
+2139 
-2145 EDGTLQFTD
+2145 
-2154 ADLLTGATDVEGDNL
+2154 
-2169 TVEGITYEGTDGVL
+2169 
-2183 TDLGEGSYSFAPNE
+2183 
-2197 NFNGDVSFSF
+2197 
-2207 DVSDG
+2207 
-2212 TDTVSANIDVSVTPE
+2212 
-2227 NDPPVAGSTSYTVN
+2227 
-2241 EDNSITISDA
+2241 
-2251 QLLATSSDIEGDV
+2251 
-2264 SIDSVT
+2264 
-2270 YSGSDGVL
+2270 
-2278 EINGN
+2278 
-2283 GTYIFSPN
+2283 
-2291 ENFSGEIALDV
+2291 
-2302 VVADEDGATDA
+2302 
-2313 TTAGINVLEVNDP
+2313 
-2326 PVAGPT
+2326 
-2332 SYTIDEDSVLTF
+2332 
-2344 SESQVLLNASDVEGD
+2344 LN
-2359 VELVGISY
+2359 
-2367 DGPDGIFSVN
+2367 
-2377 GDGTCSFAPN
+2377 
-2387 ENFNGQVQLDVTIRD
+2387 
-2402 EDGAEVETVI
+2402 
-2412 NVDVLPINDV
+2412 
-2422 PVSGD
+2422 
-2427 LAYNVNEDGSITL
+2427 
-2440 SQDQLL
+2440 
-2446 SQASDVEGEDLT
+2446 
-2458 ASDLT
+2458 
-2463 VNGNAAVTANDD
+2463 
-2475 GSFTIVPDANFNGDI
+2475 
-2490 DIQFN
+2490 
-2495 ITDGTD
+2495 DGTD

-2517 PVPQDQQFSI
+2517 PAPQDQQFSI
-2527 AEDGT
+2527 EEDGT

-2543 ASDIDGEDL
+2543 ASDIDGDDL

-2592 SDGTDTVSANIDV
+2592 SDGTETVSANIDV

-2624 EDNAITISDEQLLA
+2624 EDNAITISDEQLLV
-2638 NSSDVEGAVSV
+2638 NSSDVEGAVSI

-2728 ESQILVNASDI
+2728 ESQILVNASDV
-2739 EGEVEL
+2739 EGDVEL

-2751 GSDGIFT
+2751 GSDGIFI

-2777 QLGVTIQDEDGA
+2777 QLGVTIKDEDGA
-2789 TVETQI
+2789 TVDTHI
-2795 NVDVLPINDAPVSG
+2795 NVDVLPINDPPTSG
-2809 DLAYTIN
+2809 ELAYTIN

-2825 EQLLARAGD
+2825 DQLLARAGD
-2834 IDSDN
+2834 IDSEN

-2849 NATIQHNDDGSY
+2849 NATIQQNDDGSY
-2861 TITPNADYNGDLD
+2861 TITPDADYNGDLD

-2881 NDGGEVQVGLDI
+2881 NDGGSVQVGLDI

-2907 QFTIEE
+2907 QFSIEE

-2948 VLSDIGDGTY
+2948 VLSDNGDGTY

-2964 NFNGDVQFS
+2964 NFNGEVQFS
-2973 FDVFDGTDSTSA
+2973 FDVFDGTGSTAA

-3026 VEGDVSLSGV
+3026 VEGDVALSSV
-3036 SYSGDDGSFVDN
+3036 TYAGDDGSFVDN

-3067 DVVVVDEDGATA
+3067 DVVVVDEAGATA

-3091 DGPETSGIQAE
+3091 DGPETSDIQAE

-3116 LANATDIEGDELTA
+3116 LANATDVEGDELTA
-3130 TNLQTNDP
+3130 SNLQTNDP
-3138 DATIVANDD
+3138 DATIVTNDD

-3158 NGELDFTY
+3158 NGELDVTY
-3166 SISDGENEVLT
+3166 SISDGDNEVLT

-3197 IQAEEDQTVGV
+3197 IQAQEDQTVGV

-3221 PENGIIEANVNDE
+3221 PENGIIEANLDNE

-3293 GDLTVTVQSNDE
+3293 GDLTVTVQSNDD

-3318 GIGDTDRQGLSG
+3318 GLGDTDRQGLSG

-3355 WFMEESRHFT
+3355 WFMEDSRHFT
-3365 EVEIRAFNDDGELI
+3365 EVEIKAFNEDGDLI
-3379 DSMTYHKEDRS
+3379 DSMTYHKEDRGG
-3390 NYETDYTLTT
+3390 YETDYTLTV

-3423 TVSQTCPD
+3423 TVSQTCHD

-3454 AGDSEIE
+3454 AGDNEIE

-3470 VDTEGSA
+3470 IDTEGSA

-3529 PGENFHGEIELG
+3529 PDENFHGEIELG

-3550 DSNIININFESVND
+3550 DDNIININFESVND
-3564 APIVSGPIVL
+3564 APIVSGPMVL

-3588 LLVNTTDVEGDALSI
+3588 LLANTTDVEGDTLSI
-3603 SDITYGGDDGDLIDN
+3603 SDITYGGDHGDLVDN

-3643 GTDEVATHLDLTVVP
+3643 GTDEVATHLDLTVIP
-3658 VNDVPVPGEPLHTQ
+3658 VNDIPVPGEPLHTQ

-3721 TFEPTENFSGEVN
+3721 TFEPAENFSGEVN

-3744 SAPSTATVD
+3744 SAPSIATVD

-3765 PIEAAVDEDGSITIT
+3765 SIEAAVDEDGSITIT

-3789 DIDGDN
+3789 DVDGDN
-3795 LQAVNLATNDP
+3795 LEAVNFATNDP
-3806 NAVIAEN
+3806 NAVIVEN

-3845 DLNLTVNPINDA
+3845 DLNLTVNSINDA

-3948 FVNDAPEATPM
+3948 FVNDTPEATPM

-3969 LVTQEMLLEN
+3969 LVTQEMLLES
-3979 ASDQDGDELFAT
+3979 ASDQDGDELFA
-3991 SLETND
+3991 SALETND
-3997 PNASIVD
+3997 PNATIVN

-4068 QEDLLSGAIDIDG
+4068 QEELLSGAIDIDG

-4093 DEGTI
+4093 DEGAI

-4119 FSFTVTDGTDEVE
+4119 FSFTVTDGTTEVE
-4132 QDINVHIEAVA
+4132 QDLNVHIEAVA

-4157 VDDEA
+4157 VDDQA

-4208 LNDQENGITSYNDTE
+4208 LNDQDNGITSYNDTE

-4234 YQNAAGYY
+4234 YQNTAGYY

-4257 ENASQVGGGGDLVP
+4257 ENASQVDGGGDLVP

-4277 FQVAEGES
+4277 FQVEEGES

-4297 NDFNAMQEGQY
+4297 NDFDAMQDGQY
-4308 EFRAEDGSP
+4308 EFRAADGSP
-4317 ANMDTVDPQLIFIGA
+4317 ANMDTVDPQLVFVAA
-4332 DGTETVVQGENGDAI
+4332 DGTETVVQGQNGDAI

-4356 NQDGLEHTRT
+4356 NQDGIEHTRT
-4366 TVNEGGE
+4366 TVNEDGE

-4384 GDADYADFNFTIDVG
+4384 GDADYSDFNFTIDVG

-4427 SLQIQLPEDF
+4427 ALQIQLPEDF

-4488 DGSIT
+4488 DGSII

-4517 TDDESVTITDNGD
+4517 TDDDSVTITDNGD
-4530 GTYTLTPDTDF
+4530 GTYTLTPDADF
-4541 NGDVSFTFDVSDGDD
+4541 NGDVNFTFDVSDGDD

-4575 QDQTFTVG
+4575 QDQAFTVG

-4608 VEGVTYTGTDGVLT
+4608 VEGVTYTGADGVLT

-4668 PVAGNTSYTVH
+4668 PVAGSTSYTVH

-4707 TYTGSDGVL
+4707 TYSGSDGVL
-4716 EINGDGTYTFSP
+4716 EINGNGTYTFSP

-4734 EVSLDVV
+4734 EISLDVV
-4741 VVDEDDAAVSTIA
+4741 VVDEDDAAVSTTA

-4760 VDDPPVAGPTS
+4760 VNDPPVAGPTS
-4771 YTIDEDSVLT
+4771 YTVDEDSVLT
-4781 FNESQILLNASD
+4781 FNETQVLLNASD
-4793 IEGDVELVEI
+4793 IEGDVQLVEI

-4839 DEDGAQVDTYITVDV
+4839 DEDGAQVDTHITVDV

-4883 LAQASDIEGDDL
+4883 LSQANDVDGDDL
-4895 TAANLTVGGD
+4895 TASNLMVDGD
-4905 AIVTAND
+4905 ATVTAND

-4925 GDIDLTFDINDG
+4925 GDIDLTFDIKDG
-4937 TDTFV
+4937 VDTLV

-4957 PQAQTFSI
+4957 PQDQAFSI
-4965 GEDGIFNFTDEDLLT
+4965 GEDGVLNFTDEDLLT
-4980 GTTDIDGDDLSVE
+4980 GATDIDGDDLSVE

-5003 LTDNGDGT
+5003 LTDNGDGS

-5063 DNSITISNEQLL
+5063 DNSITISDEQLL

-5089 VTYTGSD
+5089 VAYTGADGVLEDNGNGTYTFSPNENFNGEVSLDVVVTDEEGATEATTAGISVLEVNDPPVAGSTSYTVHEDNSITISNEQLLANSSDIEGEFAIDSVAYSGAD

-5103 DGTYTFSPNENFNG
+5103 NGTYTFSPNENFNG

-5124 VTDEDGTTESTT
+5124 VTDEDGATEATT

-5146 PPIAGSTSYSV
+5146 PPVAGSTSYSV

-5184 SVTYTGA
+5184 SVNYTGA

-5226 ATATTT
+5226 ATVATS

-5237 LPVNDAPV
+5237 LP
-5245 SGDLAYSVEEDGSI
+5245 
-5259 TLSQEQLLAQ
+5259 
-5269 ASDIEGD
+5269 
-5276 DLTAANL
+5276 
-5283 TVGGDATVTAND
+5283 
-5295 DGSFTITPDANFN
+5295 
-5308 GDIDLAFDIND
+5308 IND
-5319 GTDTLVATADLTV
+5319 
-5332 NPVNDL
+5332 P
-5338 PQPQDQTFSI
+5338 
-5348 GEDGILNFTD
+5348 
-5358 EDLLT
+5358 
-5363 GATDID
+5363 
-5369 GDDLSV
+5369 
-5375 EGVTYTGADGV
+5375 
-5386 LTDNGDGTYSFAPNE
+5386 
-5401 NFNGD
+5401 
-5406 VNFSFDVSDGTDT
+5406 
-5419 VQANID
+5419 
-5425 VSVTPE
+5425 
-5431 NDPPVAGSTSYT
+5431 
-5443 VHEDNSITISNE
+5443 
-5455 QLLANSSDIEGEVV
+5455 
-5469 VDSVT
+5469 
-5474 YTGSDGV
+5474 
-5481 FEDNGDGT
+5481 
-5489 YTFSPNENFNGEVS
+5489 
-5503 LDVVVTD
+5503 
-5510 EDGTTEST
+5510 
-5518 TAGVTVLEVN
+5518 
-5528 DPPIAGSTSYSV
+5528 
-5540 SEDEVITIS
+5540 
-5549 AEQLLANASDIE
+5549 
-5561 GEVAIDSVTYT
+5561 
-5572 GSDGIFTDNGDGTFS
+5572 
-5587 FAPNANFDGDV
+5587 
-5598 SLDVVVTDEEGA
+5598 
-5610 TVATNASIDVLPV
+5610 
-5623 NDAPV
+5623 PV

-5641 ITLSQEQLLAQAA
+5641 IILNQEQLLSQAS
-5654 DVDGDDLTASNL
+5654 DVDGDELTASNL

-5677 GDGTFTVTPGT
+5677 GDGTFTVTLDA

-5693 IDLNFDISDGT
+5693 IDLSFDISDGT
-5704 ASIVANADLT
+5704 ESIVANADLT

-5747 AADIEGDDLVASDLT
+5747 AADIEGGDLVASDLT

-5866 IGTVLDAETGNPVVG
+5866 TGTVLDAETGSPVVG
-5881 ADVTLTDNAGHS
+5881 ADVTMTDNAGHS
-5893 YTTVTDQSGNY
+5893 YTTVTDQFGHY
-5904 SVNGPVVDQGSV
+5904 SVSGPVVDQGTV

-5929 VPAGEDTNGGVT
+5929 IPAGEDTNGGVT

-5954 VVTWGESPQDMDNH
+5954 VVTWGESPRDMDNH

-5973 TETGNELDHIYYR
+5973 TENGNELDHIYYR

-5993 EGNVVQQDVDDTNGN
+5993 EGNVVQQDVDDTNGG

-6057 TPELP
+6057 TPDLP
-6062 ENPSGEHWHVFD
+6062 DNPTGEHWHVFD

-6079 VVPSQDVGSENSFE
+6079 VVPSQDVGSENAFD
-6093 LPTSEEV
+6093 LPTAEEA
-6100 LANVNGIDISELL
+6100 LANENGINISELL
-6113 MGDEGGDSGDTGGNE
+6113 TGDEDGDSGETGGNE

-6204 LTFTDEQLLA
+6204 LIFTDEQLLA
-6214 GTTDIDGDGLSVE
+6214 GATDIDGENLSVE

-6253 FNGNIDLTYD
+6253 FNGNVDLTYD

-6288 GSTTYSV
+6288 GTTAYSV

-6302 LSDAQLLANS
+6302 LSDTQLLANS

-6397 TVNEAQLLAN
+6397 TISEAQLIAN

-6430 DNGDGTYSFAP
+6430 DNGDGTYSFAA
-6441 NENFNGNVSL
+6441 NENFNGNINL
-6451 DVTVA
+6451 DVTVI
-6456 DEDGATAQTTAGIDV
+6456 DDDGATAQTTAGIDV

-6499 LLAQASDVDGDDLT
+6499 LLAQASDL
-6513 AANLTAGDNATV
+6513 
-6525 TANDDGSFTIT
+6525 
-6536 PDADFNGDIDLSF
+6536 
-6549 DVSDGVETVQAGV
+6549 
-6562 DLTVNPVN
+6562 
-6570 DIAVVED
+6570 
-6577 VAYTIEEDGSLTFAD
+6577 
-6592 ADLLA
+6592 
-6597 GAADIDGDELS
+6597 
-6608 ITDVSYT
+6608 
-6615 GAEGV
+6615 
-6620 FTDNGDGTYSFAPNE
+6620 
-6635 NFNGEVSL
+6635 
-6643 DFSVS
+6643 
-6648 DGTETVD
+6648 
-6655 ANIGVTVTDVN
+6655 
-6666 DAPVSG
+6666 
-6672 ATSYQM
+6672 
-6678 NEDGTITLSP
+6678 
-6688 EQLIANS
+6688 
-6695 SDVDGDVSLDSVSYS
+6695 
-6710 GADGILVQ
+6710 
-6718 NEDGSVTFAPN
+6718 
-6729 ENFNGDINLD
+6729 
-6739 VTVIDDDGATAQTT
+6739 
-6753 AGIEVIAVN
+6753 
-6762 DAPVAGDLAYS
+6762 
-6773 VDEDGSITLS
+6773 
-6783 QEQLLA
+6783 
-6789 QASDVDGD
+6789 DGD

-6926 DVSLDFSVSD
+6926 EVSLDFSVSD

-6948 VTDVNDAPVSGATS
+6948 VTDVNDAPVAGSTS

-6971 TLSPEQLIANSSD
+6971 TISPEQLIANSSD
-6984 VDGDVSLDSV
+6984 VDGEVSLESV
-6994 SYSGADGILVQNEDG
+6994 TYSGSDGTLVQNDNG
-7009 SVTFAPNENFNG
+7009 SVTFTPNENFNG
-7021 DINLDVTV
+7021 DISLDVVVT
-7029 IDDDGATAQTTAGIE
+7029 DDDGATATTTAGIE
-7044 VLAVNDGPESEDVK
+7044 VLAVNDGPESEEVE

-7149 PEAPTI
+7149 PEAPMI

-7186 ESITVRSP
+7186 ESITVRAP

-7223 QATDGEEVVEGS
+7223 QATDGEEVVDGS

-7275 DIDTTDLVVSR
+7275 DIDTADLVVSR
-7286 IINADGE
+7286 IITADGE
-7293 DGGEL
+7293 DGGEV

-7307 FTPTGDFSGTSDLQ
+7307 FTPTGDLAGVSDLQ

-7334 VPVFVRP
+7334 VPVYVRP

-7346 VITTDHDGPLVFGED
+7346 VISTDHDGPLVFGED

-7396 EHCDDHRTGS
+7396 VNTVMITEPSQYIDLFDWDISNIQMTPPEDFHGEFFVTVSATTVDYGDEPEAFEDGIDSGDFETVAGDSIILTADDLIGLAENVNADSDDEVKLVHLADLSQGEIVDNGDGTWTFTPASGFTGEADIAYVIDKDGVLHDEQTGVVVKEGDSRENAAPEINS
-7406 IYRPVRMGYLKHS
+7406 ITTTEIAADTTLSFTDEDMLANLSDAEGDSLSIESVSLMEGQGVIESDNQGNYQFTPAEDYTGDVQVGFIATDGENRIESFFNVDIQDAEELALSEGYVLAGDGS
-7419 NDAS
+7419 LIITESQLVDELGVSDSAQVADVADANDAGFFAESGEGQWTYWPNEDFDGNLAMNVEVFDGSEVSSHSLSIQVADNSAQSDEPPVQAAQVTEEQQLDVVQQTVDQVQDVETEVENSVADVTAAPGDTISISVPDEVSGNESVDYADMSGLPEGATVSNALDNGNGSFTISGNLDQPVSVELPEGYEGTSEVQFQGYDDLGSSIDGASGSVEVEIDDQYTMQGSTQEQQPDMAGMESGGSDWTSSGGQEQGVDFTDDSGSFDSDSQTGTDQGNDLDQSQI

>member
-42 IATTIATGAEN
+42 IASTVATGAEN
-53 TDAADEVNQALE
+53 TDAADEINQALE
-65 DNPSGAGNEEEA
+65 DNPSGAGNAEDA
-77 SASGGAAE
+77 SASGAAVQ
-85 EETPESD
+85 EETTES
-92 EGSDDTQSNVVG
+92 GSDSDAAQSNVVD
-104 GAASDASS
+104 GAATETGTDGAT
-112 DDASGSGGG
+112 AGSGG
-121 SGAGAQAVGGENAA
+121 SGAGAQAVGGGE
-135 ASEGGS
+135 STSSDGGT
-141 DAEGNEDQGQ
+141 DAEGNEGQGQ
-151 AARTSAAPSAEASES
+151 AATTSASLNADSS
-166 DEQQTGDDLDSQTVE
+166 DSGEQQANDDLDSQTIE
-181 ETFAVDVEASDEETI
+181 ETFAVDVQASDEESI
-196 SEVEDDFDSETVNET
+196 SEVEDDFDSETVSET
-211 FKIKVES
+211 FKIQVES
-218 ENDAPEAEQN
+218 ENDAPEVEQD

-272 ENGDGTFTVVPSTDF
+272 DNGDGTFTVVPSADF

-299 GQETISSA
+299 GQDTVSSA

-366 LTDNGNGTYTFAPN
+366 LTDNDNGTYTFAPN

-389 GFEVSD
+389 S
-395 GTDTVSANID
+395 
-405 VSVTAVD
+405 
-412 DAPVS
+412 
-417 GDLAYS
+417 
-423 VDEDGSIRL
+423 
-432 SQEQL
+432 
-437 LSQASDVEGDDLT
+437 
-450 ASELSVGGNATVIQ
+450 
-464 NDDGSFTITPDE
+464 
-476 NFNGDIDISFDI
+476 
-488 SDGSNTVQASADL
+488 
-501 TVNPVNDLPVPQ
+501 
-513 DQQFSVEEDGT
+513 
-524 LIFTDADLL
+524 
-533 TGATDI
+533 
-539 EGDNLTVEG
+539 
-548 VTYDGGDG
+548 
-556 ILTDNGNG
+556 
-564 TYTFAPNENFNGDVN
+564 
-579 FGFDVSDGT
+579 FDVSDGT

-593 NIDVSVTAV
+593 NIDVSVA
-602 DDAPVSGDLAYSI
+602 
-615 DEDGSIRLSQEQL
+615 
-628 LSQASDVEGDDL
+628 
-640 TASGLSVGGNATVI
+640 
-654 QNDDGSFTITPDE
+654 
-667 NFNGDIDISF
+667 
-677 DISDG
+677 
-682 TNTVQASADLTVN
+682 
-695 PVNDLPVPQ
+695 
-704 DQQFSV
+704 
-710 EEDGTLI
+710 
-717 FTDAE
+717 
-722 LLTGATDIE
+722 
-731 GDNLT
+731 
-736 VEGVTYDGG
+736 
-745 DGILTDNGNGT
+745 
-756 YTFAPNENFNGDVN
+756 
-770 FNFDVSDGTD
+770 
-780 TVSANIDVSVTAVD
+780 AVD

-804 SVDEDGSIR
+804 SV
-813 LSQEQLLSQASDV
+813 
-826 EGDDLTASGLT
+826 
-837 VGGDATVVANDDG
+837 
-850 SFTITP
+850 
-856 DEDFNGD
+856 
-863 IDISFDISDGTNT
+863 
-876 VQASADLTVNPVNDL
+876 
-891 PVPQDQQFS
+891 
-900 VEEDGTLIFTDADL
+900 
-914 LTGATDIEGDNLTV
+914 
-928 EGVTYD
+928 
-934 GGDGILTDNGNG
+934 
-946 TYTFAPN
+946 
-953 ENFNGDVNFGFDVSD
+953 
-968 GTDTVSANIDVS
+968 
-980 VTAVDDA
+980 
-987 PVSGDLA
+987 
-994 YSIDEDGSIRL
+994 DEDGSIRL

-1057 SFDIA
+1057 
-1062 DGTNTVQASADLTV
+1062 N
-1076 NPVNDLPVPQDQQFS
+1076 
-1091 VEEDGT
+1091 
-1097 LIFTDADLLTGATDI
+1097 
-1112 EGDNLTVEGVTY
+1112 
-1124 DGGDGILTDNGNGT
+1124 
-1138 YTFAPNE
+1138 
-1145 NFNGDVNFGF
+1145 
-1155 DVSDGTDTV
+1155 
-1164 SANIDVSVTAVDDA
+1164 
-1178 PVSGDLAYSID
+1178 
-1189 EDGSIRL
+1189 
-1196 SQEQLL
+1196 
-1202 SQASDVEGD
+1202 
-1211 DLTAS
+1211 
-1216 SLTVGGD
+1216 
-1223 ATVVANDDGSF
+1223 
-1234 TITPDE
+1234 
-1240 NFNGDIDISFDIS
+1240 FDIS

-1283 AEDGTLQFTDADLL
+1283 AEDGTLQFTDSDLL
-1297 TGATDVEGDNLTV
+1297 TGATDIEGDDLTV
-1310 EGITYEGTDGVLTDL
+1310 EGISYEGTDGVLTDH
-1325 GEGSYS
+1325 GDGSYS
-1331 FAPNENFNGDVSF
+1331 FAPNENFNGEVNF

-1419 NGNGTYIFSPNENF
+1419 NGNGTYTFSPNENF
-1433 SGEIALDVVVA
+1433 SGEIALDVVVT
-1444 DEDGAT
+1444 DEEGAT
-1450 DATTAGINVLE
+1450 DATTAGITVLE

-1479 VLTFS
+1479 VLTFN

-1521 SFAPNE
+1521 SYAPNE

-1532 VQLDVT
+1532 VQLGVT
-1538 IRDEDGAEVETVINV
+1538 IRDEDGAEVDTVINV

-1558 NDVPVSGDL
+1558 NDAPVSGDL

-1576 ITLSQDQLLSQA
+1576 ITLSQEQLLSQA
-1588 SDVEGED
+1588 SDVEGQD

-1602 VNGNAAVTANDDGSF
+1602 VDGNATVTANDDGSF
-1617 TIVPDANFNGDIDIQ
+1617 TIVP
-1632 FNITDGTNTVQAT
+1632 
-1645 ADLTVNPVNDLPVPQ
+1645 
-1660 DQQFSVE
+1660 E
-1667 EDGTLIFTDADLLT
+1667 
-1681 GATDIEGDN
+1681 
-1690 LTVEG
+1690 
-1695 VTYDGGDG
+1695 
-1703 ILTDNGNGTYTFAP
+1703 
-1717 NENFNGDVNFGFDV
+1717 
-1731 SDGTDT
+1731 
-1737 VSANID
+1737 
-1743 VSVTAVDDAPVSGDL
+1743 
-1758 AYSIDEDGSIRL
+1758 
-1770 SQEQLLSQASDV
+1770 
-1782 EGDDLTASGLSVGG
+1782 
-1796 NATVIQNDDG
+1796 
-1806 SFTITPDENFNGD
+1806 
-1819 IDISFDISD
+1819 
-1828 GTNTV
+1828 
-1833 QASADLTVNPVN
+1833 
-1845 DMPVP
+1845 
-1850 QDQQFSVEEDGTLI
+1850 
-1864 FTDADLLTGATDI
+1864 
-1877 EGDNLTVEG
+1877 
-1886 VTYDGG
+1886 
-1892 DGILTDNGNG
+1892 
-1902 TYTFAPNENFN
+1902 
-1913 GDVNFGFD
+1913 
-1921 VSDGTNTVQASAD
+1921 
-1934 LTVNPVNDL
+1934 
-1943 PVPQDQQFSVEE
+1943 
-1955 DGTLIFTDA
+1955 
-1964 DLLTGA
+1964 
-1970 TDIEGDNLTVEAV
+1970 
-1983 TYDGGDGILTDNGN
+1983 
-1997 GTYTFAP
+1997 
-2004 NENFNGDVNFG
+2004 
-2015 FEVSDGTDT
+2015 
-2024 VSANID
+2024 
-2030 VSVTAV
+2030 
-2036 DDAPVSGDLA
+2036 
-2046 YSVDEDGSIRLS
+2046 
-2058 QEQLLSQASDVE
+2058 
-2070 GDDLT
+2070 
-2075 ASSLTVDGDAT
+2075 
-2086 VVAND
+2086 
-2091 DGSFTITPDE
+2091 
-2101 NFNGDIDISFD
+2101 
-2112 ISDGT
+2112 
-2117 NTVQASADLTVNPV
+2117 
-2131 NDLPVPQD
+2131 
-2139 QQFSIA
+2139 
-2145 EDGTLQFTD
+2145 
-2154 ADLLTGATDVEGDNL
+2154 
-2169 TVEGITYEGTDGVL
+2169 
-2183 TDLGEGSYSFAPNE
+2183 
-2197 NFNGDVSFSF
+2197 
-2207 DVSDG
+2207 
-2212 TDTVSANIDVSVTPE
+2212 
-2227 NDPPVAGSTSYTVN
+2227 
-2241 EDNSITISDA
+2241 
-2251 QLLATSSDIEGDV
+2251 
-2264 SIDSVT
+2264 
-2270 YSGSDGVL
+2270 
-2278 EINGN
+2278 
-2283 GTYIFSPN
+2283 
-2291 ENFSGEIALDV
+2291 
-2302 VVADEDGATDA
+2302 
-2313 TTAGINVLEVNDP
+2313 
-2326 PVAGPT
+2326 
-2332 SYTIDEDSVLTF
+2332 
-2344 SESQVLLNASDVEGD
+2344 
-2359 VELVGISY
+2359 
-2367 DGPDGIFSVN
+2367 
-2377 GDGTCSFAPN
+2377 
-2387 ENFNGQVQLDVTIRD
+2387 
-2402 EDGAEVETVI
+2402 
-2412 NVDVLPINDV
+2412 
-2422 PVSGD
+2422 
-2427 LAYNVNEDGSITL
+2427 
-2440 SQDQLL
+2440 
-2446 SQASDVEGEDLT
+2446 
-2458 ASDLT
+2458 
-2463 VNGNAAVTANDD
+2463 
-2475 GSFTIVPDANFNGDI
+2475 ANFNGDI

-2527 AEDGT
+2527 EEDGT

-2543 ASDIDGEDL
+2543 ATDIDGDNL

-2592 SDGTDTVSANIDV
+2592 SDGTETVSANIDV
-2605 SVTPE
+2605 TVTPE

-2682 LDVIVADED
+2682 LDLIVADED

-2728 ESQILVNASDI
+2728 ESQILVNASDV
-2739 EGEVEL
+2739 EGDVEL

-2834 IDSDN
+2834 IDSEN
-2839 LEAINLSTDE
+2839 LEAINLSNDE
-2849 NATIQHNDDGSY
+2849 NATIQQNDDGSY
-2861 TITPNADYNGDLD
+2861 TITPDADYNGDLD

-2881 NDGGEVQVGLDI
+2881 NDGGSVQVGLDI

-2907 QFTIEE
+2907 QFSIEE

-2948 VLSDIGDGTY
+2948 VLSDNGDGTY

-2964 NFNGDVQFS
+2964 NFNGEVQFS
-2973 FDVFDGTDSTSA
+2973 FDVFDGTGSTAA

-3026 VEGDVSLSGV
+3026 VEGDVALSSV
-3036 SYSGDDGSFVDN
+3036 TYAGDDGSFVDN

-3067 DVVVVDEDGATA
+3067 DVVVVDEAGATA

-3091 DGPETSGIQAE
+3091 DGPETSDIQAE

-3116 LANATDIEGDELTA
+3116 LANATDVEGDELTA
-3130 TNLQTNDP
+3130 SNLQTNDP
-3138 DATIVANDD
+3138 DATIVTNDD

-3166 SISDGENEVLT
+3166 SISDGDNEVLT

-3197 IQAEEDQTVGV
+3197 IQAQEDQTVGV

-3221 PENGIIEANVNDE
+3221 PENGIIEANLDNE

-3293 GDLTVTVQSNDE
+3293 GDLTVTVQSNDD

-3318 GIGDTDRQGLSG
+3318 GLGDTDRQGLSG

-3365 EVEIRAFNDDGELI
+3365 EVEIKAFNEDGDLI
-3379 DSMTYHKEDRS
+3379 DSMTYHKEDRGG
-3390 NYETDYTLTT
+3390 YETDYTLTV

-3423 TVSQTCPD
+3423 TVSQTAHD

-3441 GSEITETVELNIH
+3441 GSEITETIELNIH
-3454 AGDSEIE
+3454 AGDNEIE

-3470 VDTEGSA
+3470 IDTEGSA

-3496 DGDDLDIQNL
+3496 DGNDLDIQNL

-3529 PGENFHGEIELG
+3529 PDENFHGEIELD

-3574 STDEDQGITFSADD
+3574 STDEDEGITFSADD
-3588 LLVNTTDVEGDALSI
+3588 LLANTTDIEGDTLSI
-3603 SDITYGGDDGDLIDN
+3603 SDITYGGDHGDLVDN

-3643 GTDEVATHLDLTVVP
+3643 GTDEVATHLDLTVIP
-3658 VNDVPVPGEPLHTQ
+3658 VNDIPVPGEPLHTQ

-3721 TFEPTENFSGEVN
+3721 TFEPAENFSGEVN

-3744 SAPSTATVD
+3744 SAPSIATVD

-3789 DIDGDN
+3789 DVDGDN
-3795 LQAVNLATNDP
+3795 LEAVNFATNDP
-3806 NAVIAEN
+3806 NAVIVEN

-3845 DLNLTVNPINDA
+3845 DLNLIVNPINDA

-3926 DLAFDVSD
+3926 DLTFDVSD

-3948 FVNDAPEATPM
+3948 FVNDTPEATPM

-3969 LVTQEMLLEN
+3969 LVTQEMLLES
-3979 ASDQDGDELFAT
+3979 ASDQDGDELFA
-3991 SLETND
+3991 SALETND

-4093 DEGTI
+4093 DEGTV

-4119 FSFTVTDGTDEVE
+4119 FSFTVTDGTTEVE
-4132 QDINVHIEAVA
+4132 QDLNVHIEAVA

-4208 LNDQENGITSYNDTE
+4208 LNDQDNGITSYNDTE

-4234 YQNAAGYY
+4234 YQNTAGYY

-4257 ENASQVGGGGDLVP
+4257 ENASQVDGGGDLVP

-4277 FQVAEGES
+4277 FQVEEGES

-4297 NDFNAMQEGQY
+4297 NDFDAMQDGQY
-4308 EFRAEDGSP
+4308 EFRAADGSP
-4317 ANMDTVDPQLIFIGA
+4317 ANMDTVDPQLVFVAA
-4332 DGTETVVQGENGDAI
+4332 DGTETVVQGQNGDAI

-4356 NQDGLEHTRT
+4356 NQDGIEHTRT
-4366 TVNEGGE
+4366 TVNEDGE

-4384 GDADYADFNFTIDVG
+4384 GDADYTDFNFTIDVG

-4427 SLQIQLPEDF
+4427 ALQIQLPEDF

-4488 DGSIT
+4488 DGSII

-4530 GTYTLTPDTDF
+4530 GTYTLTPDADF
-4541 NGDVSFTFDVSDGDD
+4541 NGDVNFTFDVSDGDD

-4575 QDQTFTVG
+4575 QDQAFTVG

-4608 VEGVTYTGTDGVLT
+4608 VEGVTYTGADGVLT

-4668 PVAGNTSYTVH
+4668 PVAGSTSYTVH

-4707 TYTGSDGVL
+4707 TYSGSDGVL

-4741 VVDEDDAAVSTIA
+4741 VVDEDDAAVSTTA

-4760 VDDPPVAGPTS
+4760 VNDPPVAGPTS
-4771 YTIDEDSVLT
+4771 YTVDEDSVLT
-4781 FNESQILLNASD
+4781 FNETQVLLNASD
-4793 IEGDVELVEI
+4793 IEGDVQLVEI

-4839 DEDGAQVDTYITVDV
+4839 DEDGAQVDTHITVDV

-4883 LAQASDIEGDDL
+4883 LSQANDVDGDDL
-4895 TAANLTVGGD
+4895 TASNLMVDGD
-4905 AIVTAND
+4905 ATVTAND

-4937 TDTFV
+4937 VDTLV

-4957 PQAQTFSI
+4957 PQDQAFSI
-4965 GEDGIFNFTDEDLLT
+4965 GEDGVLNFTDEDLLT
-4980 GTTDIDGDDLSVE
+4980 GATDIDGDDLSVE

-5003 LTDNGDGT
+5003 LTDNGDGS

-5063 DNSITISNEQLL
+5063 DNSITISDEQLL

-5089 VTYTGSD
+5089 VAYTGAD
-5096 GVFEDNG
+5096 GVLEDNG
-5103 DGTYTFSPNENFNG
+5103 NGTYTFSPNENFNG

-5124 VTDEDGTTESTT
+5124 VTDEEGATEATTAGISVLEVNDPPVAGSTSYTVHEDNSITISNEQLLANSSDIEGEFAIDSVAYSGADGVFEDNGNGTYTFSPNENFNGEVSLDVVVTDEEGATEATT

-5146 PPIAGSTSYSV
+5146 PPVAGSTSYSV

-5184 SVTYTGA
+5184 SVNYTGA

-5226 ATATTT
+5226 ATVATS

-5237 LPVNDAPV
+5237 LP
-5245 SGDLAYSVEEDGSI
+5245 
-5259 TLSQEQLLAQ
+5259 
-5269 ASDIEGD
+5269 
-5276 DLTAANL
+5276 
-5283 TVGGDATVTAND
+5283 
-5295 DGSFTITPDANFN
+5295 
-5308 GDIDLAFDIND
+5308 IND
-5319 GTDTLVATADLTV
+5319 
-5332 NPVNDL
+5332 P
-5338 PQPQDQTFSI
+5338 
-5348 GEDGILNFTD
+5348 
-5358 EDLLT
+5358 
-5363 GATDID
+5363 
-5369 GDDLSV
+5369 
-5375 EGVTYTGADGV
+5375 
-5386 LTDNGDGTYSFAPNE
+5386 
-5401 NFNGD
+5401 
-5406 VNFSFDVSDGTDT
+5406 
-5419 VQANID
+5419 
-5425 VSVTPE
+5425 
-5431 NDPPVAGSTSYT
+5431 
-5443 VHEDNSITISNE
+5443 
-5455 QLLANSSDIEGEVV
+5455 
-5469 VDSVT
+5469 
-5474 YTGSDGV
+5474 
-5481 FEDNGDGT
+5481 
-5489 YTFSPNENFNGEVS
+5489 
-5503 LDVVVTD
+5503 
-5510 EDGTTEST
+5510 
-5518 TAGVTVLEVN
+5518 
-5528 DPPIAGSTSYSV
+5528 
-5540 SEDEVITIS
+5540 
-5549 AEQLLANASDIE
+5549 
-5561 GEVAIDSVTYT
+5561 
-5572 GSDGIFTDNGDGTFS
+5572 
-5587 FAPNANFDGDV
+5587 
-5598 SLDVVVTDEEGA
+5598 
-5610 TVATNASIDVLPV
+5610 
-5623 NDAPV
+5623 PV

-5641 ITLSQEQLLAQAA
+5641 IILNQEQLLSQAS
-5654 DVDGDDLTASNL
+5654 DVDGDELTASNL

-5677 GDGTFTVTPGT
+5677 GDGTFTVTP
-5688 DFNGN
+5688 DANFNGD
-5693 IDLNFDISDGT
+5693 IDLSFDISDGT
-5704 ASIVANADLT
+5704 ESIVANADLT

-5747 AADIEGDDLVASDLT
+5747 AADIEGGDLVASDLT

-5769 IVDNGDGTF
+5769 IVNNGDGTF

-5866 IGTVLDAETGNPVVG
+5866 TGTVLDAETGSPVVG
-5881 ADVTLTDNAGHS
+5881 ADVTMTDNAGHS
-5893 YTTVTDQSGNY
+5893 YTTVTDQFGHY
-5904 SVNGPVVDQGSV
+5904 SVSGPVVDQGTV

-5929 VPAGEDTNGGVT
+5929 IPAGEDTNGGVT

-5954 VVTWGESPQDMDNH
+5954 VVTWGESPRDMDNH

-5973 TETGNELDHIYYR
+5973 TENGNELDHIYYR

-5993 EGNVVQQDVDDTNGN
+5993 EGNVVQQDVDDTNGG

-6057 TPELP
+6057 TPDLP
-6062 ENPSGEHWHVFD
+6062 DNPTGEHWHVFD

-6079 VVPSQDVGSENSFE
+6079 VVPSQDVGSENAFD
-6093 LPTSEEV
+6093 LPTAEEA
-6100 LANVNGIDISELL
+6100 LANENGINISELL
-6113 MGDEGGDSGDTGGNE
+6113 TGDEDGDSGETGGNE

-6204 LTFTDEQLLA
+6204 LIFTDEQLLA
-6214 GTTDIDGDGLSVE
+6214 GATDIDGENLSVE

-6253 FNGNIDLTYD
+6253 FNGNVDLTYD

-6288 GSTTYSV
+6288 GTTAYSV

-6302 LSDAQLLANS
+6302 LSDTQLLANS

-6397 TVNEAQLLAN
+6397 TISEAQLIAN

-6430 DNGDGTYSFAP
+6430 DNGDGTYSFAA
-6441 NENFNGNVSL
+6441 NENFNGNINL
-6451 DVTVA
+6451 DVTVI
-6456 DEDGATAQTTAGIDV
+6456 DDDGATAQTTAGIDV
-6471 IAVNDAPVSGDLA
+6471 IAVNDAPVS
-6484 YSVDE
+6484 
-6489 DGSITLSQEQ
+6489 
-6499 LLAQASDVDGDDLT
+6499 
-6513 AANLTAGDNATV
+6513 
-6525 TANDDGSFTIT
+6525 
-6536 PDADFNGDIDLSF
+6536 
-6549 DVSDGVETVQAGV
+6549 
-6562 DLTVNPVN
+6562 
-6570 DIAVVED
+6570 
-6577 VAYTIEEDGSLTFAD
+6577 
-6592 ADLLA
+6592 
-6597 GAADIDGDELS
+6597 
-6608 ITDVSYT
+6608 
-6615 GAEGV
+6615 
-6620 FTDNGDGTYSFAPNE
+6620 
-6635 NFNGEVSL
+6635 
-6643 DFSVS
+6643 
-6648 DGTETVD
+6648 
-6655 ANIGVTVTDVN
+6655 
-6666 DAPVSG
+6666 
-6672 ATSYQM
+6672 
-6678 NEDGTITLSP
+6678 
-6688 EQLIANS
+6688 
-6695 SDVDGDVSLDSVSYS
+6695 
-6710 GADGILVQ
+6710 
-6718 NEDGSVTFAPN
+6718 
-6729 ENFNGDINLD
+6729 
-6739 VTVIDDDGATAQTT
+6739 
-6753 AGIEVIAVN
+6753 
-6762 DAPVAGDLAYS
+6762 GDLAYS

-6926 DVSLDFSVSD
+6926 EVSLDFSVSD

-6948 VTDVNDAPVSGATS
+6948 VTDVNDAPVAGATS

-6984 VDGDVSLDSV
+6984 VDGEVSLESV
-6994 SYSGADGILVQNEDG
+6994 TYSGSDGSLVQNDNG
-7009 SVTFAPNENFNG
+7009 SVTFTPSENFNG
-7021 DINLDVTV
+7021 DISLDVVVT
-7029 IDDDGATAQTTAGIE
+7029 DDDGATATTTAGIE
-7044 VLAVNDGPESEDVK
+7044 VLAVNDGPESEEVE

-7139 NIDVTPVNDA
+7139 SIDVTPVNDA
-7149 PEAPTI
+7149 PEAPMI

-7186 ESITVRSP
+7186 ESITVRAP

-7223 QATDGEEVVEGS
+7223 QATDGEEVVDGS

-7275 DIDTTDLVVSR
+7275 DIDTADLVVSR
-7286 IINADGE
+7286 IITADGE
-7293 DGGEL
+7293 DGGEV

-7307 FTPTGDFSGTSDLQ
+7307 FTPTSDFAGVSDLQ

-7334 VPVFVRP
+7334 VPVYVRP

-7346 VITTDHDGPLVFGED
+7346 VISTDHDGPLVFGED

-7396 EHCDDHRTGS
+7396 VNTVMITEPGQYIDLFDWDISNIQMTPPEDFHGEFFVTVSATTVDYGDEPEAFEDGIDSGDFETVAGDSIILTADDLIGLAENVDADSDDEVKLVHLADRSQGEIVDNGDGTWTFTPAPGFTGEADIAYVVDKDGVLHDEQTGVVVKEGDSQENASPEVNSITTTEIAADATLSFTDEDMLANLTDAEGDSLSIESVSLMEGQGVIESDNQGNYQFTPAEDYTGDVQVGFIATDGENRIESFFNVDIQGGDETAVSEGYALADDGSLTITESQLVDELGVSDTAQVVDVADANDAGFFAESGEGEWTYWPNEDFDGNLAMNVDVNDGSEVSSRSLSIQVADDSVQSDEPQVQAAQATEEQQVEVAQQADDQAQDTEAEDSVADVTAAPGDTISISIPDEVSGNESVDYAEMSGLPEGSTVSNALDNGDGSFTISGNLDQSVSVELPEGYEGTSEIQFQGYDELGGS
-7406 IYRPVRMGYLKHS
+7406 IDGASGSVEVEIDDQYTMQGSTQEQQPDMAGMES
-7419 NDAS
+7419 GGSDWTSSGGQEQGIDFTDDSGSFDSDSQTGTDQGNDLDQSQI

>member
-42 IATTIATGAEN
+42 IASTVATGAEN
-53 TDAADEVNQALE
+53 TDAADEINQALE
-65 DNPSGAGNEEEA
+65 DNPSGAGNAEDA
-77 SASGGAAE
+77 SASGAAVQ
-85 EETPESD
+85 EETTES
-92 EGSDDTQSNVVG
+92 GSDSDAAQSNVVD
-104 GAASDASS
+104 GAATETGTDGAT
-112 DDASGSGGG
+112 AGSGG
-121 SGAGAQAVGGENAA
+121 SGAGAQAVGGGE
-135 ASEGGS
+135 STSSDGGT
-141 DAEGNEDQGQ
+141 DAEGNEGQGQ
-151 AARTSAAPSAEASES
+151 AATTSASLNADSS
-166 DEQQTGDDLDSQTVE
+166 DSGEQQANDDLDSQTIE
-181 ETFAVDVEASDEETI
+181 ETFAVDVQASDEESI
-196 SEVEDDFDSETVNET
+196 SEVEDDFDSETVSET
-211 FKIKVES
+211 FKIQVES
-218 ENDAPEAEQN
+218 ENDAPEVEQD

-272 ENGDGTFTVVPSTDF
+272 DNGDGTFTVVPSADF

-299 GQETISSA
+299 GQEIVGSA

-315 NDAPVPE
+315 NDAPEPE

-358 TYDGGDGI
+358 IYDGGDGI

-389 GFEVSD
+389 S
-395 GTDTVSANID
+395 
-405 VSVTAVD
+405 
-412 DAPVS
+412 
-417 GDLAYS
+417 
-423 VDEDGSIRL
+423 
-432 SQEQL
+432 
-437 LSQASDVEGDDLT
+437 
-450 ASELSVGGNATVIQ
+450 
-464 NDDGSFTITPDE
+464 
-476 NFNGDIDISFDI
+476 
-488 SDGSNTVQASADL
+488 
-501 TVNPVNDLPVPQ
+501 
-513 DQQFSVEEDGT
+513 
-524 LIFTDADLL
+524 
-533 TGATDI
+533 
-539 EGDNLTVEG
+539 
-548 VTYDGGDG
+548 
-556 ILTDNGNG
+556 
-564 TYTFAPNENFNGDVN
+564 
-579 FGFDVSDGT
+579 
-588 DTVSA
+588 
-593 NIDVSVTAV
+593 
-602 DDAPVSGDLAYSI
+602 
-615 DEDGSIRLSQEQL
+615 
-628 LSQASDVEGDDL
+628 
-640 TASGLSVGGNATVI
+640 
-654 QNDDGSFTITPDE
+654 
-667 NFNGDIDISF
+667 
-677 DISDG
+677 
-682 TNTVQASADLTVN
+682 
-695 PVNDLPVPQ
+695 
-704 DQQFSV
+704 
-710 EEDGTLI
+710 
-717 FTDAE
+717 
-722 LLTGATDIE
+722 
-731 GDNLT
+731 
-736 VEGVTYDGG
+736 
-745 DGILTDNGNGT
+745 
-756 YTFAPNENFNGDVN
+756 
-770 FNFDVSDGTD
+770 FDVSDGTD

-826 EGDDLTASGLT
+826 EGDDLTAS
-837 VGGDATVVANDDG
+837 
-850 SFTITP
+850 S
-856 DEDFNGD
+856 
-863 IDISFDISDGTNT
+863 
-876 VQASADLTVNPVNDL
+876 
-891 PVPQDQQFS
+891 
-900 VEEDGTLIFTDADL
+900 
-914 LTGATDIEGDNLTV
+914 
-928 EGVTYD
+928 
-934 GGDGILTDNGNG
+934 
-946 TYTFAPN
+946 
-953 ENFNGDVNFGFDVSD
+953 
-968 GTDTVSANIDVS
+968 
-980 VTAVDDA
+980 
-987 PVSGDLA
+987 
-994 YSIDEDGSIRL
+994 
-1005 SQEQLLSQASD
+1005 
-1016 VEGDDLTASGL
+1016 L

-1037 NDDGSFTITPDENF
+1037 
-1051 NGDIDI
+1051 
-1057 SFDIA
+1057 
-1062 DGTNTVQASADLTV
+1062 
-1076 NPVNDLPVPQDQQFS
+1076 
-1091 VEEDGT
+1091 
-1097 LIFTDADLLTGATDI
+1097 
-1112 EGDNLTVEGVTY
+1112 
-1124 DGGDGILTDNGNGT
+1124 
-1138 YTFAPNE
+1138 
-1145 NFNGDVNFGF
+1145 
-1155 DVSDGTDTV
+1155 
-1164 SANIDVSVTAVDDA
+1164 
-1178 PVSGDLAYSID
+1178 
-1189 EDGSIRL
+1189 
-1196 SQEQLL
+1196 
-1202 SQASDVEGD
+1202 
-1211 DLTAS
+1211 
-1216 SLTVGGD
+1216 
-1223 ATVVANDDGSF
+1223 NDDGSF

-1419 NGNGTYIFSPNENF
+1419 NGNGTYTFSPNENF
-1433 SGEIALDVVVA
+1433 SGEIALDVVVT
-1444 DEDGAT
+1444 DEEGAT
-1450 DATTAGINVLE
+1450 DATTAGITVLE

-1479 VLTFS
+1479 VLTFN

-1538 IRDEDGAEVETVINV
+1538 IRDEDGAEVDTVINV

-1558 NDVPVSGDL
+1558 NDAPVSGDL

-1576 ITLSQDQLLSQA
+1576 ITLSQEQLLSQA
-1588 SDVEGED
+1588 SDVEGQD

-1602 VNGNAAVTANDDGSF
+1602 VDGSATVTANDDGSF
-1617 TIVPDANFNGDIDIQ
+1617 TITPDANFNGDIDIQ
-1632 FNITDGTNTVQAT
+1632 FN
-1645 ADLTVNPVNDLPVPQ
+1645 
-1660 DQQFSVE
+1660 
-1667 EDGTLIFTDADLLT
+1667 
-1681 GATDIEGDN
+1681 
-1690 LTVEG
+1690 
-1695 VTYDGGDG
+1695 
-1703 ILTDNGNGTYTFAP
+1703 
-1717 NENFNGDVNFGFDV
+1717 
-1731 SDGTDT
+1731 
-1737 VSANID
+1737 
-1743 VSVTAVDDAPVSGDL
+1743 
-1758 AYSIDEDGSIRL
+1758 
-1770 SQEQLLSQASDV
+1770 
-1782 EGDDLTASGLSVGG
+1782 
-1796 NATVIQNDDG
+1796 
-1806 SFTITPDENFNGD
+1806 
-1819 IDISFDISD
+1819 
-1828 GTNTV
+1828 
-1833 QASADLTVNPVN
+1833 
-1845 DMPVP
+1845 
-1850 QDQQFSVEEDGTLI
+1850 
-1864 FTDADLLTGATDI
+1864 
-1877 EGDNLTVEG
+1877 
-1886 VTYDGG
+1886 
-1892 DGILTDNGNG
+1892 
-1902 TYTFAPNENFN
+1902 
-1913 GDVNFGFD
+1913 
-1921 VSDGTNTVQASAD
+1921 
-1934 LTVNPVNDL
+1934 
-1943 PVPQDQQFSVEE
+1943 
-1955 DGTLIFTDA
+1955 
-1964 DLLTGA
+1964 
-1970 TDIEGDNLTVEAV
+1970 
-1983 TYDGGDGILTDNGN
+1983 
-1997 GTYTFAP
+1997 
-2004 NENFNGDVNFG
+2004 
-2015 FEVSDGTDT
+2015 
-2024 VSANID
+2024 
-2030 VSVTAV
+2030 
-2036 DDAPVSGDLA
+2036 
-2046 YSVDEDGSIRLS
+2046 
-2058 QEQLLSQASDVE
+2058 
-2070 GDDLT
+2070 
-2075 ASSLTVDGDAT
+2075 
-2086 VVAND
+2086 
-2091 DGSFTITPDE
+2091 
-2101 NFNGDIDISFD
+2101 
-2112 ISDGT
+2112 
-2117 NTVQASADLTVNPV
+2117 
-2131 NDLPVPQD
+2131 
-2139 QQFSIA
+2139 
-2145 EDGTLQFTD
+2145 
-2154 ADLLTGATDVEGDNL
+2154 
-2169 TVEGITYEGTDGVL
+2169 
-2183 TDLGEGSYSFAPNE
+2183 
-2197 NFNGDVSFSF
+2197 
-2207 DVSDG
+2207 
-2212 TDTVSANIDVSVTPE
+2212 
-2227 NDPPVAGSTSYTVN
+2227 
-2241 EDNSITISDA
+2241 
-2251 QLLATSSDIEGDV
+2251 
-2264 SIDSVT
+2264 
-2270 YSGSDGVL
+2270 
-2278 EINGN
+2278 
-2283 GTYIFSPN
+2283 
-2291 ENFSGEIALDV
+2291 
-2302 VVADEDGATDA
+2302 
-2313 TTAGINVLEVNDP
+2313 
-2326 PVAGPT
+2326 
-2332 SYTIDEDSVLTF
+2332 
-2344 SESQVLLNASDVEGD
+2344 LN
-2359 VELVGISY
+2359 
-2367 DGPDGIFSVN
+2367 
-2377 GDGTCSFAPN
+2377 
-2387 ENFNGQVQLDVTIRD
+2387 
-2402 EDGAEVETVI
+2402 
-2412 NVDVLPINDV
+2412 
-2422 PVSGD
+2422 
-2427 LAYNVNEDGSITL
+2427 
-2440 SQDQLL
+2440 
-2446 SQASDVEGEDLT
+2446 
-2458 ASDLT
+2458 
-2463 VNGNAAVTANDD
+2463 
-2475 GSFTIVPDANFNGDI
+2475 
-2490 DIQFN
+2490 
-2495 ITDGTD
+2495 DGTD

-2517 PVPQDQQFSI
+2517 PAPQDQQFSI
-2527 AEDGT
+2527 EEDGT

-2543 ASDIDGEDL
+2543 ASDIDGDDL

-2592 SDGTDTVSANIDV
+2592 SDGTETVSANIDV

-2624 EDNAITISDEQLLA
+2624 EDNAITISDEQLLV
-2638 NSSDVEGAVSV
+2638 NSSDVEGAVSI

-2728 ESQILVNASDI
+2728 ESQILVNASDV
-2739 EGEVEL
+2739 EGDVEL

-2751 GSDGIFT
+2751 GSDGIFI

-2777 QLGVTIQDEDGA
+2777 QLGVTIKDEDGA
-2789 TVETQI
+2789 TVDTHI
-2795 NVDVLPINDAPVSG
+2795 NVDVLPINDPPTSG
-2809 DLAYTIN
+2809 ELAYTIN

-2825 EQLLARAGD
+2825 DQLLARAGD
-2834 IDSDN
+2834 IDSEN

-2849 NATIQHNDDGSY
+2849 NATIQQNDDGSY
-2861 TITPNADYNGDLD
+2861 TITPDADYNGDLD

-2881 NDGGEVQVGLDI
+2881 NDGGSVQVGLDI

-2907 QFTIEE
+2907 QFSIEE

-2948 VLSDIGDGTY
+2948 VLSDNGDGTY

-2964 NFNGDVQFS
+2964 NFNGEVQFS
-2973 FDVFDGTDSTSA
+2973 FDVFDGTGSTAA

-3026 VEGDVSLSGV
+3026 VEGDVALSSV
-3036 SYSGDDGSFVDN
+3036 TYAGDDGSFVDN

-3067 DVVVVDEDGATA
+3067 DVVVVDEAGATA

-3091 DGPETSGIQAE
+3091 DGPETSDIQAE

-3116 LANATDIEGDELTA
+3116 LANATDVEGDELTA
-3130 TNLQTNDP
+3130 SNLQTNDP
-3138 DATIVANDD
+3138 DATIVTNDD

-3166 SISDGENEVLT
+3166 SISDGDNEVLT

-3197 IQAEEDQTVGV
+3197 IQAQEDQTVGV

-3221 PENGIIEANVNDE
+3221 PENGIIEANLDNE

-3293 GDLTVTVQSNDE
+3293 GDLTVTVQSNDD

-3318 GIGDTDRQGLSG
+3318 GLGDTDRQGLSG

-3355 WFMEESRHFT
+3355 WFMEDSRHFT
-3365 EVEIRAFNDDGELI
+3365 EVEIKAFNEDGDLI
-3379 DSMTYHKEDRS
+3379 DSMTYHKEDRGG
-3390 NYETDYTLTT
+3390 YETDYTLTV

-3423 TVSQTCPD
+3423 TVSQTCHD

-3454 AGDSEIE
+3454 AGDNEIE

-3470 VDTEGSA
+3470 IDTEGSA

-3529 PGENFHGEIELG
+3529 PDENFHGEIELG

-3550 DSNIININFESVND
+3550 DDNIININFESVND
-3564 APIVSGPIVL
+3564 APIVSGPMVL

-3588 LLVNTTDVEGDALSI
+3588 LLANTTDVEGDTLSI
-3603 SDITYGGDDGDLIDN
+3603 SDITYGGDHGDLVDN

-3643 GTDEVATHLDLTVVP
+3643 GTDEVATHLDLTVIP
-3658 VNDVPVPGEPLHTQ
+3658 VNDIPVPGEPLHTQ

-3721 TFEPTENFSGEVN
+3721 TFEPAENFSGEVN

-3744 SAPSTATVD
+3744 SAPSIATVD

-3789 DIDGDN
+3789 DVDGDN
-3795 LQAVNLATNDP
+3795 LEAVNFATNDP
-3806 NAVIAEN
+3806 NAVIVEN

-3845 DLNLTVNPINDA
+3845 DLNLTVNSINDA

-3948 FVNDAPEATPM
+3948 FVNDTPEATPM

-3969 LVTQEMLLEN
+3969 LVTQEMLLES
-3979 ASDQDGDELFAT
+3979 ASDQDGDELFA
-3991 SLETND
+3991 SALETND
-3997 PNASIVD
+3997 PNATIVN

-4093 DEGTI
+4093 DEGTV

-4119 FSFTVTDGTDEVE
+4119 FSFTVTDGTTEVE
-4132 QDINVHIEAVA
+4132 QDLNVHIEAVA

-4208 LNDQENGITSYNDTE
+4208 LNDQDNGITSYNDTE

-4234 YQNAAGYY
+4234 YQNTAGYY

-4257 ENASQVGGGGDLVP
+4257 ENASQVDGGGDLVP

-4277 FQVAEGES
+4277 FQVEEGES

-4297 NDFNAMQEGQY
+4297 NDFDAMQDGQY
-4308 EFRAEDGSP
+4308 EFRAADGSP
-4317 ANMDTVDPQLIFIGA
+4317 ANMDTVDPQLVFVAA
-4332 DGTETVVQGENGDAI
+4332 DGTETVVQGQNGDAI

-4356 NQDGLEHTRT
+4356 NQDGIEHTRT
-4366 TVNEGGE
+4366 TVNEDGE

-4384 GDADYADFNFTIDVG
+4384 GDADYTDFNFTIDVG

-4427 SLQIQLPEDF
+4427 ALQIQLPEDF

-4488 DGSIT
+4488 DGSII

-4530 GTYTLTPDTDF
+4530 GTYTLTPDADF
-4541 NGDVSFTFDVSDGDD
+4541 NGDVNFTFDVSDGDD

-4575 QDQTFTVG
+4575 QDQAFTVG

-4608 VEGVTYTGTDGVLT
+4608 VEGVTYTGADGVLT

-4668 PVAGNTSYTVH
+4668 PVAGSTSYTVH

-4707 TYTGSDGVL
+4707 TYSGSDGVL

-4741 VVDEDDAAVSTIA
+4741 VVDEDDAAVSTTA

-4760 VDDPPVAGPTS
+4760 VNDPPVAGPTS
-4771 YTIDEDSVLT
+4771 YTVDEDSVLT
-4781 FNESQILLNASD
+4781 FNETQVLLNASD
-4793 IEGDVELVEI
+4793 IEGDVQLVEI

-4839 DEDGAQVDTYITVDV
+4839 DEDGAQVDTHITVDV

-4883 LAQASDIEGDDL
+4883 LSQASDVDGDDL
-4895 TAANLTVGGD
+4895 TASNLIVDGD
-4905 AIVTAND
+4905 ATVVAND

-4937 TDTFV
+4937 ADTLV

-4957 PQAQTFSI
+4957 PQDQAFSI
-4965 GEDGIFNFTDEDLLT
+4965 GEDGVLNFTDEDLLT
-4980 GTTDIDGDDLSVE
+4980 GATDIDGDDLSVE

-5003 LTDNGDGT
+5003 LTDNGDGS

-5063 DNSITISNEQLL
+5063 DNSITISDEQLL

-5089 VTYTGSD
+5089 VAYTGAD
-5096 GVFEDNG
+5096 GVLEDNG
-5103 DGTYTFSPNENFNG
+5103 NGTYTFSPNENFNG

-5124 VTDEDGTTESTT
+5124 VTDEEGATEATTAGISVLEVNDPPVAGSTSYTVHEDNSITISNEQLLANSSDIEGEFAIDSVAYSGADGVFEDNGNGTYTFSPNENFNGEVSLDVVVTDEEGATEATT

-5146 PPIAGSTSYSV
+5146 PPVAGSTSYSV

-5184 SVTYTGA
+5184 SVNYTGA

-5226 ATATTT
+5226 ATVATS

-5237 LPVNDAPV
+5237 LP
-5245 SGDLAYSVEEDGSI
+5245 
-5259 TLSQEQLLAQ
+5259 
-5269 ASDIEGD
+5269 
-5276 DLTAANL
+5276 
-5283 TVGGDATVTAND
+5283 
-5295 DGSFTITPDANFN
+5295 
-5308 GDIDLAFDIND
+5308 IND
-5319 GTDTLVATADLTV
+5319 
-5332 NPVNDL
+5332 P
-5338 PQPQDQTFSI
+5338 
-5348 GEDGILNFTD
+5348 
-5358 EDLLT
+5358 
-5363 GATDID
+5363 
-5369 GDDLSV
+5369 
-5375 EGVTYTGADGV
+5375 
-5386 LTDNGDGTYSFAPNE
+5386 
-5401 NFNGD
+5401 
-5406 VNFSFDVSDGTDT
+5406 
-5419 VQANID
+5419 
-5425 VSVTPE
+5425 
-5431 NDPPVAGSTSYT
+5431 
-5443 VHEDNSITISNE
+5443 
-5455 QLLANSSDIEGEVV
+5455 
-5469 VDSVT
+5469 
-5474 YTGSDGV
+5474 
-5481 FEDNGDGT
+5481 
-5489 YTFSPNENFNGEVS
+5489 
-5503 LDVVVTD
+5503 
-5510 EDGTTEST
+5510 
-5518 TAGVTVLEVN
+5518 
-5528 DPPIAGSTSYSV
+5528 
-5540 SEDEVITIS
+5540 
-5549 AEQLLANASDIE
+5549 
-5561 GEVAIDSVTYT
+5561 
-5572 GSDGIFTDNGDGTFS
+5572 
-5587 FAPNANFDGDV
+5587 
-5598 SLDVVVTDEEGA
+5598 
-5610 TVATNASIDVLPV
+5610 
-5623 NDAPV
+5623 PV

-5641 ITLSQEQLLAQAA
+5641 IILNQEQLLSQAS
-5654 DVDGDDLTASNL
+5654 DVDGDELTASNL

-5677 GDGTFTVTPGT
+5677 GDGTFTVTP
-5688 DFNGN
+5688 DANFNGD
-5693 IDLNFDISDGT
+5693 IDLSFDISDGT
-5704 ASIVANADLT
+5704 ESIVANADLT

-5747 AADIEGDDLVASDLT
+5747 AADIEGGDLVASDLT

-5769 IVDNGDGTF
+5769 IVNNGDGTF

-5866 IGTVLDAETGNPVVG
+5866 TGTVLDAETGSPVVG
-5881 ADVTLTDNAGHS
+5881 ADVTMTDNAGHS
-5893 YTTVTDQSGNY
+5893 YTTVTDQFGHY
-5904 SVNGPVVDQGSV
+5904 SVSGPVVDQGTV

-5929 VPAGEDTNGGVT
+5929 IPAGEDTNGGVT

-5954 VVTWGESPQDMDNH
+5954 VVTWGESPRDMDNH

-5973 TETGNELDHIYYR
+5973 TENGNELDHIYYR

-5993 EGNVVQQDVDDTNGN
+5993 EGNVVQQDVDDTNGG

-6057 TPELP
+6057 TPDLP
-6062 ENPSGEHWHVFD
+6062 DNPTGEHWHVFD

-6079 VVPSQDVGSENSFE
+6079 VVPSQDVGSENAFD
-6093 LPTSEEV
+6093 LPTAEEA
-6100 LANVNGIDISELL
+6100 LANENGINISELL
-6113 MGDEGGDSGDTGGNE
+6113 TGDEDGDSGETGGNE

-6204 LTFTDEQLLA
+6204 LIFTDEQLLA
-6214 GTTDIDGDGLSVE
+6214 GATDIDGENLSVE
-6227 SVNYEGTDGVFTDN
+6227 SVNYEGTDGLFTDN

-6253 FNGNIDLTYD
+6253 FNGNVDLTYD

-6288 GSTTYSV
+6288 GTTAYSV

-6302 LSDAQLLANS
+6302 LSDTQLLANS

-6397 TVNEAQLLAN
+6397 TISEAQLIAN

-6430 DNGDGTYSFAP
+6430 DNGDGTYSFAA
-6441 NENFNGNVSL
+6441 NENFNGNINL
-6451 DVTVA
+6451 DVTVI
-6456 DEDGATAQTTAGIDV
+6456 DDDGATAETTAGIEV

-6499 LLAQASDVDGDDLT
+6499 LLAQASDL
-6513 AANLTAGDNATV
+6513 
-6525 TANDDGSFTIT
+6525 
-6536 PDADFNGDIDLSF
+6536 
-6549 DVSDGVETVQAGV
+6549 
-6562 DLTVNPVN
+6562 
-6570 DIAVVED
+6570 
-6577 VAYTIEEDGSLTFAD
+6577 
-6592 ADLLA
+6592 
-6597 GAADIDGDELS
+6597 
-6608 ITDVSYT
+6608 
-6615 GAEGV
+6615 
-6620 FTDNGDGTYSFAPNE
+6620 
-6635 NFNGEVSL
+6635 
-6643 DFSVS
+6643 
-6648 DGTETVD
+6648 
-6655 ANIGVTVTDVN
+6655 
-6666 DAPVSG
+6666 
-6672 ATSYQM
+6672 
-6678 NEDGTITLSP
+6678 
-6688 EQLIANS
+6688 
-6695 SDVDGDVSLDSVSYS
+6695 
-6710 GADGILVQ
+6710 
-6718 NEDGSVTFAPN
+6718 
-6729 ENFNGDINLD
+6729 
-6739 VTVIDDDGATAQTT
+6739 
-6753 AGIEVIAVN
+6753 
-6762 DAPVAGDLAYS
+6762 
-6773 VDEDGSITLS
+6773 
-6783 QEQLLA
+6783 
-6789 QASDVDGD
+6789 DGD

-6926 DVSLDFSVSD
+6926 EVSLDFSVSD

-6948 VTDVNDAPVSGATS
+6948 VTDVNDAPVAGATS

-6984 VDGDVSLDSV
+6984 VDGEVSLESV
-6994 SYSGADGILVQNEDG
+6994 TYSGSDGSLVQNDNG
-7009 SVTFAPNENFNG
+7009 SVTFTPSENFNG
-7021 DINLDVTV
+7021 DISLDVVVT
-7029 IDDDGATAQTTAGIE
+7029 DDDGATATTTAGIE
-7044 VLAVNDGPESEDVK
+7044 VLAVNDGPESEEVE

-7149 PEAPTI
+7149 PEAPMI

-7186 ESITVRSP
+7186 ESITVRAP

-7223 QATDGEEVVEGS
+7223 QATDGEEVVDGS

-7275 DIDTTDLVVSR
+7275 DIDTADLVVSR
-7286 IINADGE
+7286 IITADGE
-7293 DGGEL
+7293 DGGEV

-7307 FTPTGDFSGTSDLQ
+7307 FTPTGDFAGVSDLQ

-7334 VPVFVRP
+7334 VPVYVRP
-7341 VADGA
+7341 AADGA
-7346 VITTDHDGPLVFGED
+7346 VISTDHDGPLVFGED

-7396 EHCDDHRTGS
+7396 VNTVMITEPGQYIDLFDWDISNIQMTPPEDFHGEFFVTVSATTVDYGDEPEAFEDGIDSGDFETLAGDSIILTADDLIGLAENVDADSDDEVKLVHLADRSQGEIVDNGDGTWTFTPASGFTGEADIAYVIDKDGVLHDEQTGVVVKEGDSRENATPEINS
-7406 IYRPVRMGYLKHS
+7406 ITTTEIAADTTLSFTDEDMLANLSDAEGDSLSIESVSLMEGQGVIESDNQGNYQFTPAEDYTGDVQVGFIATDGENRIESFFNVDIQDAEELALSEGYVLAGDGS
-7419 NDAS
+7419 LIITESQLVDELGVSDSAQVADVADANDAGFFAESGEGQWTYWPNEDFDGNLAMNVEVNDGSEVSSHSLSIQVADNSAQSDEPPVQAAQVTEEQQLDVVQQTVDQVQDVETEVENSVADVTAAPGDTISISVPDEVSGNESVDYADMSGLPEGATVSNALDNGDGSFTISGNLDQPVSVELPEGYEGTSEVQFQGYDDLGSSIDGASGSVEVEIDDQYTMQGSTQEQQPDMAGMESGGSDWTSSGGQEQGIDFTDDSGSFDSDSQTGTDQGNDLDQSQI